1 MKQFKKKP
9 KKIKRSQK
17 IILKRPLWLMPLLIG
32 GFASGVYAD
41 GTDILG
47 LSWGEKSQ
55 KVCVHRPW
63 YALWSCDKWEEK
75 TQQFTGNQLITK
87 TWAGGNAANYYHSQN
102 NQDITA
108 NLKNDNGT
116 YFLSGLY
123 NYTGGEYNG
132 GNLDIELGSNATFNL
147 GANSGNSFT
156 SWYPNGHTNVT
167 FSAGT
172 INVNNSVEVGNRVGS
187 GAGTHTGT
195 ATLNLNANK
204 VTINSN
210 INAYKTSQV
219 NIGNANSAITINSVS
234 LSGDTCSSLA
244 KIGSGANCSS
254 SGPSY
259 SFKGTTSATNTTFSN
274 ASGSFTFEESANFSG
289 AKLNGG
295 AFTFNKGFNA
305 TNNTAFNSGSFTF
318 KGTSSFNNATFS
330 NASYTFDN
338 QATFQNSSFNGGTFT
353 FNNQSNPTNSAQH
366 PQILFEN
373 SSFNGG
379 IFTFNNQTNP
389 TNSAQHPQILFE
401 NSSFSGSTTTLKGSA
416 TFEQA
421 FNNSNHQL
429 TIQNASFDNAT
440 FNNTGK
446 ITIEKDASFNN
457 TSFNTPVD
465 TNNMSVTGSVTL
477 SGKNDLK
484 NGSTLDF
491 GSSKITLAQGATFN
505 LTSLGS
511 EKSVTIL
518 NSSGGITYNH
528 LLNHALNSLTNALKT
543 TESSSKPQSFAQG
556 LWDMI
561 TYNGVTGQLLSEN
574 AATPKNTDSS
584 PSAPTKDSPQVYQV
598 GYKIGDTIYKLQETF
613 SPNSIIIQALE
624 SGTYTPPP
632 TISGSQFDLSASNY
646 INANM
651 PWYDHKY
658 YIPKSQNFTESGTY
672 YLPSVQIWGSYTNS
686 FKQTFSTNGSNL
698 VIGYNATWTGN
709 SVSSSGTVSFGD
721 TSGSALNG
729 HCGPW
734 PYYQCIGTTNGAYSA
749 YHVYI
754 TANLRS
760 GNRIGTG
767 GAANLVFNGVDSI
780 NIANATIT
788 QHNAG
793 AYSSSMTFS
802 TQNMDSSQNLNGL
815 NANGKLSVYGATFT
829 NQAKDGKFIFNAG
842 QATFENTNFNG
853 GSYQFSGDSLNFSNN
868 NQFNSGSFEISA
880 KNASF
885 NNANFNNSASFNFNN
900 SNATTSFVGDFTN
913 ANSNLQIA
921 GNAVFGNS
929 TNSDGSQNT
938 ANFNNTGSVNIAGNA
953 TFDNMAFNGPTNTSV
968 KGQVTLNNITLKN
981 LNAPLSFGD
990 GMINFSA
997 HSVINIG
1004 EAITN
1009 GNPITLVS
1017 SSKEIE
1023 YNNAFSK
1030 NLWQLINYQGHGA
1043 SSEKLVSSAGNG
1055 IYDVVYSFNNQTY
1068 NFQEVFS
1075 PNSIS
1080 IRRLGVGMVFDYV
1093 DMEKSDHLYYQN
1105 ALGFMTYMPNSYNN
1119 NLGNLNNTIYYY
1131 DKSIDFY
1138 ASGKT
1143 LFTKAEFSQTL
1154 TGQNSAIVFG
1164 AKNIWTNASDAP
1176 QSNTII
1182 RFGDNKG
1189 AGSNDA
1195 SGHCWNLQCI
1205 GFITGHYE
1213 AQKIYITGSIE
1224 SGNRISS
1231 GGGASLNFNGL
1242 QGILLTN
1249 ATLYNRAAGTQSSS
1263 MNFISNSANI
1273 QAQNSYFIDDTAQ
1286 NKGNPNFS
1294 FNALNLDFSNSS
1306 FRGYVGQTQSVFK
1319 FNAVNAISFTNSS
1332 NLSSGL
1338 YQISAKSVLFDNSN
1352 LSVSVGTSS
1361 IKANA
1366 ISLSQNASIN
1376 ASNHSTLEL
1385 SGDLNLNDTS
1395 SLNLNQSAIN
1405 VSNNATIND
1414 YASLIASNGSHLN
1427 FNGAVNFNS
1436 ANITTS
1442 LSDSSIVFK
1451 GASSL
1456 GGQFNLS
1463 NNSFLDFQGSSA
1475 ITSNTAFNFY
1485 NNAFS
1490 QSPITF
1496 HQALDIKAPLSLGGN
1511 LLNPNNS
1518 SVLNL
1523 KNSQLVFSDQGSL
1536 NIANIDLL
1544 SDLNDNKNRV
1554 YNIIQADM
1562 NSNWYER
1569 ISFFGMRINDGIYD
1583 AKNQTYSFTNP
1594 LNNAL
1599 KITESFK
1606 DNQLS
1611 VTLSQ
1616 IPGIK
1621 NTLYNIG
1628 SEIFNYQKVYNNANG
1643 VYSYSDDAQGVFY
1656 LTSSVKGYYNPNQ
1669 SYQASGSNNTT
1680 KNNNLTSESSVISQ
1694 TYNAQGNPISALHV
1708 YNKGYNFN
1716 NIKALGQMALKLYPE
1731 IKKILGNDFSLSS
1744 LSNLKG
1750 DALNQLTKLITP
1762 SDWKNINELI
1772 DNANN
1777 SVVQNFNNGALIIG
1791 ATKIGQTNTNST
1803 VVFGGLGYQKPCD
1816 YTDIVCQ
1823 KFRGTYLGQLL
1834 ESSSADLGYIDTT
1847 FNAKEIYLTGT
1858 LGSGNAWGTG
1868 GSASVTFNSQTSLI
1882 LNQANIVSSQ
1892 TDGIFS
1898 MLGQEGIN
1906 KVFNQAGLANILG
1919 EVAMQ
1924 SINKAG
1930 GLGNLI
1936 VNTLGSG
1943 SVIGGY
1949 LTPEQKNQTLSQL
1962 LGQNNFD
1969 NLMNDSGLNTA
1980 IKDLIR
1986 QKLGFW
1992 TGLVGGL
1999 AGLGGIDLQNPEK
2012 LIGSMSI
2019 NDLLSKK
2026 GLFNQITGFISAND
2040 IGQVISVMLQDI
2052 VKPSEALQ
2060 NDVVALGK
2068 QMIGEFLGQ
2077 DMLNSLES
2085 LLQNQQIKSV
2095 LDKVLAAKGL
2105 GPIYE
2110 QGLGDLIPNLGKKGL
2125 FAPYGLSQVWQRGDF
2140 SFNAQGNVFVQ
2151 NSTFSNAN
2159 GGTLSFNAGNSLIFA
2174 GNNHIAFTNHSGTL
2188 NLLSNQVSNIN
2199 ITTLD
2204 ASNGLK
2210 INAANNN
2217 VSVSQGNLFINASCV
2232 QQSDPITTNT
2242 ANPCALSAQ
2251 SANGASSNNASNNA
2265 PIALNN
2271 NDESLMVTAND
2282 FNFSGNIYANGVVDF
2297 SKIKGSANIKNLY
2310 LYNNA
2315 QFQANNLTI
2324 SNQAVLEKNASFVT
2338 NNLNIQGA
2346 FNNNA
2351 TQKIGVLQN
2360 LVIASN
2366 ASLSTGIYGLE
2377 VGGALNN
2384 FGAIHFNLENIQTP
2398 APLIQAE
2405 GIINLNTTQTPFIN
2419 VNNSMANNT
2428 TYTLLKSSRYID
2440 YNINPNSLQS
2450 YLKLYTLININGNHI
2465 EEKNGV
2471 LTYLGQRVLLQDKG
2485 LLLSVALPNS
2495 NNASPNNIL
2504 SLSVLHNQVKMS
2516 YGDKVMDFTPPT
2528 LQDYIVGIQGQSAL
2542 NQIEAIGGNN
2552 AIKWLS
2558 TLMIKTKENPLFAPI
2573 YLENHSLNEILDAT
2587 KDLQNTASLISNPNF
2602 RDNAT
2607 NLLELASYTQQ
2618 TSRLTKLSD
2627 FRAREGE
2634 SNFSERLL
2642 ELKNKRFSD
2651 PNPSEIFV
2659 KYSQPNKHPNNLW
2672 VQGVGGASFIS
2683 GGNGTLYGL
2692 NVGYDRLVKNVIL
2705 GGYVAYGY
2713 SGFNGNIMRSL
2724 GNNVD
2729 VGMYARAFLKRNEF
2743 TLSANETY
2751 GGNASHINSS
2761 NSLLSVLNQRYN
2773 YNTWTTSVNGNY
2785 GYDFMF
2791 KQKSVVLKPQVGL
2804 SYHFIGLS
2812 GMKGKMQNPAYQQ
2825 FVMHSNPSNE
2835 SVLTLNMGLES
2846 RKYFGKNSY
2855 YFVTARLGRDLLI
2868 KAKGDNM
2875 VRFVGENTLLYRKG
2889 EIFNT
2894 FASVITGGE
2903 MHLWRLMYVNAGV
2916 GLKMGLQYQDLNIT
2930 GNVGMR
2936 VAF

>member
-1 MKQFKKKP
+1 MKKFKKKL
-9 KKIKRSQK
+9 KSIKRSQK
-17 IILKRPLWLMPLLIG
+17 IILKRPLWLMPLLIS
-32 GFASGVYAD
+32 GFASGAYANN
-41 GTDILG
+41 LWG
-47 LSWGEKSQ
+47 LLNPKVGGEYVHWVKGSQYCAWWEFAGCLKNVWGANHKG
-55 KVCVHRPW
+55 
-63 YALWSCDKWEEK
+63 YDA
-75 TQQFTGNQLITK
+75 
-87 TWAGGNAANYYHSQN
+87 GNAANYLSSQN
-102 NQDITA
+102 YQAISVGSGNET
-108 NLKNDNGT
+108 GT
-116 YFLSGLY
+116 YSLSGFT
-123 NYTGGEYNG
+123 NYVG
-132 GNLDIELGSNATFNL
+132 GNLTINL
-147 GANSGNSFT
+147 GNSVVLDLSGSNSFT
-156 SWYPNGHTNVT
+156 SYQGYNQGKDDVT
-167 FSAGT
+167 FTVGT
-172 INVNNSVEVGNRVGS
+172 INLNGTLEVGNRVGS

-204 VTINSN
+204 VNINSN
-210 INAYKTSQV
+210 ISAYKTSQV

-244 KIGSGANCSS
+244 KIGSGANCST

-259 SFKGTTSATNTTFSN
+259 SFKGTTNATNTTFSN
-274 ASGSFTFEESANFSG
+274 ASGSFTFEENATFSG
-289 AKLNGG
+289 AKWNGG
-295 AFTFNKGFNA
+295 TFTFNKGFSA

-353 FNNQSNPTNSAQH
+353 FNNQ
-366 PQILFEN
+366 
-373 SSFNGG
+373 
-379 IFTFNNQTNP
+379 TNP
-389 TNSAQHPQILFE
+389 TNSAQHPQIQ
-401 NSSFSGSTTTLKGSA
+401 NSSFSGNATTLKGSA

-429 TIQNASFDNAT
+429 TMQNASFNNAT

-446 ITIEKDASFNN
+446 ITINEGASFNN
-457 TSFNTPVD
+457 TTFNTSVD
-465 TNNMSVTGSVTL
+465 ANNMTISGGVTL

-484 NGSTLDF
+484 NDSTLDF
-491 GSSKITLAQGATFN
+491 GSAKVTLAQGTTFN
-505 LTSLGS
+505 LTSLGD
-511 EKSVTIL
+511 KNSVTIL
-518 NSSGGITYNH
+518 NSSGGITYNN
-528 LLNHALNSLTNALKT
+528 LLNHAINGLTNALKT
-543 TESSSKPQSFAQG
+543 NESSSLPQSFAQG
-556 LWDMI
+556 LWEMI
-561 TYNGVTGQLLSEN
+561 TYNGVTGQLLSES
-574 AATPKNTDSS
+574 AATSKPTDSS
-584 PSAPTKDSPQVYQV
+584 SSKSSSNSPQVYQV

-613 SPNSIIIQALE
+613 GPNSIIIQALE

-632 TISGSQFDLSASNY
+632 VISGSKFDLSASNY
-646 INANM
+646 INSDM

-686 FKQTFSTNGSNL
+686 FTQTFSASNSNL
-698 VIGYNATWTGN
+698 VIGYNATWTDHN
-709 SVSSSGTVSFGD
+709 VSSSNTVSFGD

-734 PYYQCIGTTNGAYSA
+734 PYYQCTGTTNGTYSA

-760 GNRIGTG
+760 GNRVGTG

-793 AYSSSMTFS
+793 IYSSSMTFS
-802 TQNMDSSQNLNGL
+802 TQSMDNSQNLSGL
-815 NANGKLSVYGATFT
+815 NANGKLLVYGTTFT

-900 SNATTSFVGDFTN
+900 SSATTSFVGDFTN

-921 GNAVFGNS
+921 GNAVFGNP
-929 TNSDGSQNT
+929 TNSDGSQNN
-938 ANFNNTGSVNIAGNA
+938 ANFNNTGSVNISGNA
-953 TFDNMAFNGPTNTSV
+953 TFDNVVFNSPTNTSV
-968 KGQVTLNNITLKN
+968 KGKVTLNNITLKN

-990 GMINFSA
+990 GTISFSA
-997 HSVINIG
+997 HSVINID
-1004 EAITN
+1004 ESITN

-1080 IRRLGVGMVFDYV
+1080 IRRLGVSMVFDYM
-1093 DMEKSDHLYYQN
+1093 DMEKSDRLYYQN

-1119 NLGNLNNTIYYY
+1119 NLGNANNTIYYY
-1131 DKSIDFY
+1131 DNSIDFY

-1143 LFTKAEFSQTL
+1143 LFTKAEFSQTF

-1164 AKNIWTNASDAP
+1164 AKNIWTSVSDAP
-1176 QSNTII
+1176 QSNVII

-1231 GGGASLNFNGL
+1231 GGGASLNFNAL

-1263 MNFISNSANI
+1263 MNFVSNSANI

-1306 FRGYVGQTQSVFK
+1306 FRGYVGKTQSVFK

-1338 YQISAKSVLFDNSN
+1338 YQMQAKSVLFDNSN

-1366 ISLSQNASIN
+1366 INLSQNASIN

-1385 SGDLNLNDTS
+1385 QGDLNVNDTS
-1395 SLNLNQSAIN
+1395 SLNLNQSTIN

-1442 LSDSSIVFK
+1442 LNHSSIMFK

-1463 NNSFLDFQGSSA
+1463 NNSSLDFQGSSS

-1485 NNAFS
+1485 DNAFS

-1496 HQALDIKAPLSLGGN
+1496 HQALNIKAPLSLGGN
-1511 LLNPNNS
+1511 LLNPNNN
-1518 SVLNL
+1518 SVLDL

-1544 SDLNDNKNRV
+1544 SDLNGNKNRV
-1554 YNIIQADM
+1554 YNIIQANM
-1562 NSNWYER
+1562 NDNWYER

-1680 KNNNLTSESSVISQ
+1680 KNNNISSESSIISQ
-1694 TYNAQGNPISALHV
+1694 TYNAQGNPISALHI

-1716 NIKALGQMALKLYPE
+1716 NIKALGQMVLKLYPE

-1744 LSNLKG
+1744 LSDLKG

-1777 SVVQNFNNGALIIG
+1777 SVVQNFNNGTLIIG
-1791 ATKIGQTNTNST
+1791 ATKIGQTDTNSA
-1803 VVFGGLGYQKPCD
+1803 VVFGGLGYQTPCD

-1834 ESSSADLGYIDTT
+1834 ESSSADLGYINTT

-1919 EVAMQ
+1919 EVAVQ

-1936 VNTLGSG
+1936 ADVLGSD

-2040 IGQVISVMLQDI
+2040 IGQVISVVLQDI
-2052 VKPSEALQ
+2052 VKPSNALK
-2060 NDVVALGK
+2060 NDVAALGK

-2077 DMLNSLES
+2077 DTLNSLES

-2125 FAPYGLSQVWQRGDF
+2125 FAPYGLSQVWQKGDF
-2140 SFNAQGNVFVQ
+2140 NFNAQGNVFVQ

-2159 GGTLSFNAGNSLIFA
+2159 GGALSFNAGNSLIFA
-2174 GNNHIAFTNHSGTL
+2174 GNNHIAFTNHFGTL
-2188 NLLSNQVSNIN
+2188 QLLSDQVSNIN

-2217 VSVSQGNLFINASCV
+2217 VSVSQGNLFVNASCA
-2232 QQSDPITTNT
+2232 QQSDPTTTNAT
-2242 ANPCALSAQ
+2242 NPCTLSAQ
-2251 SANGASSNNASNNA
+2251 SANGASSSNASNNA

-2297 SKIKGSANIKNLY
+2297 SKIKGSANVKNLY

-2351 TQKIGVLQN
+2351 TQKIEVLQN

-2384 FGAIHFNLENIQTP
+2384 FGAIHFNLENSQTP
-2398 APLIQAE
+2398 TPLIQVG
-2405 GIINLNTTQTPFIN
+2405 GIINLNTAQTPFTN

-2495 NNASPNNIL
+2495 NNASQNNIL
-2504 SLSVLHNQVKMS
+2504 SLSVLYNQVKMS
-2516 YGDKVMDFTPPT
+2516 YGDKAMDFTPPT
-2528 LQDYIVGIQGQSAL
+2528 LQDYIAGIQGQSAL
-2542 NQIEAIGGNN
+2542 NQIEAIGGNS

-2558 TLMIKTKENPLFAPI
+2558 TLMMDTKENPLFAPI
-2573 YLENHSLNEILDAT
+2573 YLENHSLNEILGVA

-2634 SNFSERLL
+2634 SDFSKRLL

-2651 PNPSEIFV
+2651 PNPGEVFV
-2659 KYSQPNKHPNNLW
+2659 KYSQLSKHPNNLW
-2672 VQGVGGASFIS
+2672 VQGIGGASFIS

-2713 SGFNGNIMRSL
+2713 SDFNGNIMHSL
-2724 GNNVD
+2724 ANNVD

-2751 GGNASHINSS
+2751 GGNASNINSS
-2761 NSLLSVLNQRYN
+2761 NPLLSVLNQRYS

-2812 GMKGKMQNPAYQQ
+2812 GMKGKMNDAAYKQ
-2825 FVMHSNPSNE
+2825 FLMHSNPSNE

-2846 RKYFGKNSY
+2846 RKYFGQNSY

-2868 KAKGDNM
+2868 KSKGGNT

-2889 EIFNT
+2889 EVFNT

-2916 GLKMGLQYQDLNIT
+2916 GLKMGLQYQDINIT

>member
-1 MKQFKKKP
+1 MKKFKKKP
-9 KKIKRSQK
+9 KKIARKQK
-17 IILKRPLWLMPLLIG
+17 TILKRPLWLAPLLIS

-55 KVCVHRPW
+55 RVCVHHPW
-63 YALWSCDKWEEK
+63 YAIWSCDKWEEK
-75 TQQFTGNQLITK
+75 TQQYTGNQLITK
-87 TWAGGNAANYYHSQN
+87 TWAGGNAANYYHTQN
-102 NQDITA
+102 NQNITA

-123 NYTGGEYNG
+123 NYTGGENNG

-147 GANSGNSFT
+147 GASSGNSFT

-187 GAGTHTGT
+187 GAGTHTGI

-210 INAYKTSQV
+210 ISAFKTSQV
-219 NIGNANSAITINSVS
+219 NVGNANSVITIGSVS

-244 KIGSGANCSS
+244 RVGVGANCSN

-259 SFKGTTSATNTTFSN
+259 SFKGTTNATNTTFSN
-274 ASGSFTFEESANFSG
+274 ASGSFTFEENATFSG
-289 AKLNGG
+289 AKWNGG
-295 AFTFNKGFNA
+295 AFTFNKEFNA
-305 TNNTAFNSGSFTF
+305 TNNTAFNSGSFNF
-318 KGTSSFNNATFS
+318 KGASSFNGALFS

-353 FNNQSNPTNSAQH
+353 FSNQNNQSAQH
-366 PQILFEN
+366 PQI
-373 SSFNGG
+373 
-379 IFTFNNQTNP
+379 Q
-389 TNSAQHPQILFE
+389 
-401 NSSFSGSTTTLKGSA
+401 NSSFSGNATTLKGSVI
-416 TFEQA
+416 FQQA

-429 TIQNASFDNAT
+429 TIQNASFNNAT
-440 FNNTGK
+440 FSNTGK
-446 ITIEKDASFNN
+446 ITINESASFNDTTFN
-457 TSFNTPVD
+457 TSVD
-465 TNNMSVTGSVTL
+465 TSNMSVTGSVTL
-477 SGKNDLK
+477 SGKNDLN

-491 GSSKITLAQGATFN
+491 GSSKITLTQGTTFN

-518 NSSGGITYNH
+518 NSSGGITYNN
-528 LLNHALNSLTNALKT
+528 LLNHALNSLTSALKT
-543 TESSSKPQSFAQG
+543 NENSSNPQSFAQG

-561 TYNGVTGQLLSEN
+561 TYNGVTGQLLNEN
-574 AATPKNTDSS
+574 ATTSKPTDSS
-584 PSAPTKDSPQVYQV
+584 PSKSSTNSTQVYQV

-613 SPNSIIIQALE
+613 GPNSIIIQALE

-632 TISGSQFDLSASNY
+632 VISGSKFDLSASNY
-646 INANM
+646 INADM

-686 FKQTFSTNGSNL
+686 FKQTFSASNSNL
-698 VIGYNATWTGN
+698 VIGYNSTWTDHN
-709 SVSSSGTVSFGD
+709 VSSSDTVSFGD

-734 PYYQCIGTTNGAYSA
+734 PYYQCTGTTNGTYSA

-767 GAANLVFNGVDSI
+767 GAANLIFNGVDSI

-788 QHNAG
+788 QYNAG
-793 AYSSSMTFS
+793 IYSSSMTFS
-802 TQNMDSSQNLNGL
+802 TQSMDNSQNLNGL
-815 NANGKLSVYGATFT
+815 NSNGTLSVYGTTFT
-829 NQAKDGKFIFNAG
+829 NLAKDGKFIFNAG

-929 TNSDGSQNT
+929 TNSDGFQNT
-938 ANFNNTGSVNIAGNA
+938 ANFNNTGSVNISGNA
-953 TFDNMAFNGPTNTSV
+953 TFDNVVFNGPTNMSV

-990 GMINFSA
+990 GTITFNA
-997 HSVINIG
+997 HSVINID
-1004 EAITN
+1004 ESITN

-1043 SSEKLVSSAGNG
+1043 SSEKLVSSVGNG
-1055 IYDVVYSFNNQTY
+1055 VYDVVYSFNNQTY

-1080 IRRLGVGMVFDYV
+1080 IRRLGVSMVFDYV

-1119 NLGNLNNTIYYY
+1119 NLGNANNTIYYY
-1131 DKSIDFY
+1131 DNSIDFY

-1143 LFTKAEFSQTL
+1143 LFTKAEFSQTF

-1263 MNFISNSANI
+1263 MNFISNDANI

-1306 FRGYVGQTQSVFK
+1306 FRGYVGTTQSVFK
-1319 FNAVNAISFTNSS
+1319 FNAKNAISFTNST

-1338 YQISAKSVLFDNSN
+1338 YQISANSVLFDNSN

-1361 IKANA
+1361 IKASA
-1366 ISLSQNASIN
+1366 INLSQNASIN

-1385 SGDLNLNDTS
+1385 QGDLNVNDTS
-1395 SLNLNQSAIN
+1395 SLNLNQSTIN
-1405 VSNNATIND
+1405 ISNNATIND

-1427 FNGAVNFNS
+1427 FNGVVNFNS

-1451 GASSL
+1451 GAISL

-1463 NNSFLDFQGSSA
+1463 NNSSLDFQGSSA

-1485 NNAFS
+1485 DNAFS

-1518 SVLNL
+1518 SVLDL
-1523 KNSQLVFSDQGSL
+1523 KNSQLVFGDQGSL

-1628 SEIFNYQKVYNNANG
+1628 SEVFNYQKVYNNSNG
-1643 VYSYSDDAQGVFY
+1643 VYSYSDGAEGVFY
-1656 LTSSVKGYYNPNQ
+1656 LTSSVKGYYSPNQ

-1680 KNNNLTSESSVISQ
+1680 KNNNLSSESSVISQ
-1694 TYNAQGNPISALHV
+1694 TYNAQGNPISALHI

-1716 NIKALGQMALKLYPE
+1716 NIKALGQMVLKLYPE

-1744 LSNLKG
+1744 LSGLKG

-1762 SDWKNINELI
+1762 NDWKNINELI

-1777 SVVQNFNNGALIIG
+1777 SVVQNFNNGTLIIG
-1791 ATKIGQTNTNST
+1791 ATKIGQTDTNSA
-1803 VVFGGLGYQKPCD
+1803 VVFGGLGYQTPCD

-1898 MLGQEGIN
+1898 MLGQEGID

-1919 EVAMQ
+1919 EVAVQ

-1936 VNTLGSG
+1936 ADMLGSG

-1969 NLMNDSGLNTA
+1969 NLMNDSGLNAA

-2026 GLFNQITGFISAND
+2026 GLLNQITGFISAND
-2040 IGQVISVMLQDI
+2040 IGQVISVVLQDI
-2052 VKPSEALQ
+2052 VKPSNALQ

-2077 DMLNSLES
+2077 DTLNSLES

-2125 FAPYGLSQVWQRGDF
+2125 FAPYGLSQVWQKGDF

-2174 GNNHIAFTNHSGTL
+2174 GNNHIAFTNHFGTL
-2188 NLLSNQVSNIN
+2188 QLLSNQVSNIN

-2210 INAANNN
+2210 INAGSNNI
-2217 VSVSQGNLFINASCV
+2217 SVSQGNLFINASCT
-2232 QQSDPITTNT
+2232 QQSDPT
-2242 ANPCALSAQ
+2242 AANATNPCVLSAQ

-2338 NNLNIQGA
+2338 NNLNIQGV

-2351 TQKIGVLQN
+2351 TQKIEVLQN

-2384 FGAIHFNLENIQTP
+2384 LGTINFNLENSQTP
-2398 APLIQAE
+2398 VNPLIQA
-2405 GIINLNTTQTPFIN
+2405 GGVINLNATQTPFIN
-2419 VNNSMANNT
+2419 VSVANGG
-2428 TYTLLKSSRYID
+2428 TYTLLKSSRYIN
-2440 YNINPNSLQS
+2440 YNINPDSLQS

-2495 NNASPNNIL
+2495 NNASQNHIL
-2504 SLSVLHNQVKMS
+2504 SLSVLYDQIKMS
-2516 YGDKVMDFTPPT
+2516 YGDKAMDFTPPT
-2528 LQDYIVGIQGQSAL
+2528 LQDYITGIQGQSAL

-2558 TLMIKTKENPLFAPI
+2558 TLMMETKENPLFAPI
-2573 YLENHSLNEILDAT
+2573 YLKNHSLNEILGVA
-2587 KDLQNTASLISNPNF
+2587 KDLLNTASLISNPNF

-2634 SNFSERLL
+2634 SDFSNRLL

-2651 PNPSEIFV
+2651 PNPGEVFV
-2659 KYSQPNKHPNNLW
+2659 KHSQPSKHQNNLW

-2713 SGFNGNIMRSL
+2713 SDFNGNIMHSL
-2724 GNNVD
+2724 ANNVD

-2751 GGNASHINSS
+2751 GGNATSINSS

-2812 GMKGKMQNPAYQQ
+2812 GMKGKMNDAAYKQ
-2825 FVMHSNPSNE
+2825 FLMHSNPSNE

-2868 KAKGDNM
+2868 KSKGGNT

-2889 EIFNT
+2889 EVFNT

-2903 MHLWRLMYVNAGV
+2903 MHLWRLVYVNAGV
-2916 GLKMGLQYQDLNIT
+2916 GLKMGLQYQDINIT

>member
-1 MKQFKKKP
+1 MKKFKKKP
-9 KKIKRSQK
+9 KKITRKQK
-17 IILKRPLWLMPLLIG
+17 TILKRPLWLAPLLIS

-47 LSWGEKSQ
+47 LSWGKSQ
-55 KVCVHRPW
+55 RVCVHHPW

-75 TQQFTGNQLITK
+75 TQQYTGNQLITK
-87 TWAGGNAANYYHSQN
+87 TWAGGNAANYYHTQN

-132 GNLDIELGSNATFNL
+132 GNLNIELGSNATFNL

-204 VTINSN
+204 VNINSN

-219 NIGNANSAITINSVS
+219 NIGNANSAITIGSVS
-234 LSGDTCSSLA
+234 LNGDTCSSLA
-244 KIGSGANCSS
+244 KVGSGANCST

-274 ASGSFTFEESANFSG
+274 ASGSFTFEENATFSG
-289 AKLNGG
+289 AKWNGG
-295 AFTFNKGFNA
+295 AFTFNKGFSA

-318 KGTSSFNNATFS
+318 KGTSSFNGANFNNAT
-330 NASYTFDN
+330 YTFDN

-353 FNNQSNPTNSAQH
+353 FNNQ
-366 PQILFEN
+366 
-373 SSFNGG
+373 
-379 IFTFNNQTNP
+379 TNP
-389 TNSAQHPQILFE
+389 TNSAQHLQILFE
-401 NSSFSGSTTTLKGSA
+401 NSSFSGSATTLKGSA

-429 TIQNASFDNAT
+429 TIQNASFNNAT

-457 TSFNTPVD
+457 TTFNTSIN
-465 TNNMSVTGSVTL
+465 TNNMSVTGGVTL

-491 GSSKITLAQGATFN
+491 GSSKITLTQGATFN

-528 LLNHALNSLTNALKT
+528 LLNHAINSLTNALKT
-543 TESSSKPQSFAQG
+543 NESSSKPQSFAQG

-574 AATPKNTDSS
+574 AATSKNTDSS
-584 PSAPTKDSPQVYQV
+584 PHKSSTNSTQVYQV

-613 SPNSIIIQALE
+613 GPNSIIIQALE

-646 INANM
+646 INSNM

-686 FKQTFSTNGSNL
+686 FKQTFSASGSNL

-709 SVSSSGTVSFGD
+709 SVSSSDTVSFGD
-721 TSGSALNG
+721 TSGNALNG

-734 PYYQCIGTTNGAYSA
+734 PYYQCTGTTNGTYSA

-793 AYSSSMTFS
+793 IYSSSMTFS
-802 TQNMDSSQNLNGL
+802 TQSMDNSQNLNGL

-900 SNATTSFVGDFTN
+900 SSATTSFVGDFTN

-938 ANFNNTGSVNIAGNA
+938 ANFNNTGSVNISGNA
-953 TFDNMAFNGPTNTSV
+953 TFDNVAFNGPTNTSV
-968 KGQVTLNNITLKN
+968 KGKVTLNNITLQN

-990 GMINFSA
+990 GMIAFNA

-1055 IYDVVYSFNNQTY
+1055 VYDVVYSFNNQTY

-1119 NLGNLNNTIYYY
+1119 NLGNPNNTIYYY
-1131 DKSIDFY
+1131 DNSIDFY

-1143 LFTKAEFSQTL
+1143 LFTKAEFSQTF

-1164 AKNIWTNASDAP
+1164 AKSIWTNASDAP

-1205 GFITGHYE
+1205 GFIIGHYE

-1263 MNFISNSANI
+1263 MNFVSNSANI

-1306 FRGYVGQTQSVFK
+1306 FRGYVGTTQSVFK
-1319 FNAVNAISFTNSS
+1319 FNAVNAISFTNST

-1366 ISLSQNASIN
+1366 INLSQNASIN

-1385 SGDLNLNDTS
+1385 QGDLNLNDTS

-1442 LSDSSIVFK
+1442 LSNSSIVFK

-1463 NNSFLDFQGSSA
+1463 NNSSLDFQGSSA

-1485 NNAFS
+1485 DNAFS

-1496 HQALDIKAPLSLGGN
+1496 HQALDVKAPLSLGGN
-1511 LLNPNNS
+1511 LLNPNNN

-1523 KNSQLVFSDQGSL
+1523 KNSELIFSDQGSL

-1544 SDLNDNKNRV
+1544 SNLNDNKNRV
-1554 YNIIQADM
+1554 YKIIQADM

-1583 AKNQTYSFTNP
+1583 AKNQTYGFTNP

-1669 SYQASGSNNTT
+1669 SYQANGSNNTT
-1680 KNNNLTSESSVISQ
+1680 KNNNLSSESSVISQ
-1694 TYNAQGNPISALHV
+1694 TYNAQGNPISALHI

-1744 LSNLKG
+1744 LSNLNSN
-1750 DALNQLTKLITP
+1750 ALNQLTKLITP

-1791 ATKIGQTNTNST
+1791 ATKIGQTDTNSA
-1803 VVFGGLGYQKPCD
+1803 VVFGGLGYQTPCD

-1919 EVAMQ
+1919 EVAVQ

-1936 VNTLGSG
+1936 VNTLGSN

-2052 VKPSEALQ
+2052 VKPSEALK

-2077 DMLNSLES
+2077 DTLNSLES

-2125 FAPYGLSQVWQRGDF
+2125 FAPYGLSQMWQKGDF

-2174 GNNHIAFTNHSGTL
+2174 GNNHIAFTNHFGTL
-2188 NLLSNQVSNIN
+2188 NLLSNQVSNIS

-2210 INAANNN
+2210 INAGSNN
-2217 VSVSQGNLFINASCV
+2217 VSVSQGDLFINASCA
-2232 QQSDPITTNT
+2232 QQSDPT
-2242 ANPCALSAQ
+2242 AANATNPCALSAQ
-2251 SANGASSNNASNNA
+2251 SANGTSSSNASNNA

-2271 NDESLMVTAND
+2271 NDESLIITAND

-2297 SKIKGSANIKNLY
+2297 SKIKGSANVKNLY

-2351 TQKIGVLQN
+2351 TQKIEVLQN

-2366 ASLSTGIYGLE
+2366 ASLSTGIYGLG

-2384 FGAIHFNLENIQTP
+2384 LGTIHFNLENIQTP
-2398 APLIQAE
+2398 VNPLIQAE
-2405 GIINLNTTQTPFIN
+2405 GIINLNTAQTPFIN
-2419 VNNSMANNT
+2419 VSVANGG

-2450 YLKLYTLININGNHI
+2450 YLNLYTLININGNHI

-2495 NNASPNNIL
+2495 NSASQNNIL
-2504 SLSVLHNQVKMS
+2504 SLSVLHDQIKMS
-2516 YGDKVMDFTPPT
+2516 YGNKIMDFTPPT
-2528 LQDYIVGIQGQSAL
+2528 LQDYIAGIQGQSAL

-2558 TLMIKTKENPLFAPI
+2558 TLMIETKENPLFAPI

-2634 SNFSERLL
+2634 SDFSNRLL

-2651 PNPSEIFV
+2651 PNPSEVFV
-2659 KYSQPNKHPNNLW
+2659 KHSQLSKHPNNLW

-2713 SGFNGNIMRSL
+2713 SDFNGNIMHSF

-2751 GGNASHINSS
+2751 GGNATSINSS

-2812 GMKGKMQNPAYQQ
+2812 GMKGKMNDAAYKQ
-2825 FVMHSNPSNE
+2825 FLMHSNPSNE

-2846 RKYFGKNSY
+2846 RKYFGQNSY

-2868 KAKGDNM
+2868 KSKGGNT

-2889 EIFNT
+2889 EVFNT

-2916 GLKMGLQYQDLNIT
+2916 GLKMGLQYQDINIT

>member
-1 MKQFKKKP
+1 MKKFKKKP
-9 KKIKRSQK
+9 KSIKRSHQK
-17 IILKRPLWLMPLLIG
+17 TILKRPLWLAPLLIG

-55 KVCVHRPW
+55 KVCVHHPW

-123 NYTGGEYNG
+123 NYTGGENNG
-132 GNLDIELGSNATFNL
+132 GNLNIELGSNATFDL
-147 GANSGNSFT
+147 GAHSGNSFT

-204 VTINSN
+204 VNINSN
-210 INAYKTSQV
+210 ISAFKTSQV
-219 NIGNANSAITINSVS
+219 NIGNANSVITIGSVS

-244 KIGSGANCSS
+244 SVGVGANCST

-259 SFKGTTSATNTTFSN
+259 SFKGTTNATNTAFSN
-274 ASGSFTFEESANFSG
+274 ASGSFTFEENAAFSG

-295 AFTFNKGFNA
+295 AFTFNKEFST
-305 TNNTAFNSGSFTF
+305 TNNTAFNSGSFNF
-318 KGTSSFNNATFS
+318 KGASSFNGATFN
-330 NASYTFDN
+330 NASYTFNN
-338 QATFQNSSFNGGTFT
+338 QTTFQNSSFNGGTFT
-353 FNNQSNPTNSAQH
+353 FNNQ
-366 PQILFEN
+366 
-373 SSFNGG
+373 
-379 IFTFNNQTNP
+379 NNQ
-389 TNSAQHPQILFE
+389 SAQHPQILFE
-401 NSSFSGSTTTLKGSA
+401 NSSFSGNATTLKG
-416 TFEQA
+416 FVNFQQA

-429 TIQNASFDNAT
+429 TMQNASFNNAN

-446 ITIEKDASFNN
+446 ITINESASFNDTTFN
-457 TSFNTPVD
+457 TSVD
-465 TNNMSVTGSVTL
+465 TSNMTITGSVTL

-491 GSSKITLAQGATFN
+491 GSSKVTLTQGTTFN
-505 LTSLGS
+505 LTSLGD
-511 EKSVTIL
+511 KNSVTIL
-518 NSSGGITYNH
+518 NSSGGITYNN

-543 TESSSKPQSFAQG
+543 NENSSDPQSFTQG

-561 TYNGVTGQLLSEN
+561 TYNGVTGQLLNEN
-574 AATPKNTDSS
+574 ATTSKPTDSS
-584 PSAPTKDSPQVYQV
+584 PSKSSTNSAQVYQV

-613 SPNSIIIQALE
+613 SHNSIIIQALE

-632 TISGSQFDLSASNY
+632 VINGSKFDLSASNY
-646 INANM
+646 INADM
-651 PWYDHKY
+651 PWYDHKS

-672 YLPSVQIWGSYTNS
+672 YLSSVQIWGSYTNS
-686 FKQTFSTNGSNL
+686 FKQTFSASNSNL
-698 VIGYNATWTGN
+698 VIGYNSTWTDHN
-709 SVSSSGTVSFGD
+709 VSSSGTVSFGD
-721 TSGSALNG
+721 TSGSTLNG

-734 PYYQCIGTTNGAYSA
+734 PYYQCTGTTNGTYSA

-767 GAANLVFNGVDSI
+767 GAANLVFNGVDGV

-793 AYSSSMTFS
+793 IYSSSMTFS
-802 TQNMDSSQNLNGL
+802 TQGMDNSHNVNGL
-815 NANGKLSVYGATFT
+815 NPNGTLLVYGTTFT
-829 NQAKDGKFIFNAG
+829 NHAKDGKFIFNAG
-842 QATFENTNFNG
+842 KATFENTNFNG

-885 NNANFNNSASFNFNN
+885 NNANFNNSTSFNFNN

-913 ANSNLQIA
+913 AHSNLQIA
-921 GNAVFGNS
+921 GSAVFGNS
-929 TNSDGSQNT
+929 ANGSQNN
-938 ANFNNTGSVNIAGNA
+938 ANFSNTGSVNISGNA
-953 TFDNMAFNGPTNTSV
+953 TFDNVVFNGPTNMSV

-981 LNAPLSFGD
+981 LNTPLSFGD
-990 GMINFSA
+990 GTITFNA
-997 HSVINIG
+997 HSVINIA

-1023 YNNAFSK
+1023 YNNAK

-1055 IYDVVYSFNNQTY
+1055 VYDVVYSFNNQTY
-1068 NFQEVFS
+1068 NFQEIFS

-1080 IRRLGVGMVFDYV
+1080 IRRLGVGMVFDYM
-1093 DMEKSDHLYYQN
+1093 DMEKSDHLYYKN

-1119 NLGNLNNTIYYY
+1119 NLGNSNNTIYYY

-1143 LFTKAEFSQTL
+1143 LFTKAEFSQTF

-1164 AKNIWTNASDAP
+1164 AKSIWTNASDAP
-1176 QSNTII
+1176 QSNAII

-1231 GGGASLNFNGL
+1231 GGGASLNFNAL

-1249 ATLYNRAAGTQSSS
+1249 ATLYNRTAGTQSSS
-1263 MNFISNSANI
+1263 MNFVSNSANI

-1286 NKGNPNFS
+1286 NGGNPNFS

-1306 FRGYVGQTQSVFK
+1306 FRGYVGKTQSVFK
-1319 FNAVNAISFTNSS
+1319 FNAKNAISFTNST

-1338 YQISAKSVLFDNSN
+1338 YQMQAKSVSFDNSN

-1366 ISLSQNASIN
+1366 INLSQNASIN

-1385 SGDLNLNDTS
+1385 QGDLNVNDTS

-1414 YASLIASNGSHLN
+1414 YASLIVNDGSRLN
-1427 FNGAVNFNS
+1427 FNGTTNFNS
-1436 ANITTS
+1436 ENITTS
-1442 LSDSSIVFK
+1442 LNHSSIVFK
-1451 GASSL
+1451 GAISL

-1463 NNSFLDFQGSSA
+1463 NNSSLDFQGSSA

-1485 NNAFS
+1485 DNAFS

-1496 HQALDIKAPLSLGGN
+1496 HQTLDIKAPLSLGGN

-1554 YNIIQADM
+1554 YNIIQAGM
-1562 NSNWYER
+1562 NHNWYER
-1569 ISFFGMRINDGIYD
+1569 INFFGMRINDGVYD
-1583 AKNQTYSFTNP
+1583 AINQTYSFTNP
-1594 LNNAL
+1594 LNNSL

-1628 SEIFNYQKVYNNANG
+1628 SEVFNYQKVYNNANG
-1643 VYSYSDDAQGVFY
+1643 VYSYSDDAEGVFY
-1656 LTSSVKGYYNPNQ
+1656 LASNVKGYYNPNQ

-1680 KNNNLTSESSVISQ
+1680 KNNNLTSDSSIISQ

-1744 LSNLKG
+1744 LSDLNSN
-1750 DALNQLTKLITP
+1750 ALNQLTKLITP
-1762 SDWKNINELI
+1762 NDWKNINELI

-1777 SVVQNFNNGALIIG
+1777 SVVQNFNNGTLIVG
-1791 ATKIGQTNTNST
+1791 ATKIGQTNTNSA

-1868 GSASVTFNSQTSLI
+1868 GSASVTFNSQTSLV

-1936 VNTLGSG
+1936 ADTLGSD
-1943 SVIGGY
+1943 SVIGGH

-1969 NLMNDSGLNTA
+1969 NLMNDSGLNAA

-2077 DMLNSLES
+2077 DTLNSLES

-2105 GPIYE
+2105 GSIYE
-2110 QGLGDLIPNLGKKGL
+2110 QGLGDLMPNLGKKGL
-2125 FAPYGLSQVWQRGDF
+2125 FAPYGLSQVWQKGDF
-2140 SFNAQGNVFVQ
+2140 NFNAQGNVFVQ

-2159 GGTLSFNAGNSLIFA
+2159 GGALSFNAGDTLIFA
-2174 GNNHIAFTNHSGTL
+2174 GNNRISFTNHAGVL
-2188 NLLSNQVSNIN
+2188 QLLSNQVSNIN
-2199 ITTLD
+2199 ITTLN

-2217 VSVSQGNLFINASCV
+2217 VSVSQGNLFINASCAG
-2232 QQSDPITTNT
+2232 QSDPTAANI

-2251 SANGASSNNASNNA
+2251 SANGTSSSNASNNA
-2265 PIALNN
+2265 QIALSN

-2297 SKIKGSANIKNLY
+2297 SKIKDSANIKNLY

-2324 SNQAVLEKNASFVT
+2324 SNQAVLEKNASFT
-2338 NNLNIQGA
+2338 ANNLNIQGA

-2351 TQKIGVLQN
+2351 MRKIEVLQN
-2360 LVIASN
+2360 LTIASN

-2377 VGGALNN
+2377 VGGVLNH

-2398 APLIQAE
+2398 TPLIQAE

-2419 VNNSMANNT
+2419 INNSMANNT

-2450 YLKLYTLININGNHI
+2450 YLNLYTLININGNHI
-2465 EEKNGV
+2465 EEKNGA

-2485 LLLSVALPNS
+2485 LLLSVALPDSNS
-2495 NNASPNNIL
+2495 AHQNNIL
-2504 SLSVLHNQVKMS
+2504 SLSVLYNQIKMS

-2542 NQIEAIGGNN
+2542 NQIEAVGGNN

-2558 TLMIKTKENPLFAPI
+2558 TLMMETKENPLFAPI
-2573 YLENHSLNEILDAT
+2573 YLENHSLHEILGVA
-2587 KDLQNTASLISNPNF
+2587 KDLLNTASLISNPNF

-2634 SNFSERLL
+2634 SDFSRRLL

-2672 VQGVGGASFIS
+2672 VQGIGGASFIS

-2713 SGFNGNIMRSL
+2713 SGFNGNIMHSL
-2724 GNNVD
+2724 ANNVD

-2751 GGNASHINSS
+2751 GGNASNINSS
-2761 NSLLSVLNQRYN
+2761 NSLLSVLNQRYS

-2812 GMKGKMQNPAYQQ
+2812 GMKGKMNDAAYKQ
-2825 FVMHSNPSNE
+2825 FLMHSNPSNE

-2868 KAKGDNM
+2868 NSKGDNM

-2889 EIFNT
+2889 EVFNT

-2916 GLKMGLQYQDLNIT
+2916 GLNMGLQYQDINIT

-2936 VAF
+2936 VVF

>member
-1 MKQFKKKP
+1 MKKFKKKP
-9 KKIKRSQK
+9 KKITRKQK
-17 IILKRPLWLMPLLIG
+17 TILKRPLWLAPLLIS
-32 GFASGVYAD
+32 GFASGVYANNNLWD
-41 GTDILG
+41 L
-47 LSWGEKSQ
+47 LNQ
-55 KVCVHRPW
+55 KVGGEYVHW
-63 YALWSCDKWEEK
+63 VKGSQYCAWWE
-75 TQQFTGNQLITK
+75 F
-87 TWAGGNAANYYHSQN
+87 AGCLKNVWGANHKGYDAGNAANYLSSQN
-102 NQDITA
+102 YQAISVGNGNET
-108 NLKNDNGT
+108 GT
-116 YFLSGLY
+116 YSLSGFT
-123 NYTGGEYNG
+123 NYVG
-132 GNLDIELGSNATFNL
+132 GNLTIDLG
-147 GANSGNSFT
+147 NSVVLDLSGSNSFT
-156 SWYPNGHTNVT
+156 SYQGYNQGKDDVT
-167 FSAGT
+167 FTVGA
-172 INVNNSVEVGNRVGS
+172 INLNGALEVGNRVGS

-204 VTINSN
+204 VNINSN
-210 INAYKTSQV
+210 ISAYKTSQV
-219 NIGNANSAITINSVS
+219 NVGNANSVITIGSVS
-234 LSGDTCSSLA
+234 LSGEVCSSLA
-244 KIGSGANCSS
+244 RVGVGANCST

-259 SFKGTTSATNTTFSN
+259 SFKGTTSATNTAFSN
-274 ASGSFTFEESANFSG
+274 ANGSFTFEENATFSG
-289 AKLNGG
+289 VKWNGG
-295 AFTFNKGFNA
+295 TYTFNKGFSA
-305 TNNTAFNSGSFTF
+305 TNNTAFNSGSFNF
-318 KGTSSFNNATFS
+318 KGASFFNGASFS
-330 NASYTFDN
+330 NASYTFND

-353 FNNQSNPTNSAQH
+353 FD
-366 PQILFEN
+366 
-373 SSFNGG
+373 
-379 IFTFNNQTNP
+379 NQTNP
-389 TNSAQHPQILFE
+389 TNNAQHPQIQ
-401 NSSFSGSTTTLKGSA
+401 NSSFSGNAITLKG
-416 TFEQA
+416 FVNFQQA

-429 TIQNASFDNAT
+429 TIQNASFNNAT

-446 ITIEKDASFNN
+446 ITINESASFNN
-457 TSFNTPVD
+457 TTFNTSIN
-465 TNNMSVTGSVTL
+465 TNNMAITGSVTL

-491 GSSKITLAQGATFN
+491 GSSKITLTQGTTFN
-505 LTSLGS
+505 LTSLGD
-511 EKSVTIL
+511 KNSVTIL
-518 NSSGGITYNH
+518 NSSGGITYNN
-528 LLNHALNSLTNALKT
+528 LLNHAINSLTNALKT
-543 TESSSKPQSFAQG
+543 NESSSKPQSFAQG

-561 TYNGVTGQLLSEN
+561 TYNGVTGKLLNEN
-574 AATPKNTDSS
+574 ATTSKPADSS
-584 PSAPTKDSPQVYQV
+584 PSKSSSNPTQVYQV

-632 TISGSQFDLSASNY
+632 VISGSKFDLSASNY
-646 INANM
+646 INADM
-651 PWYDHKY
+651 PWYNHKY

-686 FKQTFSTNGSNL
+686 FKQTFSASGSNL

-709 SVSSSGTVSFGD
+709 SVSSSDTVSFGD

-734 PYYQCIGTTNGAYSA
+734 PYYQCTGTTNGTYSA

-793 AYSSSMTFS
+793 IYSSSMTFS
-802 TQNMDSSQNLNGL
+802 TQNMDNSQNLSGL
-815 NANGKLSVYGATFT
+815 NSNGKLSVYGTTFT

-885 NNANFNNSASFNFNN
+885 NNASFNNSASFNFNN
-900 SNATTSFVGDFTN
+900 SNATTSFIGDFTN

-929 TNSDGSQNT
+929 TNSVGSQNT
-938 ANFNNTGSVNIAGNA
+938 ANFNNTGSVNISGNA
-953 TFDNMAFNGPTNTSV
+953 TFDNVVFNGPTNTSV

-990 GMINFSA
+990 GTITFNA

-1043 SSEKLVSSAGNG
+1043 SSEKLVSSVGNG
-1055 IYDVVYSFNNQTY
+1055 VYDVVYSFNNQTY
-1068 NFQEVFS
+1068 NFQEIFS

-1080 IRRLGVGMVFDYV
+1080 IRRLGVGMVFDYM
-1093 DMEKSDHLYYQN
+1093 DMEKSDHLYYKDVV
-1105 ALGFMTYMPNSYNN
+1105 GFMTYMPNSYNN
-1119 NLGNLNNTIYYY
+1119 NLGNSNNTIYYY

-1143 LFTKAEFSQTL
+1143 LFTKAEFSQTF

-1164 AKNIWTNASDAP
+1164 AKSIWTSASDAP
-1176 QSNTII
+1176 QSNAII

-1205 GFITGHYE
+1205 GFITGYYE

-1231 GGGASLNFNGL
+1231 GGGTSLNFNGL

-1263 MNFISNSANI
+1263 MNFTSNSTNI

-1286 NKGNPNFS
+1286 NGGNPNFS

-1319 FNAVNAISFTNSS
+1319 FNAKNAISFTNST

-1338 YQISAKSVLFDNSN
+1338 YQISANSVSFDNSN
-1352 LSVSVGTSS
+1352 LSVSVGASS

-1366 ISLSQNASIN
+1366 INLSQNASIN

-1385 SGDLNLNDTS
+1385 QGDLNLNDTS
-1395 SLNLNQSAIN
+1395 SLNLNQSTIN

-1414 YASLIASNGSHLN
+1414 YASLIASNNAHIN
-1427 FNGAVNFNS
+1427 FNGTTNFNS

-1442 LSDSSIVFK
+1442 LNNSSIVFK
-1451 GASSL
+1451 GSVSL

-1463 NNSFLDFQGSSA
+1463 NNSSLDFQGSSA

-1485 NNAFS
+1485 DNAFS

-1562 NSNWYER
+1562 NSNKNRVYNIIQADMNSNWYER

-1583 AKNQTYSFTNP
+1583 ATNQTYSFTNP

-1669 SYQASGSNNTT
+1669 SYQANGSNNTT
-1680 KNNNLTSESSVISQ
+1680 KNNNLSSESSVISQ
-1694 TYNAQGNPISALHV
+1694 TYNAQGNPISALHI

-1744 LSNLKG
+1744 LSGLKG
-1750 DALNQLTKLITP
+1750 DALKQLTKLITP
-1762 SDWKNINELI
+1762 DDWKNINELI

-1791 ATKIGQTNTNST
+1791 ATKIGQTDTNST

-1919 EVAMQ
+1919 EVAVQ

-1936 VNTLGSG
+1936 VNMLGSG

-2052 VKPSEALQ
+2052 VKPSSTLQ

-2077 DMLNSLES
+2077 DTLNSLES

-2110 QGLGDLIPNLGKKGL
+2110 QGLGDLMPNLGKKGL
-2125 FAPYGLSQVWQRGDF
+2125 FAPYGLSQVWQKGDF

-2174 GNNHIAFTNHSGTL
+2174 GNNHISFTNHAGL
-2188 NLLSNQVSNIN
+2188 LQLLSDQVSNIN
-2199 ITTLD
+2199 ITTLN

-2217 VSVSQGNLFINASCV
+2217 VSVSQGNLFINASCA
-2232 QQSDPITTNT
+2232 QQSDPTTANI
-2242 ANPCALSAQ
+2242 ANPCTLNAQ
-2251 SANGASSNNASNNA
+2251 SANGASSSNASNNVQ
-2265 PIALNN
+2265 IALSN

-2282 FNFSGNIYANGVVDF
+2282 FNFAGNIYANGVVDF
-2297 SKIKGSANIKNLY
+2297 SKIKGSANVKNLY

-2315 QFQANNLTI
+2315 QFQANNLII
-2324 SNQAVLEKNASFVT
+2324 SNQAVLEKNASFMA

-2351 TQKIGVLQN
+2351 TQKIEVLQN

-2366 ASLSTGIYGLE
+2366 ASLSTGIYGLG
-2377 VGGALNN
+2377 VGGVLNH
-2384 FGAIHFNLENIQTP
+2384 FGTINFNLENSQTP
-2398 APLIQAE
+2398 AMPLIQT
-2405 GIINLNTTQTPFIN
+2405 GGVINLNTTQTPFIN

-2450 YLKLYTLININGNHI
+2450 YLNLYTLININGNHI

-2485 LLLSVALPNS
+2485 LLLSVALPDS
-2495 NNASPNNIL
+2495 NNAHQNNIL
-2504 SLSVLHNQVKMS
+2504 SLSVLHDQIKMS
-2516 YGDKVMDFTPPT
+2516 YGDKAMDFTPPT
-2528 LQDYIVGIQGQSAL
+2528 LQDYIAGIQGQSAL

-2558 TLMIKTKENPLFAPI
+2558 TLMMDTKENPLFAPI
-2573 YLENHSLNEILDAT
+2573 YLENHSLNEILGVT

-2607 NLLELASYTQQ
+2607 NLLELVSYTQQ

-2627 FRAREGE
+2627 FRTREGE
-2634 SNFSERLL
+2634 SDFSERLS

-2651 PNPSEIFV
+2651 PNPGEVFV
-2659 KYSQPNKHPNNLW
+2659 KYSQLSKHPNNLW

-2713 SGFNGNIMRSL
+2713 SDFNGNIMHSL

-2751 GGNASHINSS
+2751 GGNANNINSS
-2761 NSLLSVLNQRYN
+2761 NPLLSVLNQRYS

-2812 GMKGKMQNPAYQQ
+2812 GMKGNDAAYKQ
-2825 FVMHSNPSNE
+2825 FLMHSNPSNE

-2846 RKYFGKNSY
+2846 RKYFGQNSY

-2868 KAKGDNM
+2868 KSKGGNT

-2889 EIFNT
+2889 EVFNT

-2903 MHLWRLMYVNAGV
+2903 MHLWRLMYVSAGV
-2916 GLKMGLQYQDLNIT
+2916 GLKMGLQYQDINIT

>member
-1 MKQFKKKP
+1 MKKFKKKP
-9 KKIKRSQK
+9 KSIKRSHQK
-17 IILKRPLWLMPLLIG
+17 TILKRPLWLVPLLIG
-32 GFASGVYAD
+32 GFASGVYANNLWD
-41 GTDILG
+41 LLNPKVGGEYVHWVKGSQYCAWWEFAGCLKNV
-47 LSWGEKSQ
+47 WGANHKG
-55 KVCVHRPW
+55 
-63 YALWSCDKWEEK
+63 YDA
-75 TQQFTGNQLITK
+75 
-87 TWAGGNAANYYHSQN
+87 GNAANYLSSQN
-102 NQDITA
+102 YQAISVGSGNET
-108 NLKNDNGT
+108 GT
-116 YFLSGLY
+116 YSLSGFT
-123 NYTGGEYNG
+123 NYVG
-132 GNLDIELGSNATFNL
+132 GNLTINL
-147 GANSGNSFT
+147 GNSVVLDLSGSNSFT
-156 SWYPNGHTNVT
+156 SYQGYNQGKDDVSFNVGAINLNG
-167 FSAGT
+167 AL
-172 INVNNSVEVGNRVGS
+172 EVGNRVGS

-204 VTINSN
+204 VNINSN
-210 INAYKTSQV
+210 ISAYKTSQV
-219 NIGNANSAITINSVS
+219 NIGNANSAITIGSVS

-244 KIGSGANCSS
+244 SVGVGANCST

-259 SFKGTTSATNTTFSN
+259 SFKGTTSATNTAFSN
-274 ASGSFTFEESANFSG
+274 ASGSFTFEENATFSG

-295 AFTFNKGFNA
+295 AFTFNKELNA
-305 TNNTAFNSGSFTF
+305 TNNTAFNSGSFNF
-318 KGTSSFNNATFS
+318 KDASSFNGATFS
-330 NASYTFDN
+330 NASYTFNN
-338 QATFQNSSFNGGTFT
+338 QVTFQNSSFNGGTFT
-353 FNNQSNPTNSAQH
+353 FNDQTNQTNSAQH
-366 PQILFEN
+366 PQI
-373 SSFNGG
+373 
-379 IFTFNNQTNP
+379 Q
-389 TNSAQHPQILFE
+389 
-401 NSSFSGSTTTLKGSA
+401 NSSFSGNATTFKG
-416 TFEQA
+416 FVHFQQA

-429 TIQNASFDNAT
+429 IMQNASFNNAN
-440 FNNTGK
+440 FSNTGK
-446 ITIEKDASFNN
+446 ITIEKEVSFNN
-457 TSFNTPVD
+457 TTFNTSIN
-465 TNNMSVTGSVTL
+465 TNNMTITGSVTL

-484 NGSTLDF
+484 NGSTFDF
-491 GSSKITLAQGATFN
+491 GISKVTLTQGTTFN

-518 NSSGGITYNH
+518 NSSGGITYNN

-543 TESSSKPQSFAQG
+543 NESSSRPQSFAQG

-561 TYNGVTGQLLSEN
+561 TYNGVTGQLLSAN
-574 AATPKNTDSS
+574 IATSKPADSS
-584 PSAPTKDSPQVYQV
+584 LSKSFTNPTQVYQV
-598 GYKIGDTIYKLQETF
+598 GYKIGDIIYKLQETF
-613 SPNSIIIQALE
+613 SYNSIIIQDLE

-632 TISGSQFDLSASNY
+632 IISGSKFDLSASNY
-646 INANM
+646 INSDM

-686 FKQTFSTNGSNL
+686 FKQTFSASGSNL
-698 VIGYNATWTGN
+698 VIGYNSTWTN
-709 SVSSSGTVSFGD
+709 RNVSSSDTVSFGD

-734 PYYQCIGTTNGAYSA
+734 PYYQCTGTTNGTYSA

-767 GAANLVFNGVDSI
+767 GAANLVFNGVDSV

-793 AYSSSMTFS
+793 IYSSSMTFS
-802 TQNMDSSQNLNGL
+802 TQSMDNSQNLNGL
-815 NANGKLSVYGATFT
+815 NPNGTLSVYDTTFT

-842 QATFENTNFNG
+842 QAVFENTNFNG
-853 GSYQFSGDSLNFSNN
+853 WSYQFSGDSLNFSNN

-900 SNATTSFVGDFTN
+900 SSATTSFVGDFTN

-921 GNAVFGNS
+921 GSAVFGNS
-929 TNSDGSQNT
+929 ANGSQNN
-938 ANFNNTGSVNIAGNA
+938 ANFNNTGSVNISGNA
-953 TFDNMAFNGPTNTSV
+953 TFDNVVFNSPTNMSV
-968 KGQVTLNNITLKN
+968 KGQVILNNITLKN

-990 GMINFSA
+990 GTITFNA
-997 HSVINIG
+997 HSVINIA

-1030 NLWQLINYQGHGA
+1030 NLWQLINYQGHEA

-1055 IYDVVYSFNNQTY
+1055 VYDVVYSFNNQTY
-1068 NFQEVFS
+1068 NFQEIFS
-1075 PNSIS
+1075 QNSIS
-1080 IRRLGVGMVFDYV
+1080 IRRLGVGMVFDYM
-1093 DMEKSDHLYYQN
+1093 DMEKSDHLYYKDV
-1105 ALGFMTYMPNSYNN
+1105 AGFMTYMPNSYNN
-1119 NLGNLNNTIYYY
+1119 NLGNPNNTIYYY
-1131 DKSIDFY
+1131 DNSIDFY

-1143 LFTKAEFSQTL
+1143 LFAKAEFSQTF

-1249 ATLYNRAAGTQSSS
+1249 ATLYNRTAGTQSSS
-1263 MNFISNSANI
+1263 MNFTSNSANI

-1286 NKGNPNFS
+1286 NGGNPNFS

-1319 FNAVNAISFTNSS
+1319 FNAANAINFTNST

-1338 YQISAKSVLFDNSN
+1338 YQMQAKSVLFDNSN

-1366 ISLSQNASIN
+1366 INLSQNASIN
-1376 ASNHSTLEL
+1376 ASNHSTLEFQ
-1385 SGDLNLNDTS
+1385 GDLNLNDTS

-1414 YASLIASNGSHLN
+1414 YASLIVNDGSRLN
-1427 FNGAVNFNS
+1427 FNGTTNFNS

-1442 LSDSSIVFK
+1442 LNDSSIVFK
-1451 GASSL
+1451 GAISL

-1463 NNSFLDFQGSSA
+1463 NNSSLDFQGSSA

-1485 NNAFS
+1485 DNAFS

-1554 YNIIQADM
+1554 YNIIQAGM
-1562 NSNWYER
+1562 NNNWYER
-1569 ISFFGMRINDGIYD
+1569 INFFGLRINDGIYD
-1583 AKNQTYSFTNP
+1583 ATNQTYSFTNP

-1628 SEIFNYQKVYNNANG
+1628 SEVFNYQKVYNNANG
-1643 VYSYSDDAQGVFY
+1643 VYFYSDDAEGVFY
-1656 LTSSVKGYYNPNQ
+1656 LTSNVKGYYNPNQ
-1669 SYQASGSNNTT
+1669 SYQANGSNNTT

-1744 LSNLKG
+1744 LNALNSN
-1750 DALNQLTKLITP
+1750 ALNQLTKLITP
-1762 SDWKNINELI
+1762 NDWKNINELI

-1791 ATKIGQTNTNST
+1791 ATKIGQTDTNSA
-1803 VVFGGLGYQKPCD
+1803 VVFGGLGYQTPCD

-1919 EVAMQ
+1919 EVAVQ

-2026 GLFNQITGFISAND
+2026 GLFNQITSFISAND

-2052 VKPSEALQ
+2052 VKPSNALQ

-2077 DMLNSLES
+2077 DTLNSLES

-2110 QGLGDLIPNLGKKGL
+2110 QGLGDLIPSLGKKGL
-2125 FAPYGLSQVWQRGDF
+2125 FAPYGLSQVWQKGDF

-2159 GGTLSFNAGNSLIFA
+2159 GGALSFNAGNSLIFA
-2174 GNNHIAFTNHSGTL
+2174 GNNHISFTNHAGTL
-2188 NLLSNQVSNIN
+2188 QLLSDQVSNIN
-2199 ITTLD
+2199 ITTLN

-2217 VSVSQGNLFINASCV
+2217 VSVSQGDLFVNASCT
-2232 QQSDPITTNT
+2232 QQSDPT
-2242 ANPCALSAQ
+2242 AANAKNPCTLSAQ
-2251 SANGASSNNASNNA
+2251 SANGASSSNASNNVQ
-2265 PIALNN
+2265 IALNN

-2297 SKIKGSANIKNLY
+2297 SKVKGSANIKNLY

-2324 SNQAVLEKNASFVT
+2324 SNQAVLEKNASFMA

-2351 TQKIGVLQN
+2351 THKIEVLQN
-2360 LVIASN
+2360 LTIASN

-2398 APLIQAE
+2398 TPLIQAE
-2405 GIINLNTTQTPFIN
+2405 GIINLNTTQTPFMN

-2495 NNASPNNIL
+2495 NNAPQNNIL
-2504 SLSVLHNQVKMS
+2504 SLSVLYNQVKMS

-2542 NQIEAIGGNN
+2542 NQIEAVGGNN

-2558 TLMIKTKENPLFAPI
+2558 TLMMETKENPLFAPI
-2573 YLENHSLNEILDAT
+2573 YLENHSLNEILGLA
-2587 KDLQNTASLISNPNF
+2587 KDLLNTANLISNPNF
-2602 RDNAT
+2602 RNNAT

-2627 FRAREGE
+2627 FRSREGE
-2634 SNFSERLL
+2634 SDFSKHLL

-2651 PNPSEIFV
+2651 PNPGEVFV

-2672 VQGVGGASFIS
+2672 VQGIGGASFIS

-2713 SGFNGNIMRSL
+2713 SGFNGNIMHSL
-2724 GNNVD
+2724 ANNLD
-2729 VGMYARAFLKRNEF
+2729 VGMYVRAFLKRNEF

-2751 GGNASHINSS
+2751 GGNASNINSS
-2761 NSLLSVLNQRYN
+2761 NSLLSVLNQRYS

-2804 SYHFIGLS
+2804 SYYFIGLS
-2812 GMKGKMQNPAYQQ
+2812 GMKGKMNDAAYER

-2868 KAKGDNM
+2868 KSKGDNM
-2875 VRFVGENTLLYRKG
+2875 VRFMGENTLLYRKG
-2889 EIFNT
+2889 EVFNT

-2916 GLKMGLQYQDLNIT
+2916 GLKMGLQYQDINIT

>member
-55 KVCVHRPW
+55 KVCVHHPW

-87 TWAGGNAANYYHSQN
+87 TWAGGNAANYYHTQN

-132 GNLDIELGSNATFNL
+132 GNLNIELGSNATFNL

-234 LSGDTCSSLA
+234 LSGDTCSSSVSVG
-244 KIGSGANCSS
+244 IGANCST

-259 SFKGTTSATNTTFSN
+259 SFKGTTNATNTTFSN
-274 ASGSFTFEESANFSG
+274 ASGSFTFEENATFSG
-289 AKLNGG
+289 AKWNGG
-295 AFTFNKGFNA
+295 AFTFNKEFKA
-305 TNNTAFNSGSFTF
+305 TNNTAFNSGSFNF
-318 KGTSSFNNATFS
+318 KGASSFNGASFS
-330 NASYTFDN
+330 NATYTFND
-338 QATFQNSSFNGGTFT
+338 QATFQNSSFNGGAFT
-353 FNNQSNPTNSAQH
+353 FS
-366 PQILFEN
+366 
-373 SSFNGG
+373 
-379 IFTFNNQTNP
+379 NQTNP
-389 TNSAQHPQILFE
+389 TNNAQHPQIQ
-401 NSSFSGSTTTLKGSA
+401 NSSFSGNATTLKGSVN
-416 TFEQA
+416 FQQA

-429 TIQNASFDNAT
+429 TIQNASFDNAN

-446 ITIEKDASFNN
+446 ITINEGASFNSTTFN
-457 TSFNTPVD
+457 TSIN
-465 TNNMSVTGSVTL
+465 TNNMSVTGGVTL
-477 SGKNDLK
+477 GGKNDLN

-491 GSSKITLAQGATFN
+491 GSSKITLTQGTTFN

-528 LLNHALNSLTNALKT
+528 LLNHALNSLTSALKT
-543 TESSSKPQSFAQG
+543 NENSSDPQSFAQG

-574 AATPKNTDSS
+574 ATIPKPTNSS

-598 GYKIGDTIYKLQETF
+598 GYKIGDKIYKLQETF

-632 TISGSQFDLSASNY
+632 VISGSKFDLSASNY
-646 INANM
+646 IDSNM
-651 PWYDHKY
+651 PWYDHKS

-686 FKQTFSTNGSNL
+686 FKQTFSANGSNL

-709 SVSSSGTVSFGD
+709 SVSSSDTVSFGD

-734 PYYQCIGTTNGAYSA
+734 PYYQCTGTTDGAYSA

-767 GAANLVFNGVDSI
+767 GAANLIFNGVDSV

-788 QHNAG
+788 QYNAG

-802 TQNMDSSQNLNGL
+802 TQSMDNSQNLNGL

-829 NQAKDGKFIFNAG
+829 NQAKEGKFIFNAG
-842 QATFENTNFNG
+842 QVTFENTNFNG

-868 NQFNSGSFEISA
+868 NQFNSGSFEIGA

-900 SNATTSFVGDFTN
+900 SSATTSFVGDFTN

-953 TFDNMAFNGPTNTSV
+953 TFDNVAFNGPTNTSV

-990 GMINFSA
+990 GTITFNA

-1055 IYDVVYSFNNQTY
+1055 VYDVVYSFNNQTY

-1093 DMEKSDHLYYQN
+1093 DMEKSDRLYYQN

-1119 NLGNLNNTIYYY
+1119 NLGNPNNTIYYY
-1131 DKSIDFY
+1131 DNSIDFY

-1143 LFTKAEFSQTL
+1143 LFTKAEFSQTF

-1164 AKNIWTNASDAP
+1164 AKNIWTSVSDAP
-1176 QSNTII
+1176 QSNVII

-1213 AQKIYITGSIE
+1213 AQKIYITASIE

-1263 MNFISNSANI
+1263 MNFVSNSANI

-1306 FRGYVGQTQSVFK
+1306 FRGYVGQTQSVFQ

-1338 YQISAKSVLFDNSN
+1338 YQMQAKSVLFDNSN

-1366 ISLSQNASIN
+1366 INLSQNASIN

-1442 LSDSSIVFK
+1442 LNNSSIVFK

-1463 NNSFLDFQGSSA
+1463 NNSSLDFQGSSA

-1485 NNAFS
+1485 DNAFS

-1544 SDLNDNKNRV
+1544 SDLNGNKNRV

-1569 ISFFGMRINDGIYD
+1569 INFFGMRINDGIYD

-1680 KNNNLTSESSVISQ
+1680 KNNNLSSESSVISQ
-1694 TYNAQGNPISALHV
+1694 TYNAQGNPISALHI

-1716 NIKALGQMALKLYPE
+1716 NIKALGQMALKLYPK

-1744 LSNLKG
+1744 LNDLNSN
-1750 DALNQLTKLITP
+1750 ALNQLTKLITP

-1777 SVVQNFNNGALIIG
+1777 SVVQNFNNGDLIIG
-1791 ATKIGQTNTNST
+1791 ATKIGQTNTNSA
-1803 VVFGGLGYQKPCD
+1803 VVFGGLGYQTPCD

-1936 VNTLGSG
+1936 VNTLGSN

-2077 DMLNSLES
+2077 DTLNSLES

-2110 QGLGDLIPNLGKKGL
+2110 QGLGDLIPNLGKKGI
-2125 FAPYGLSQVWQRGDF
+2125 FAPYGLSQVWQKGDF

-2188 NLLSNQVSNIN
+2188 NLLSDQVSNIN
-2199 ITTLD
+2199 ITTLN

-2210 INAANNN
+2210 INATNNN
-2217 VSVSQGNLFINASCV
+2217 VSVSQGNLFINASCA
-2232 QQSDPITTNT
+2232 QQSDPTVASAT
-2242 ANPCALSAQ
+2242 NPCTLSAQ
-2251 SANGASSNNASNNA
+2251 NANGASSNNASNNA

-2271 NDESLMVTAND
+2271 NDESLVVTAND
-2282 FNFSGNIYANGVVDF
+2282 FNFSGNVYANGVVDL
-2297 SKIKGSANIKNLY
+2297 SKIKGSANVKNLY

-2338 NNLNIQGA
+2338 NNLNIQGV

-2351 TQKIGVLQN
+2351 TQKIEVLQN

-2384 FGAIHFNLENIQTP
+2384 FGAIHFNLENSQTP
-2398 APLIQAE
+2398 TNPLIQAE

-2428 TYTLLKSSRYID
+2428 TYTLLKSSRYIN
-2440 YNINPNSLQS
+2440 YNINPDSLQS

-2504 SLSVLHNQVKMS
+2504 SLSVLYNQIKMS
-2516 YGDKVMDFTPPT
+2516 YGNKVMDFTPPT

-2542 NQIEAIGGNN
+2542 NQIEAIGGNS

-2634 SNFSERLL
+2634 SNFSGHLL

-2651 PNPSEIFV
+2651 PNPSEVFV
-2659 KYSQPNKHPNNLW
+2659 KYSQPSKHPNNLW

-2692 NVGYDRLVKNVIL
+2692 NVGYDRLVRNMIL

-2713 SGFNGNIMRSL
+2713 SDFNGNIMRSL

-2751 GGNASHINSS
+2751 GGNATSINSS

-2868 KAKGDNM
+2868 KSKGDNV

>member
-9 KKIKRSQK
+9 KKIKRSHQNQK
-17 IILKRPLWLMPLLIG
+17 TILKRPLWLMPLLIG

-55 KVCVHRPW
+55 KVCVHHPW

-87 TWAGGNAANYYHSQN
+87 TWAGGNAANYYHTQN

-132 GNLDIELGSNATFNL
+132 GNLNIELGSNATFNL
-147 GANSGNSFT
+147 GASSGNSFT
-156 SWYPNGHTNVT
+156 SWYPNGHTNIT

-204 VTINSN
+204 VNVNSN
-210 INAYKTSQV
+210 ISAYKTSQV

-234 LSGDTCSSLA
+234 LSGDTCSSSVSV
-244 KIGSGANCSS
+244 GVGANCSTA
-254 SGPSY
+254 GPSY
-259 SFKGTTSATNTTFSN
+259 SFKGTTNATNTTFSN
-274 ASGSFTFEESANFSG
+274 ASGSFTFEENATFG
-289 AKLNGG
+289 GVKWNGG

-318 KGTSSFNNATFS
+318 KDTSSFNNATFN
-330 NASYTFDN
+330 NATYTFNN

-353 FNNQSNPTNSAQH
+353 FNNQ
-366 PQILFEN
+366 
-373 SSFNGG
+373 
-379 IFTFNNQTNP
+379 TNP
-389 TNSAQHPQILFE
+389 TNSTQHPQILFE
-401 NSSFSGSTTTLKGSA
+401 NSSFSGSATTLKGSA

-421 FNNSNHQL
+421 FNNSNQQL

-446 ITIEKDASFNN
+446 ITINESASFNN

-465 TNNMSVTGSVTL
+465 TNNMTINGGVTL
-477 SGKNDLK
+477 SGKNDLN

-491 GSSKITLAQGATFN
+491 GSAKVTLAQGATFN

-543 TESSSKPQSFAQG
+543 TESPSKPQSFAQG

-561 TYNGVTGQLLSEN
+561 TYDGVTGQLLNES
-574 AATPKNTDSS
+574 AATSKNTDSS
-584 PSAPTKDSPQVYQV
+584 PPKSSTNSTQVYQV

-613 SPNSIIIQALE
+613 GPNSIIIQALE

-632 TISGSQFDLSASNY
+632 VINGSKFDLSVSNY
-646 INANM
+646 INADM

-686 FKQTFSTNGSNL
+686 FKQTFSANGSNL

-734 PYYQCIGTTNGAYSA
+734 PYYQCTGTTNGAYSA

-793 AYSSSMTFS
+793 IYSSSMTFS
-802 TQNMDSSQNLNGL
+802 TQNIDSSQNLNGL

-868 NQFNSGSFEISA
+868 NQFNSGSFEIGA

-900 SNATTSFVGDFTN
+900 SSATTSFVGDFTN

-921 GNAVFGNS
+921 GNAVFENS
-929 TNSDGSQNT
+929 TNDSQNT

-953 TFDNMAFNGPTNTSV
+953 TFDNMVFNSPTNTSV
-968 KGQVTLNNITLKN
+968 KGKVTLNNITLKN

-990 GMINFSA
+990 GTISFSA

-1017 SSKEIE
+1017 SSKTIE

-1080 IRRLGVGMVFDYV
+1080 IRRLGVGMVFDYM
-1093 DMEKSDHLYYQN
+1093 DMEKSDRLYYQN

-1119 NLGNLNNTIYYY
+1119 NLGNPNNTIYYY
-1131 DKSIDFY
+1131 DNSIDFY

-1143 LFTKAEFSQTL
+1143 LFTKAEFSQTF

-1176 QSNTII
+1176 QSNVII

-1231 GGGASLNFNGL
+1231 GGGANLNFNGL

-1263 MNFISNSANI
+1263 MNFVSNSANI

-1306 FRGYVGQTQSVFK
+1306 FRGYVGQTQSVFQ

-1338 YQISAKSVLFDNSN
+1338 YQMQAKSVLFDNSN

-1366 ISLSQNASIN
+1366 INLSQNASIN
-1376 ASNHSTLEL
+1376 ASNHSTLDL
-1385 SGDLNLNDTS
+1385 QGDLNLNDTS

-1442 LSDSSIVFK
+1442 LNNSSIVFK
-1451 GASSL
+1451 GAVSL

-1463 NNSFLDFQGSSA
+1463 NNSSLDFQGSSA

-1485 NNAFS
+1485 DNAFS

-1496 HQALDIKAPLSLGGN
+1496 HQALNIKAPLSLGGN

-1562 NSNWYER
+1562 NGNWYER
-1569 ISFFGMRINDGIYD
+1569 INFFGMRINDGIYD

-1680 KNNNLTSESSVISQ
+1680 KNNNLSSESSVISQ

-1708 YNKGYNFN
+1708 YNKGYNFS

-1777 SVVQNFNNGALIIG
+1777 SVVQNFNNGALIVG
-1791 ATKIGQTNTNST
+1791 ATKIGQTNTNSA
-1803 VVFGGLGYQKPCD
+1803 VVFGGLGYQTPCD

-1936 VNTLGSG
+1936 VNTLGSN

-2012 LIGSMSI
+2012 LIGNMSI

-2077 DMLNSLES
+2077 DTLNSLES

-2125 FAPYGLSQVWQRGDF
+2125 FAPYGLSQVWQKGDF

-2188 NLLSNQVSNIN
+2188 QLLSNQVSNIN

-2210 INAANNN
+2210 INAASNNI
-2217 VSVSQGNLFINASCV
+2217 SVSQGNLFINASCA
-2232 QQSDPITTNT
+2232 QQSTPT
-2242 ANPCALSAQ
+2242 AANATNPCALSAQ
-2251 SANGASSNNASNNA
+2251 SANGASSSNASNNA
-2265 PIALNN
+2265 LIALNN
-2271 NDESLMVTAND
+2271 NDESLVVTAND

-2297 SKIKGSANIKNLY
+2297 SKIKGSANVKNLY

-2338 NNLNIQGA
+2338 NNLNIQGV

-2351 TQKIGVLQN
+2351 TQKIEVLQN

-2398 APLIQAE
+2398 APLIQVG
-2405 GIINLNTTQTPFIN
+2405 GIINLNTTQTPFMN
-2419 VNNSMANNT
+2419 VSVANGG
-2428 TYTLLKSSRYID
+2428 TYTLLKSSRYIN
-2440 YNINPNSLQS
+2440 YNINPDSLQS

-2504 SLSVLHNQVKMS
+2504 SLSVLYNQVKMS
-2516 YGDKVMDFTPPT
+2516 YGDKAMDFTPPT

-2607 NLLELASYTQQ
+2607 NLLELAGYTQQ

-2651 PNPSEIFV
+2651 PNPSEVFV
-2659 KYSQPNKHPNNLW
+2659 KYSQPNKHQNNLW

-2692 NVGYDRLVKNVIL
+2692 NVGYDRLVKSVIF

-2751 GGNASHINSS
+2751 GGNATSINSS

-2812 GMKGKMQNPAYQQ
+2812 GMKGKIQNPAYQQ

-2868 KAKGDNM
+2868 KAKGDNV

>member
-1 MKQFKKKP
+1 MKKFKKKP
-9 KKIKRSQK
+9 KNIKRSHQK
-17 IILKRPLWLMPLLIG
+17 TILKRPLWLAPLLIS
-32 GFASGVYAD
+32 GFASGVHANNLWDLLNSKVGGEYVHWVKGSQYCAWWEFA
-41 GTDILG
+41 GCLKNV
-47 LSWGEKSQ
+47 WGANHKG
-55 KVCVHRPW
+55 
-63 YALWSCDKWEEK
+63 YDA
-75 TQQFTGNQLITK
+75 
-87 TWAGGNAANYYHSQN
+87 GNAANYLSSQN
-102 NQDITA
+102 YQAISVGSGNET
-108 NLKNDNGT
+108 GT
-116 YFLSGLY
+116 YSLSGFT
-123 NYTGGEYNG
+123 NYVG
-132 GNLDIELGSNATFNL
+132 GNLTINL
-147 GANSGNSFT
+147 GNSVVLDLSGSNSFT
-156 SWYPNGHTNVT
+156 SYQGYHQGKDDVSFNVGAINLNGTL
-167 FSAGT
+167 
-172 INVNNSVEVGNRVGS
+172 EVGNRVGS

-204 VTINSN
+204 VNINSN
-210 INAYKTSQV
+210 ISAFKTSQV
-219 NIGNANSAITINSVS
+219 NIGNANSVITIGSVS

-244 KIGSGANCSS
+244 SVGVGANCST

-259 SFKGTTSATNTTFSN
+259 SFKGTTNATNTAFSN
-274 ASGSFTFEESANFSG
+274 ASGSFTFEENATFSG

-295 AFTFNKGFNA
+295 AFIFNKDFSA
-305 TNNTAFNSGSFTF
+305 TNNTAFNSGNFNF
-318 KGTSSFNNATFS
+318 KGASSFNGATFS
-330 NASYTFDN
+330 DASYTFNN

-353 FNNQSNPTNSAQH
+353 FNDQNNQSAQH
-366 PQILFEN
+366 PQI
-373 SSFNGG
+373 
-379 IFTFNNQTNP
+379 Q
-389 TNSAQHPQILFE
+389 
-401 NSSFSGSTTTLKGSA
+401 NSSFSGNATTLKG
-416 TFEQA
+416 FVDFQQA

-429 TIQNASFDNAT
+429 MVQNASFNNAN
-440 FNNTGK
+440 FSNTGK
-446 ITIEKDASFNN
+446 ITIEKEVSFNN
-457 TSFNTPVD
+457 TTFSTSIN
-465 TNNMSVTGSVTL
+465 TNNMTITGSVTL

-491 GSSKITLAQGATFN
+491 GSSKITLTQGTTFN
-505 LTSLGS
+505 LTSLGD
-511 EKSVTIL
+511 KNSVTIL
-518 NSSGGITYNH
+518 NSSGGITYNN

-543 TESSSKPQSFAQG
+543 NESSSDPQSFAQG

-561 TYNGVTGQLLSEN
+561 TYNGVTGQLLNEN
-574 AATPKNTDSS
+574 AATSKPADSS
-584 PSAPTKDSPQVYQV
+584 PSKSSTNSAQVYQV
-598 GYKIGDTIYKLQETF
+598 GYKIGDIIYKLQETF
-613 SPNSIIIQALE
+613 SHNSIIIQALE

-632 TISGSQFDLSASNY
+632 IISGSKFDLSASNY
-646 INANM
+646 INSDM
-651 PWYDHKY
+651 PWYDHKS

-686 FKQTFSTNGSNL
+686 FKQTFSASGSNL
-698 VIGYNATWTGN
+698 VIGYNSTWTDHN
-709 SVSSSGTVSFGD
+709 VSSSDTVSFGD

-729 HCGPW
+729 YCGPW
-734 PYYQCIGTTNGAYSA
+734 PYYQCTGTTNGVYSA

-767 GAANLVFNGVDSI
+767 GAANLVFNGVDSV

-793 AYSSSMTFS
+793 IYSSSMTFS
-802 TQNMDSSQNLNGL
+802 TQSMDNSQNLNDL
-815 NANGKLSVYGATFT
+815 NANGTLSVYGATFT

-842 QATFENTNFNG
+842 KAVFENTNFNG

-880 KNASF
+880 KSASF

-900 SNATTSFVGDFTN
+900 SNTNTSFVGDFTN

-921 GNAVFGNS
+921 GSAVFGNS
-929 TNSDGSQNT
+929 NNGSQNN
-938 ANFNNTGSVNIAGNA
+938 ANFNNTGSVNISGNA
-953 TFDNMAFNGPTNTSV
+953 TFDNVVFNSPTNMSV

-990 GMINFSA
+990 GTITFNA
-997 HSVINIG
+997 HSVINIA

-1043 SSEKLVSSAGNG
+1043 SSEKLVSSVGNG
-1055 IYDVVYSFNNQTY
+1055 VYDVVYSFNNQTY
-1068 NFQEVFS
+1068 NFQEIFS

-1080 IRRLGVGMVFDYV
+1080 IRRLGVGMVFDYM

-1105 ALGFMTYMPNSYNN
+1105 TFGFMTYMPNSYNN
-1119 NLGNLNNTIYYY
+1119 NLGNSNNTIYYY
-1131 DKSIDFY
+1131 DKNIDFY

-1143 LFTKAEFSQTL
+1143 LFTKAEFSQTF

-1164 AKNIWTNASDAP
+1164 AKSIWTNASDAP

-1263 MNFISNSANI
+1263 MNFTSNSANI
-1273 QAQNSYFIDDTAQ
+1273 QTQNSYFIDDSAQ
-1286 NKGNPNFS
+1286 NGGNPNFS
-1294 FNALNLDFSNSS
+1294 FNALNLDLSNSS
-1306 FRGYVGQTQSVFK
+1306 FRGYVGQTQSIFK
-1319 FNAVNAISFTNSS
+1319 FNAANAISFTNST

-1338 YQISAKSVLFDNSN
+1338 YQMQAKSVSFDNSN

-1366 ISLSQNASIN
+1366 INLSQNASIN
-1376 ASNHSTLEL
+1376 ASNHSALDL
-1385 SGDLNLNDTS
+1385 QGDLNLNDTS
-1395 SLNLNQSAIN
+1395 SLNLNQSTIN

-1414 YASLIASNGSHLN
+1414 YASLIVNDGSRLN
-1427 FNGAVNFNS
+1427 FNGTTNFNS

-1442 LSDSSIVFK
+1442 LNHSSIVFK
-1451 GASSL
+1451 GAISL

-1463 NNSFLDFQGSSA
+1463 NNSSLDFQGSST
-1475 ITSNTAFNFY
+1475 IISNTAFNFY
-1485 NNAFS
+1485 DNAFS

-1523 KNSQLVFSDQGSL
+1523 KNSQLIFSDQGSL

-1554 YNIIQADM
+1554 YNIIQAGM
-1562 NSNWYER
+1562 NNNWYER
-1569 ISFFGMRINDGIYD
+1569 INFFGMRINDGVYD
-1583 AKNQTYSFTNP
+1583 AINQTYSFTNP

-1628 SEIFNYQKVYNNANG
+1628 SEVFNYQKVYNNANG
-1643 VYSYSDDAQGVFY
+1643 VYSYSDDAEGVFY
-1656 LTSSVKGYYNPNQ
+1656 LTSNVKGYYNPNQ

-1680 KNNNLTSESSVISQ
+1680 KNNNLISGASVISQ
-1694 TYNAQGNPISALHV
+1694 TYSAQGNPISALHV

-1744 LSNLKG
+1744 LSDLNPN
-1750 DALNQLTKLITP
+1750 ALNQLTKLITP
-1762 SDWKNINELI
+1762 NDWKNINELI

-1777 SVVQNFNNGALIIG
+1777 SVVQNFNNGTLIVG
-1791 ATKIGQTNTNST
+1791 ATKIGQTNTNSA

-1868 GSASVTFNSQTSLI
+1868 GSASVTFNSQTSLV

-1936 VNTLGSG
+1936 ADTLGSN

-2040 IGQVISVMLQDI
+2040 IGQVISVILQDI
-2052 VKPSEALQ
+2052 VKPSSALK
-2060 NDVVALGK
+2060 NDVAALGK

-2077 DMLNSLES
+2077 DTLNSLES

-2105 GPIYE
+2105 GSIYE
-2110 QGLGDLIPNLGKKGL
+2110 QGLGDLMPNLGKKGL
-2125 FAPYGLSQVWQRGDF
+2125 FAPYGLSQVWQKGDF

-2159 GGTLSFNAGNSLIFA
+2159 GGTLSFNAGDTLIFA
-2174 GNNHIAFTNHSGTL
+2174 GNNRISFTNHAGTL

-2199 ITTLD
+2199 ITTLN

-2210 INAANNN
+2210 INASNNN

-2232 QQSDPITTNT
+2232 GQNDPTTANI
-2242 ANPCALSAQ
+2242 ANPCTLSTQ
-2251 SANGASSNNASNNA
+2251 SVNGASSNNASNNA
-2265 PIALNN
+2265 QIALNN

-2297 SKIKGSANIKNLY
+2297 SKIKGSANVKNLY

-2324 SNQAVLEKNASFVT
+2324 SNQAVLEKNASFIA

-2351 TQKIGVLQN
+2351 TRKIEVLQN
-2360 LVIASN
+2360 LTITSN

-2398 APLIQAE
+2398 TPLIQAR
-2405 GIINLNTTQTPFIN
+2405 GIINLNTTQTPFMN

-2450 YLKLYTLININGNHI
+2450 YLNLYTLININGNHI

-2495 NNASPNNIL
+2495 NNAHQNNIL
-2504 SLSVLHNQVKMS
+2504 SLSVLYNQIKMS

-2542 NQIEAIGGNN
+2542 NQIEAVGGNN

-2558 TLMIKTKENPLFAPI
+2558 TLMMETKENPLFAPI
-2573 YLENHSLNEILDAT
+2573 YLKNHSLNEILGVA
-2587 KDLQNTASLISNPNF
+2587 KDLLNTASLISNPNF
-2602 RDNAT
+2602 RNNAT

-2627 FRAREGE
+2627 FRSREGE
-2634 SNFSERLL
+2634 SDFSKHLL

-2651 PNPSEIFV
+2651 PNPGEVFV

-2672 VQGVGGASFIS
+2672 VQGIGGASFIS

-2713 SGFNGNIMRSL
+2713 SGFNGNIMHSL
-2724 GNNVD
+2724 ANNVD

-2751 GGNASHINSS
+2751 EGNASNINSS

-2804 SYHFIGLS
+2804 SYYFIGLS
-2812 GMKGKMQNPAYQQ
+2812 GMKGKMNDAAYKQ
-2825 FVMHSNPSNE
+2825 FLMHSNLSNE

-2868 KAKGDNM
+2868 KSKGNNV

-2889 EIFNT
+2889 EVFNT

-2903 MHLWRLMYVNAGV
+2903 MHLWRLVYVNAGV
-2916 GLKMGLQYQDLNIT
+2916 GLKMGLQYQDINIT

>member
-1 MKQFKKKP
+1 MKKFKKKP
-9 KKIKRSQK
+9 KSIKRSHQK
-17 IILKRPLWLMPLLIG
+17 TILKRPLWLAPLLIG

-87 TWAGGNAANYYHSQN
+87 TWAGGNAANYYHTQN
-102 NQDITA
+102 NQNITA

-123 NYTGGEYNG
+123 NYTGGEHNG

-147 GANSGNSFT
+147 GASSGNSFT

-187 GAGTHTGT
+187 GAGTHTGI

-204 VTINSN
+204 VNINSN
-210 INAYKTSQV
+210 ISAYKTSQV
-219 NIGNANSAITINSVS
+219 NVGNANSVITIGSVS

-244 KIGSGANCSS
+244 SVGVGANCST

-259 SFKGTTSATNTTFSN
+259 SFKGTTNATNTAFSN
-274 ASGSFTFEESANFSG
+274 ANGSFTFEENATFSG
-289 AKLNGG
+289 AKWNGG
-295 AFTFNKGFNA
+295 VFTFNKEFNA
-305 TNNTAFNSGSFTF
+305 TNNTAFNSGSFNF
-318 KGTSSFNNATFS
+318 KGVSSFNGASFS
-330 NASYTFDN
+330 NASYTFND

-353 FNNQSNPTNSAQH
+353 FNNQTNQSAQH
-366 PQILFEN
+366 PQI
-373 SSFNGG
+373 
-379 IFTFNNQTNP
+379 Q
-389 TNSAQHPQILFE
+389 
-401 NSSFSGSTTTLKGSA
+401 NSSFSGNATTLKG
-416 TFEQA
+416 FVNFQQA

-429 TIQNASFDNAT
+429 TMQNASFNNAN
-440 FNNTGK
+440 FSNTGK
-446 ITIEKDASFNN
+446 ITIEKEASFNN
-457 TSFNTPVD
+457 TTFNTSIN
-465 TNNMSVTGSVTL
+465 TNNMTITGSVTL

-491 GSSKITLAQGATFN
+491 GSSQVTLAQGTTFN
-505 LTSLGS
+505 LTSLGD
-511 EKSVTIL
+511 KNSVTIL
-518 NSSGGITYNH
+518 NSSGGITYNS
-528 LLNHALNSLTNALKT
+528 LLNHALNSLTSALKT
-543 TESSSKPQSFAQG
+543 NESSSDPQSFTQG

-561 TYNGVTGQLLSEN
+561 TYNGVTGQLLNEN
-574 AATPKNTDSS
+574 AATSKPTDSS
-584 PSAPTKDSPQVYQV
+584 PSKSSTNSTQVYQV
-598 GYKIGDTIYKLQETF
+598 GYKIGDTIYKLKETF

-646 INANM
+646 INADM

-686 FKQTFSTNGSNL
+686 FKQTFSTSGSNL
-698 VIGYNATWTGN
+698 VIGYNSTWTDHN
-709 SVSSSGTVSFGD
+709 VSSSGTVSFGD
-721 TSGSALNG
+721 TSGSVLSG

-734 PYYQCIGTTNGAYSA
+734 PYYQCTGTTDGTYSA

-767 GAANLVFNGVDSI
+767 GAANLVFNGIDSV

-793 AYSSSMTFS
+793 IYSSSMTFS
-802 TQNMDSSQNLNGL
+802 TQNMDNSQNLNSL
-815 NANGKLSVYGATFT
+815 NSNGKLSVYGTTFT
-829 NQAKDGKFIFNAG
+829 NQAKDAKFIFNAG
-842 QATFENTNFNG
+842 QAVFENTNFNG
-853 GSYQFSGDSLNFSNN
+853 GSYQFNGDSLNFSNN
-868 NQFNSGSFEISA
+868 NQFNSGSFEIGT

-885 NNANFNNSASFNFNN
+885 NDANFNNSASFNFNN
-900 SNATTSFVGDFTN
+900 SSATTSFVGDFTN
-913 ANSNLQIA
+913 AHSNLQIA

-929 TNSDGSQNT
+929 TNGSQNN
-938 ANFNNTGSVNIAGNA
+938 ANFNNTGSVNVSGNA
-953 TFDNMAFNGPTNTSV
+953 TFDNVVFNGPTNTSV

-990 GMINFSA
+990 GTIAFSA

-1017 SSKEIE
+1017 SSKEID

-1043 SSEKLVSSAGNG
+1043 SSEKLVSSVGNG
-1055 IYDVVYSFNNQTY
+1055 VYNVVYSFNNQTY

-1093 DMEKSDHLYYQN
+1093 DMEKSDHLYYKDVV
-1105 ALGFMTYMPNSYNN
+1105 GFMTYMPNSYNN
-1119 NLGNLNNTIYYY
+1119 NLGDSNNTIYYY
-1131 DKSIDFY
+1131 DNSIDFY

-1143 LFTKAEFSQTL
+1143 LFTKAEFSQTF

-1176 QSNTII
+1176 QSDTII

-1286 NKGNPNFS
+1286 NGGNPNFS

-1306 FRGYVGQTQSVFK
+1306 FRGYVGKTQSVFK
-1319 FNAVNAISFTNSS
+1319 FNAVNAINFTNST

-1338 YQISAKSVLFDNSN
+1338 YQMQANSVLFDNSN

-1361 IKANA
+1361 IKASA
-1366 ISLSQNASIN
+1366 INLSQNASIN

-1385 SGDLNLNDTS
+1385 QGDLNLNDTS

-1405 VSNNATIND
+1405 VSNNAAIND
-1414 YASLIASNGSHLN
+1414 YASLIANDGSRLN

-1451 GASSL
+1451 GAVSL

-1463 NNSFLDFQGSSA
+1463 NNSSLDFQGSSA

-1485 NNAFS
+1485 DNAFS

-1496 HQALDIKAPLSLGGN
+1496 HQALDVKAPLSLGGN
-1511 LLNPNNS
+1511 LLNPNSS
-1518 SVLNL
+1518 SVLDL
-1523 KNSQLVFSDQGSL
+1523 KNSELIFSDQGSL

-1554 YNIIQADM
+1554 YNIIQAGM

-1569 ISFFGMRINDGIYD
+1569 INFFGMRINDGIYD

-1628 SEIFNYQKVYNNANG
+1628 SEVFNYQKVYNNANG

-1656 LTSSVKGYYNPNQ
+1656 LTSNVKGYYNPNQ
-1669 SYQASGSNNTT
+1669 SYQANGSNNTT

-1731 IKKILGNDFSLSS
+1731 IKKILGNGFSLSS
-1744 LSNLKG
+1744 LSNLNS
-1750 DALNQLTKLITP
+1750 DALNELIKLITP
-1762 SDWKNINELI
+1762 NDWKNINELI

-1777 SVVQNFNNGALIIG
+1777 SVVQNFNNGALIVG
-1791 ATKIGQTNTNST
+1791 ATKIGQTDTNSA

-1906 KVFNQAGLANILG
+1906 KVFNQAGLTNILG
-1919 EVAMQ
+1919 EVAVQ

-2026 GLFNQITGFISAND
+2026 GLLNQITGFISAND

-2052 VKPSEALQ
+2052 VKPSNALQ

-2077 DMLNSLES
+2077 DTLNSLES

-2095 LDKVLAAKGL
+2095 LDKILAAKGL

-2110 QGLGDLIPNLGKKGL
+2110 QGLGDLMPNLGKKGL

-2174 GNNHIAFTNHSGTL
+2174 GNNQISFTNHAGTL
-2188 NLLSNQVSNIN
+2188 QLLSDQVSNIN
-2199 ITTLD
+2199 ITMLN

-2217 VSVSQGNLFINASCV
+2217 VLVSQGNLFINASCV
-2232 QQSDPITTNT
+2232 KQSDPTTANA
-2242 ANPCALSAQ
+2242 ANPCALSTQ
-2251 SANGASSNNASNNA
+2251 SANGASSNKASNNA

-2271 NDESLMVTAND
+2271 NDESLMVTANG

-2297 SKIKGSANIKNLY
+2297 SKIKGSATIKNLY

-2351 TQKIGVLQN
+2351 TRKIEVLQN
-2360 LVIASN
+2360 LTIASN
-2366 ASLSTGIYGLE
+2366 ASLSTGVYGLE
-2377 VGGALNN
+2377 VGGALNH

-2398 APLIQAE
+2398 TPLIQAE
-2405 GIINLNTTQTPFIN
+2405 GIINLNTTQAPFMN
-2419 VNNSMANNT
+2419 VNNSMADNT

-2450 YLKLYTLININGNHI
+2450 YLKLYTLININGNRI

-2495 NNASPNNIL
+2495 NNASQNNIL
-2504 SLSVLHNQVKMS
+2504 SLSVLYDQIKMS
-2516 YGDKVMDFTPPT
+2516 YGDKAMDFTPPT

-2542 NQIEAIGGNN
+2542 NQIEAVGGNN

-2558 TLMIKTKENPLFAPI
+2558 TLMMETKENPLFAPI
-2573 YLENHSLNEILDAT
+2573 YLENHSLNEILGVA

-2602 RDNAT
+2602 RNNAT

-2634 SNFSERLL
+2634 SAFSERLL

-2651 PNPSEIFV
+2651 PNPGEVFV
-2659 KYSQPNKHPNNLW
+2659 KHSQLSKHPNNLW
-2672 VQGVGGASFIS
+2672 VQGIGGASFIS

-2713 SGFNGNIMRSL
+2713 SDFNGNIMHSL

-2751 GGNASHINSS
+2751 GGNATSINSS
-2761 NSLLSVLNQRYN
+2761 NPLLSVLNQRYS

-2812 GMKGKMQNPAYQQ
+2812 AMKGKMNDAAYKQ
-2825 FVMHSNPSNE
+2825 FLMYSNPSNE

-2868 KAKGDNM
+2868 KSKGGNT

-2889 EIFNT
+2889 EVFNT

-2916 GLKMGLQYQDLNIT
+2916 GLKMGLQYQDINIT

>member
-1 MKQFKKKP
+1 MKKFKKKL
-9 KKIKRSQK
+9 KKITRKQK
-17 IILKRPLWLMPLLIG
+17 TILKRPLWLAPLLIG
-32 GFASGVYAD
+32 GFASGVYANNLWD
-41 GTDILG
+41 LLNPKVGG
-47 LSWGEKSQ
+47 EYVHWVKGSQYCSW
-55 KVCVHRPW
+55 
-63 YALWSCDKWEEK
+63 WEFGGCLRNVWGANHK
-75 TQQFTGNQLITK
+75 GYD
-87 TWAGGNAANYYHSQN
+87 AGNAANYLSSQN
-102 NQDITA
+102 YQAISVGSGNETGA
-108 NLKNDNGT
+108 
-116 YFLSGLY
+116 YSLSGFT
-123 NYTGGEYNG
+123 NYVG
-132 GNLDIELGSNATFNL
+132 GNLTINL
-147 GANSGNSFT
+147 GNSVVLDLSGANSFT
-156 SWYPNGHTNVT
+156 SYQGYNQGKDDVSFNVGAINLNGTL
-167 FSAGT
+167 
-172 INVNNSVEVGNRVGS
+172 EVGNRVGS

-210 INAYKTSQV
+210 ISAYKTSQV
-219 NIGNANSAITINSVS
+219 NVGNANSAITINSVS

-244 KIGSGANCSS
+244 SVGVGANCSS

-259 SFKGTTSATNTTFSN
+259 SFKGTTNATNTTFSN
-274 ASGSFTFEESANFSG
+274 TSGSFTFEENATFSG

-295 AFTFNKGFNA
+295 AFTFNKEFNA
-305 TNNTAFNSGSFTF
+305 TNNTAFNSGSFNF
-318 KGTSSFNNATFS
+318 KGASSFNGASFS
-330 NASYTFDN
+330 NATYTFNN

-353 FNNQSNPTNSAQH
+353 FNNQNNQSAQH
-366 PQILFEN
+366 PQI
-373 SSFNGG
+373 
-379 IFTFNNQTNP
+379 Q
-389 TNSAQHPQILFE
+389 
-401 NSSFSGSTTTLKGSA
+401 NSSFSGNATTLKG
-416 TFEQA
+416 FVNFQQA

-429 TIQNASFDNAT
+429 TIQNASFNNAT

-446 ITIEKDASFNN
+446 ITINEGASFNN
-457 TSFNTPVD
+457 TTFNTSVD
-465 TNNMSVTGSVTL
+465 TSNMSVTGGVTL
-477 SGKNDLK
+477 SGKNDLN

-491 GSSKITLAQGATFN
+491 GSSKITLTQGTTFN
-505 LTSLGS
+505 LTSLGD
-511 EKSVTIL
+511 KNSVTIL
-518 NSSGGITYNH
+518 NSSGEITYNN
-528 LLNHALNSLTNALKT
+528 LLNHAINGLTSALKT
-543 TESSSKPQSFAQG
+543 NESSSKPQSFAQG

-561 TYNGVTGQLLSEN
+561 TYNGVTGQLLSES
-574 AATPKNTDSS
+574 AATSKPTDSS

-613 SPNSIIIQALE
+613 GPNSIIIQALE

-632 TISGSQFDLSASNY
+632 VISGSKFDLSASNY
-646 INANM
+646 INADM
-651 PWYDHKY
+651 PWYNHKY

-686 FKQTFSTNGSNL
+686 FKQTFSASNSNL
-698 VIGYNATWTGN
+698 VIGYNSTWTDHN
-709 SVSSSGTVSFGD
+709 VSSNDTVSFGD
-721 TSGSALNG
+721 TSGSTLNG

-734 PYYQCIGTTNGAYSA
+734 PYYQCTGTTNGTYSA

-767 GAANLVFNGVDSI
+767 GAANLIFNGVDRI

-793 AYSSSMTFS
+793 IYSSSMTFS
-802 TQNMDSSQNLNGL
+802 TQNMDDSQNLKGL
-815 NANGKLSVYGATFT
+815 NSNGTLSVYGTTFT

-868 NQFNSGSFEISA
+868 NQFNSGSFEIGA
-880 KNASF
+880 KNTIF
-885 NNANFNNSASFNFNN
+885 NSANFNNSASFNFNN

-929 TNSDGSQNT
+929 TNGSQNT
-938 ANFNNTGSVNIAGNA
+938 ANFNNTGSVNVSGNA
-953 TFDNMAFNGPTNTSV
+953 TFDNVVFNGPTNTSV

-990 GMINFSA
+990 GTITFNA

-1043 SSEKLVSSAGNG
+1043 SSEKLVSSVGNG
-1055 IYDVVYSFNNQTY
+1055 VYDVVYSFNNQTY
-1068 NFQEVFS
+1068 NFQEIFS
-1075 PNSIS
+1075 QNSIS

-1093 DMEKSDHLYYQN
+1093 DMEKSDHLYYKDVV
-1105 ALGFMTYMPNSYNN
+1105 GFMTYMPNSYNN
-1119 NLGNLNNTIYYY
+1119 NLGNANNTIYYY
-1131 DKSIDFY
+1131 DNSIDFY

-1143 LFTKAEFSQTL
+1143 LFTKAEFSQTF

-1164 AKNIWTNASDAP
+1164 AKNIWTSLSDAP
-1176 QSNTII
+1176 QSNVII

-1286 NKGNPNFS
+1286 NGGNPNFS

-1319 FNAVNAISFTNSS
+1319 FNAKNAISFTNST
-1332 NLSSGL
+1332 NLGSGL
-1338 YQISAKSVLFDNSN
+1338 YQMQAKSVLFDNSN

-1366 ISLSQNASIN
+1366 INLSQNASIN

-1385 SGDLNLNDTS
+1385 QGDLNVNDTS
-1395 SLNLNQSAIN
+1395 SLNLNQSTIN

-1414 YASLIASNGSHLN
+1414 YASLIASNNAHIN
-1427 FNGAVNFNS
+1427 FNGTTNFNS

-1442 LSDSSIVFK
+1442 LNHSSIVFK

-1463 NNSFLDFQGSSA
+1463 NNSSLDFQGSSA

-1485 NNAFS
+1485 DNAFS

-1496 HQALDIKAPLSLGGN
+1496 HQALDVKAPLSLGGN

-1518 SVLNL
+1518 SVLDL
-1523 KNSQLVFSDQGSL
+1523 KNSQLVFGDQGSL

-1569 ISFFGMRINDGIYD
+1569 ISFFGMHINDGIYD

-1628 SEIFNYQKVYNNANG
+1628 SEVFNYQKVYNNANG
-1643 VYSYSDDAQGVFY
+1643 VYSYSDDAEGVFY

-1680 KNNNLTSESSVISQ
+1680 KNNNLSSESSVISQ
-1694 TYNAQGNPISALHV
+1694 TYNAQGNPISALHI

-1744 LSNLKG
+1744 LSDLKG

-1777 SVVQNFNNGALIIG
+1777 SVVQNFNNGTLIVG
-1791 ATKIGQTNTNST
+1791 ATKIGQTNTNSA
-1803 VVFGGLGYQKPCD
+1803 VVFGGLGYQTPCD

-1919 EVAMQ
+1919 EVAVQ

-2040 IGQVISVMLQDI
+2040 IGQVISVVLQDI
-2052 VKPSEALQ
+2052 VKPSNALK

-2077 DMLNSLES
+2077 DTLNSLES

-2095 LDKVLAAKGL
+2095 LDKILAAKGL
-2105 GPIYE
+2105 GSIYE

-2125 FAPYGLSQVWQRGDF
+2125 FAPYGLSQVWQKGDF

-2174 GNNHIAFTNHSGTL
+2174 GNNHIAFTNHFGTL
-2188 NLLSNQVSNIN
+2188 NLLSDQVSNIN
-2199 ITTLD
+2199 ITTLN

-2217 VSVSQGNLFINASCV
+2217 VSVSQGDLFVNASCT
-2232 QQSDPITTNT
+2232 QQSDPT
-2242 ANPCALSAQ
+2242 AANATNPCALNAQ
-2251 SANGASSNNASNNA
+2251 SANGASSSNASNNA

-2271 NDESLMVTAND
+2271 NDESLIITAND

-2297 SKIKGSANIKNLY
+2297 SKIKGSANVKNLY

-2324 SNQAVLEKNASFVT
+2324 SNQAVLENNASFVT

-2351 TQKIGVLQN
+2351 TQKIEVLQN

-2366 ASLSTGIYGLE
+2366 ASLSTGIYGLG
-2377 VGGALNN
+2377 VGGVLNH
-2384 FGAIHFNLENIQTP
+2384 FGTIHFNLENSQTP
-2398 APLIQAE
+2398 VNPLIQAE

-2419 VNNSMANNT
+2419 VNNVMANNT

-2465 EEKNGV
+2465 EEKNGA

-2495 NNASPNNIL
+2495 NNASQNNIL
-2504 SLSVLHNQVKMS
+2504 SLSVLHDQIKMS
-2516 YGDKVMDFTPPT
+2516 YGNKIMDFTPPT
-2528 LQDYIVGIQGQSAL
+2528 LQDYIAGIQGQSAL
-2542 NQIEAIGGNN
+2542 NQIEAVGGN

-2558 TLMIKTKENPLFAPI
+2558 TLMMETKENPLFAPI
-2573 YLENHSLNEILDAT
+2573 YLENHSLNEVLGVA

-2602 RDNAT
+2602 RNNAT

-2634 SNFSERLL
+2634 SDFSLL

-2651 PNPSEIFV
+2651 PNPGEVFV
-2659 KYSQPNKHPNNLW
+2659 KHSQPSKHQNNLW

-2713 SGFNGNIMRSL
+2713 SDFNGNIMHSL

-2751 GGNASHINSS
+2751 GGNANNINSS

-2812 GMKGKMQNPAYQQ
+2812 GMKGKMNDAAYKQ
-2825 FVMHSNPSNE
+2825 FLMHSNPSNE

-2846 RKYFGKNSY
+2846 RKYFGQNSY

-2868 KAKGDNM
+2868 KSKGGNT

-2889 EIFNT
+2889 EVFNT

-2903 MHLWRLMYVNAGV
+2903 MHLWRLVYVNAGV
-2916 GLKMGLQYQDLNIT
+2916 GLKMGLQYQDINIT

>member
-1 MKQFKKKP
+1 MKKFKKKP
-9 KKIKRSQK
+9 KSIKRSHQK
-17 IILKRPLWLMPLLIG
+17 TILKRPLWLMPLLIS
-32 GFASGVYAD
+32 GFASGVYANNNLWD
-41 GTDILG
+41 LLNPKVGGEYVHWVKGSQYCAWWEFAGCLKNV
-47 LSWGEKSQ
+47 WGANHKG
-55 KVCVHRPW
+55 
-63 YALWSCDKWEEK
+63 YDA
-75 TQQFTGNQLITK
+75 
-87 TWAGGNAANYYHSQN
+87 GNAANYLSSQN
-102 NQDITA
+102 YQAISVGSGNET
-108 NLKNDNGT
+108 GT
-116 YFLSGLY
+116 YSLSGFA
-123 NYTGGEYNG
+123 NYVG
-132 GNLDIELGSNATFNL
+132 GNLTINL
-147 GANSGNSFT
+147 GNSVVLDLSGSNSFT
-156 SWYPNGHTNVT
+156 SYQGYNQGKDDVSFNV
-167 FSAGT
+167 GT
-172 INVNNSVEVGNRVGS
+172 INLNGALEVGNRVGS

-219 NIGNANSAITINSVS
+219 NIGNANSTITINSVS
-234 LSGDTCSSLA
+234 LNGEVCSSLA
-244 KIGSGANCSS
+244 SVGVGANCSN

-259 SFKGTTSATNTTFSN
+259 SFKGTTNATNTTFSN
-274 ASGSFTFEESANFSG
+274 ANGSFTFEENATFSG
-289 AKLNGG
+289 AKWNGG
-295 AFTFNKGFNA
+295 AFTFNKGFSA
-305 TNNTAFNSGSFTF
+305 TNNTAFNSGSFNF
-318 KGTSSFNNATFS
+318 KGTSSFNGASFS

-353 FNNQSNPTNSAQH
+353 FNNQ
-366 PQILFEN
+366 
-373 SSFNGG
+373 
-379 IFTFNNQTNP
+379 TNP
-389 TNSAQHPQILFE
+389 TNSTQHPQIQ
-401 NSSFSGSTTTLKGSA
+401 NSSFSGNATTLKG
-416 TFEQA
+416 FVNFQQA

-429 TIQNASFDNAT
+429 TMQNASFNNAT

-446 ITIEKDASFNN
+446 ITINESVSFNN
-457 TSFNTPVD
+457 TTFNTSVD
-465 TNNMSVTGSVTL
+465 ANNMTISGGVTL

-491 GSSKITLAQGATFN
+491 GNSKVTLAQGTTFN
-505 LTSLGS
+505 LTSLGDK
-511 EKSVTIL
+511 KSVMIL
-518 NSSGGITYNH
+518 NSSGGITYNN

-543 TESSSKPQSFAQG
+543 NESSSRPQSFAQG
-556 LWDMI
+556 LWEMI
-561 TYNGVTGQLLSEN
+561 TYNGVTGQLLNEST
-574 AATPKNTDSS
+574 ATSKPADSS
-584 PSAPTKDSPQVYQV
+584 PSKSSTNSTQVYQV

-613 SPNSIIIQALE
+613 GPNSIIIQALE

-632 TISGSQFDLSASNY
+632 VINGSKFDLSASNY
-646 INANM
+646 INADM

-686 FKQTFSTNGSNL
+686 FKQTFSASGSNL

-709 SVSSSGTVSFGD
+709 SVSSSDTVSFGD

-734 PYYQCIGTTNGAYSA
+734 PYYQCTGTTNGTYSA

-767 GAANLVFNGVDSI
+767 GAANLVFNGVDSV

-793 AYSSSMTFS
+793 IYSSSMTFS
-802 TQNMDSSQNLNGL
+802 TQSMDNSQNLKGL
-815 NANGKLSVYGATFT
+815 NSNGTLSVYGATFT

-842 QATFENTNFNG
+842 QAVFENTNFNG

-868 NQFNSGSFEISA
+868 NQFNSGSFEIST

-921 GNAVFGNS
+921 GNAVFGNP
-929 TNSDGSQNT
+929 TNSDGSQNN
-938 ANFNNTGSVNIAGNA
+938 ANFNNTGSVNISGNA
-953 TFDNMAFNGPTNTSV
+953 TFDNVVFNGPTNTSV

-990 GMINFSA
+990 GTITFSA

-1017 SSKEIE
+1017 SSKEID

-1080 IRRLGVGMVFDYV
+1080 IRRLGVSMVFDYM

-1119 NLGNLNNTIYYY
+1119 NLGNSNNTIYYY
-1131 DKSIDFY
+1131 DNSIDFY

-1143 LFTKAEFSQTL
+1143 LFTKAEFSQTF

-1164 AKNIWTNASDAP
+1164 AKNIWTDASDAP

-1286 NKGNPNFS
+1286 NGGNPNFS

-1306 FRGYVGQTQSVFK
+1306 FRGYVGTTQSVFK
-1319 FNAVNAISFTNSS
+1319 FNAKNAISFTNST

-1338 YQISAKSVLFDNSN
+1338 YQMQAKSVSFDNSN

-1366 ISLSQNASIN
+1366 INLSQNASIN
-1376 ASNHSTLEL
+1376 ASNHSTLNL

-1414 YASLIASNGSHLN
+1414 YASLIASNNAHIN
-1427 FNGAVNFNS
+1427 FNGAAHFNS
-1436 ANITTS
+1436 ANTTTS
-1442 LSDSSIVFK
+1442 LNNSSIVFK

-1463 NNSFLDFQGSSA
+1463 NHSSLDFQGSSA

-1485 NNAFS
+1485 DNAFS

-1518 SVLNL
+1518 SVLDL

-1554 YNIIQADM
+1554 YNIIQANM

-1606 DNQLS
+1606 NNQLS

-1680 KNNNLTSESSVISQ
+1680 KNNNLSSESSIISQ

-1708 YNKGYNFN
+1708 YNKGYDFN

-1744 LSNLKG
+1744 LSDLKG

-1791 ATKIGQTNTNST
+1791 ATKIGQTDTNSA

-1919 EVAMQ
+1919 EVAVQ

-1936 VNTLGSG
+1936 VNILGSN

-2040 IGQVISVMLQDI
+2040 IGQIISVMLQDI
-2052 VKPSEALQ
+2052 VKPSDALK
-2060 NDVVALGK
+2060 NDVAALGK

-2077 DMLNSLES
+2077 DTLNSLES

-2105 GPIYE
+2105 GSIYE
-2110 QGLGDLIPNLGKKGL
+2110 QGLGDLIPSLGKKGL
-2125 FAPYGLSQVWQRGDF
+2125 FAPYGLSQVWQKGDF

-2174 GNNHIAFTNHSGTL
+2174 GNNHISFTNHAGTL
-2188 NLLSNQVSNIN
+2188 QLLSDQVSNIN

-2210 INAANNN
+2210 INAGNNN
-2217 VSVSQGNLFINASCV
+2217 ISVSQGNLFINASCT
-2232 QQSDPITTNT
+2232 QQSDPTTARAT
-2242 ANPCALSAQ
+2242 NPCTTAQ
-2251 SANGASSNNASNNA
+2251 NNASSNNASNNM

-2271 NDESLMVTAND
+2271 NDESLVVMAND

-2297 SKIKGSANIKNLY
+2297 SKIKGSANVKNLY

-2315 QFQANNLTI
+2315 QFQANNLII
-2324 SNQAVLEKNASFVT
+2324 SNQAVLENNASFVT

-2351 TQKIGVLQN
+2351 TQKIEVLQN

-2366 ASLSTGIYGLE
+2366 ASLSTGIYGLG

-2384 FGAIHFNLENIQTP
+2384 FGTIHFNLENIQTP

-2465 EEKNGV
+2465 EEKNGT

-2485 LLLSVALPNS
+2485 LLLSVTLPNS

-2504 SLSVLHNQVKMS
+2504 SLSVLHNQIKMS
-2516 YGDKVMDFTPPT
+2516 YGNKAMDFTPPT

-2542 NQIEAIGGNN
+2542 NQIEAIGGNS
-2552 AIKWLS
+2552 AINWLS

-2634 SNFSERLL
+2634 SDFSLL

-2651 PNPSEIFV
+2651 PNPREVFV
-2659 KYSQPNKHPNNLW
+2659 KYSQLSKHPNNLW

-2692 NVGYDRLVKNVIL
+2692 NVGYDRLVRNVIL

-2751 GGNASHINSS
+2751 GGNANNINSS
-2761 NSLLSVLNQRYN
+2761 NPLLSVLNQRYS

-2812 GMKGKMQNPAYQQ
+2812 GMKGKMNDAAYKQ
-2825 FVMHSNPSNE
+2825 FLMHSNPSNE

-2846 RKYFGKNSY
+2846 RKYFGQNSY

-2868 KAKGDNM
+2868 KSKGGNM

-2889 EIFNT
+2889 EVFNT

-2916 GLKMGLQYQDLNIT
+2916 GLKMGLQYQDINIT

>member
-1 MKQFKKKP
+1 
-9 KKIKRSQK
+9 
-17 IILKRPLWLMPLLIG
+17 MPLLIG

-55 KVCVHRPW
+55 KVCVHHPW

-132 GNLDIELGSNATFNL
+132 GNLNIELGNNATFDL
-147 GANSGNSFT
+147 GTHSGNSFT

-204 VTINSN
+204 VNVNSN

-219 NIGNANSAITINSVS
+219 NIGNANSTIIIGSVS

-244 KIGSGANCSS
+244 SVGIGANCST

-259 SFKGTTSATNTTFSN
+259 SFKGTTNATNTTFSN
-274 ASGSFTFEESANFSG
+274 ASGSFTFEENATFSG
-289 AKLNGG
+289 AKWNGG
-295 AFTFNKGFNA
+295 AFTFNKGFSA

-318 KGTSSFNNATFS
+318 KGTSSFNNASFS
-330 NASYTFDN
+330 NATYTFND
-338 QATFQNSSFNGGTFT
+338 QATFQNSSFNGGAFT
-353 FNNQSNPTNSAQH
+353 FSNQTNPANSAQH
-366 PQILFEN
+366 PQI
-373 SSFNGG
+373 
-379 IFTFNNQTNP
+379 Q
-389 TNSAQHPQILFE
+389 
-401 NSSFSGSTTTLKGSA
+401 NSSFSGSATTLKGSVN
-416 TFEQA
+416 FQQA

-429 TIQNASFDNAT
+429 TMQNASFNNAT

-465 TNNMSVTGSVTL
+465 TNNMTISGGVTL

-491 GSSKITLAQGATFN
+491 GSAKVTLAQGATFN

-543 TESSSKPQSFAQG
+543 TESPSKPQSFAQD

-561 TYNGVTGQLLSEN
+561 TYNGVTGQLLSES
-574 AATPKNTDSS
+574 AATSKPADSS

-613 SPNSIIIQALE
+613 GPNSIIIQALE

-632 TISGSQFDLSASNY
+632 VINGSKFDLSASNY
-646 INANM
+646 INADM

-686 FKQTFSTNGSNL
+686 FKQTFSASNSNL

-709 SVSSSGTVSFGD
+709 SVSSSDTVSFGD

-734 PYYQCIGTTNGAYSA
+734 PYYQCTGTTNGTYSA

-793 AYSSSMTFS
+793 IYSSSMTFS
-802 TQNMDSSQNLNGL
+802 TQNMDNSQNLSGL

-829 NQAKDGKFIFNAG
+829 NQAKDGKFTFNAG
-842 QATFENTNFNG
+842 QAVFENTNFNG

-868 NQFNSGSFEISA
+868 NQFNSGSFEIGA

-900 SNATTSFVGDFTN
+900 SSATTSFIGDFTN

-929 TNSDGSQNT
+929 TNSDGSQNN

-953 TFDNMAFNGPTNTSV
+953 TFDNMVFNSPTNTSV
-968 KGQVTLNNITLKN
+968 KGKVTLNNITLKN

-990 GMINFSA
+990 GTINFST

-1017 SSKEIE
+1017 SSKTIE

-1080 IRRLGVGMVFDYV
+1080 IRRLGVGMVFDYM
-1093 DMEKSDHLYYQN
+1093 DMEKSDRLYYQN

-1119 NLGNLNNTIYYY
+1119 NLGNPNNTIYYY
-1131 DKSIDFY
+1131 DNSIDFY

-1143 LFTKAEFSQTL
+1143 LFTKAEFSQTF

-1176 QSNTII
+1176 QSNVII

-1263 MNFISNSANI
+1263 MNFVSNSANI

-1338 YQISAKSVLFDNSN
+1338 YQMQAKSVLFDNSN

-1366 ISLSQNASIN
+1366 INLSQNASIN

-1395 SLNLNQSAIN
+1395 SLNLNQSTIN

-1427 FNGAVNFNS
+1427 FNGAVHFNS

-1442 LSDSSIVFK
+1442 LSNSSIVFK
-1451 GASSL
+1451 GAVSL

-1463 NNSFLDFQGSSA
+1463 NHSSLDFQGSSA

-1485 NNAFS
+1485 DNAFS

-1562 NSNWYER
+1562 NGNWYER
-1569 ISFFGMRINDGIYD
+1569 INFFGMRINDGIYD

-1643 VYSYSDDAQGVFY
+1643 VYSYSDDAEGVFY

-1680 KNNNLTSESSVISQ
+1680 KNNNLTSESSIISQ

-1708 YNKGYNFN
+1708 YNKGYNFS
-1716 NIKALGQMALKLYPE
+1716 NIKALGQMVLKLYPE

-1777 SVVQNFNNGALIIG
+1777 SVVQNFNNGALIVG
-1791 ATKIGQTNTNST
+1791 ATKIGQTDTNSA

-1936 VNTLGSG
+1936 VNTLGSN

-2012 LIGSMSI
+2012 LIGNMSI

-2077 DMLNSLES
+2077 DTLNSLES

-2125 FAPYGLSQVWQRGDF
+2125 FAPYGLSQVWQKGDF

-2210 INAANNN
+2210 INAGSNNI
-2217 VSVSQGNLFINASCV
+2217 SVSQGDLFINASCA
-2232 QQSDPITTNT
+2232 QQSDPTTASAT
-2242 ANPCALSAQ
+2242 NPCALTTQ
-2251 SANGASSNNASNNA
+2251 NNASSSNASNNA
-2265 PIALNN
+2265 PIALSN

-2315 QFQANNLTI
+2315 QFQANNITI

-2351 TQKIGVLQN
+2351 TQKIEVLQN

-2384 FGAIHFNLENIQTP
+2384 LGTIHFNLENIQTP
-2398 APLIQAE
+2398 APLIQVG
-2405 GIINLNTTQTPFIN
+2405 GIINLNTAQTPFMN
-2419 VNNSMANNT
+2419 VSVANGG

-2504 SLSVLHNQVKMS
+2504 SLSVLYNQVKMS
-2516 YGDKVMDFTPPT
+2516 YGNKAMDFTPPT
-2528 LQDYIVGIQGQSAL
+2528 LQDYIAGIQGQSAL
-2542 NQIEAIGGNN
+2542 NQIEAIGGNS

-2651 PNPSEIFV
+2651 PNPSEVFV
-2659 KYSQPNKHPNNLW
+2659 KYSQLSKHQNNLW

-2713 SGFNGNIMRSL
+2713 SDFNGNIMRSL

-2743 TLSANETY
+2743 TLSVNETY

-2868 KAKGDNM
+2868 KAKGDNV

>member
-1 MKQFKKKP
+1 
-9 KKIKRSQK
+9 
-17 IILKRPLWLMPLLIG
+17 MPLLIS
-32 GFASGVYAD
+32 GFASGVYANNNLWD
-41 GTDILG
+41 LLNPKVGGEYVHWVKGSQYCAWWELG
-47 LSWGEKSQ
+47 GCLRNVWGANHKG
-55 KVCVHRPW
+55 
-63 YALWSCDKWEEK
+63 YDA
-75 TQQFTGNQLITK
+75 
-87 TWAGGNAANYYHSQN
+87 GNAANYLSSQN
-102 NQDITA
+102 YQAISVGTGNET
-108 NLKNDNGT
+108 GT
-116 YFLSGLY
+116 YSLSGFT
-123 NYTGGEYNG
+123 NYVG
-132 GNLDIELGSNATFNL
+132 GNLTINL
-147 GANSGNSFT
+147 GNSVVLDLSGSNSFT
-156 SWYPNGHTNVT
+156 SYQGYNQSKDDVSFNV
-167 FSAGT
+167 GT
-172 INVNNSVEVGNRVGS
+172 INLNGALEVGNRVGS

-204 VTINSN
+204 VNINSN

-219 NIGNANSAITINSVS
+219 NIGNANSVITINSVS
-234 LSGDTCSSLA
+234 LSGDTCSSSVSVG
-244 KIGSGANCSS
+244 IGANCST

-259 SFKGTTSATNTTFSN
+259 SFKGTTNATNTAFSN
-274 ASGSFTFEESANFSG
+274 ASGSFTFEENATFSG
-289 AKLNGG
+289 AKWNGG
-295 AFTFNKGFNA
+295 AFTFNKEFKA
-305 TNNTAFNSGSFTF
+305 TNNTAFNSGSFNF
-318 KGTSSFNNATFS
+318 KGASSFNGASFS
-330 NASYTFDN
+330 NATYTFND
-338 QATFQNSSFNGGTFT
+338 QATFQNSSFNGG
-353 FNNQSNPTNSAQH
+353 N
-366 PQILFEN
+366 
-373 SSFNGG
+373 
-379 IFTFNNQTNP
+379 FTFNNQTNQ
-389 TNSAQHPQILFE
+389 SAQHPQIMFE
-401 NSSFSGSTTTLKGSA
+401 NSSFSGSAITLKG
-416 TFEQA
+416 FVDFQQA

-429 TIQNASFDNAT
+429 TIQNASFNNAT

-446 ITIEKDASFNN
+446 ITINESASFNDTTFN
-457 TSFNTPVD
+457 TSIN
-465 TNNMSVTGSVTL
+465 TNNMTITGSVTL

-491 GSSKITLAQGATFN
+491 GSSQVTLTQGTTFN
-505 LTSLGS
+505 LTSLGD
-511 EKSVTIL
+511 KNSVTIL

-528 LLNHALNSLTNALKT
+528 LLNHAINGLTNALKT
-543 TESSSKPQSFAQG
+543 NESPSDPQSFAQG

-561 TYNGVTGQLLSEN
+561 TYNGVTGQLLNEN
-574 AATPKNTDSS
+574 AATPKSADSS

-598 GYKIGDTIYKLQETF
+598 GYKIGDIIYKLQETF
-613 SPNSIIIQALE
+613 SYNSIIIQALE

-632 TISGSQFDLSASNY
+632 VINGSKFDLSASNY
-646 INANM
+646 INADM

-686 FKQTFSTNGSNL
+686 FKQTFSANGSNL
-698 VIGYNATWTGN
+698 VIGYNSTWTDHN
-709 SVSSSGTVSFGD
+709 VSSSGTVSFGD

-734 PYYQCIGTTNGAYSA
+734 PYYQCTGTTNGTYSA

-793 AYSSSMTFS
+793 IYSSSMTFS
-802 TQNMDSSQNLNGL
+802 TQSMDNSQNLNGL
-815 NANGKLSVYGATFT
+815 NANGTLSVYGTTFT

-842 QATFENTNFNG
+842 QAVFENTNFNG

-885 NNANFNNSASFNFNN
+885 NNAHFNNSASFNLNN

-913 ANSNLQIA
+913 AHSNLQIA

-953 TFDNMAFNGPTNTSV
+953 TFDNVVFNSPTNTSV

-990 GMINFSA
+990 GTIAFSA
-997 HSVINIG
+997 HSVINIDQ
-1004 EAITN
+1004 AITN

-1023 YNNAFSK
+1023 YNNAK

-1043 SSEKLVSSAGNG
+1043 SSEKLVSSVGNG
-1055 IYDVVYSFNNQTY
+1055 VYDVVYSFNNQTY

-1080 IRRLGVGMVFDYV
+1080 IRHLGVGMVFDYM
-1093 DMEKSDHLYYQN
+1093 DMEKSDHLYYKDVV
-1105 ALGFMTYMPNSYNN
+1105 GFMTYMPNNYNN
-1119 NLGNLNNTIYYY
+1119 NLGNSNNTIYYY
-1131 DKSIDFY
+1131 DNSIDFY

-1143 LFTKAEFSQTL
+1143 LFTKAEFSQTF

-1164 AKNIWTNASDAP
+1164 AKSIWTSASDAP
-1176 QSNTII
+1176 QSNVII

-1231 GGGASLNFNGL
+1231 GGGASLNFNAL

-1263 MNFISNSANI
+1263 MNFTSNSANI

-1319 FNAVNAISFTNSS
+1319 FNATNAISFTNSS

-1338 YQISAKSVLFDNSN
+1338 YQMQAKSVLFDNSN

-1361 IKANA
+1361 IKASA
-1366 ISLSQNASIN
+1366 INLSQNASIN

-1385 SGDLNLNDTS
+1385 QGDLNLNDTS
-1395 SLNLNQSAIN
+1395 SLNLNQSTIN

-1414 YASLIASNGSHLN
+1414 YASVIANDGSRLN
-1427 FNGAVNFNS
+1427 FNGTTNFNS
-1436 ANITTS
+1436 ENITTS
-1442 LSDSSIVFK
+1442 LNHSSIVFK
-1451 GASSL
+1451 GAISL

-1463 NNSFLDFQGSSA
+1463 NNSSLDFQGSSA

-1485 NNAFS
+1485 DNAFS

-1511 LLNPNNS
+1511 LLNPNNN
-1518 SVLNL
+1518 SVLDL

-1554 YNIIQADM
+1554 YNIIQAGM
-1562 NSNWYER
+1562 NGNWYER
-1569 ISFFGMRINDGIYD
+1569 INFFGMRINDGIYD
-1583 AKNQTYSFTNP
+1583 ATNQTYSFTNP

-1643 VYSYSDDAQGVFY
+1643 VYSYSDDAEGVFY
-1656 LTSSVKGYYNPNQ
+1656 LTSNVKGYYNPNQ
-1669 SYQASGSNNTT
+1669 SYQANGSNNTT
-1680 KNNNLTSESSVISQ
+1680 KNNNLTSESSIISQ
-1694 TYNAQGNPISALHV
+1694 TYNAQGNPISALHI

-1744 LSNLKG
+1744 LSGLKG

-1762 SDWKNINELI
+1762 NDWKNINELI

-1777 SVVQNFNNGALIIG
+1777 SVVQNFNNGTLIIG
-1791 ATKIGQTNTNST
+1791 ATKIGQTDTNSA

-1868 GSASVTFNSQTSLI
+1868 GSTSVTFNSQTSLI

-1919 EVAMQ
+1919 EVAVQ

-1969 NLMNDSGLNTA
+1969 NLMNDSGLNAA

-2052 VKPSEALQ
+2052 VKPSNALK
-2060 NDVVALGK
+2060 NDVAALGK

-2077 DMLNSLES
+2077 DTLNSLES

-2125 FAPYGLSQVWQRGDF
+2125 FAPYGLSQVWQKGDF

-2188 NLLSNQVSNIN
+2188 QLLSDQVSNIN
-2199 ITTLD
+2199 ITTLN

-2210 INAANNN
+2210 INAGSNNI
-2217 VSVSQGNLFINASCV
+2217 SVSQGDLFINASCA
-2232 QQSDPITTNT
+2232 QQSDPT
-2242 ANPCALSAQ
+2242 AANATNPCALSAQ
-2251 SANGASSNNASNNA
+2251 SMNDASSNNASNNA

-2271 NDESLMVTAND
+2271 NDESLMITAND

-2297 SKIKGSANIKNLY
+2297 SNIKGSANIKNLY

-2315 QFQANNLTI
+2315 QFQANNLII

-2351 TQKIGVLQN
+2351 TQKIEVLQN

-2377 VGGALNN
+2377 IGGVLNN
-2384 FGAIHFNLENIQTP
+2384 LGTIHFNLENIQTP
-2398 APLIQAE
+2398 TPLIQAE

-2485 LLLSVALPNS
+2485 LLLSVALPDS
-2495 NNASPNNIL
+2495 NNASQNNIL
-2504 SLSVLHNQVKMS
+2504 SLSVLYDQIKMS
-2516 YGDKVMDFTPPT
+2516 YGNKIMDFTPPT
-2528 LQDYIVGIQGQSAL
+2528 LQDYITGIQGQSAL
-2542 NQIEAIGGNN
+2542 NQIEAVGGN

-2558 TLMIKTKENPLFAPI
+2558 TLMMETKENPLFAPI
-2573 YLENHSLNEILDAT
+2573 YLKNHSLNEVLGVA

-2602 RDNAT
+2602 RNNAT

-2634 SNFSERLL
+2634 SDFSLL

-2651 PNPSEIFV
+2651 PNPGEVFV
-2659 KYSQPNKHPNNLW
+2659 KHSQLSKHPNNLW

-2692 NVGYDRLVKNVIL
+2692 NVGYDRLVKNMIL

-2846 RKYFGKNSY
+2846 RKYFGQNSY

-2868 KAKGDNM
+2868 KSKGGNM

-2889 EIFNT
+2889 EVFNT

-2916 GLKMGLQYQDLNIT
+2916 GLKMGLQYQDINIT

>member
-1 MKQFKKKP
+1 MKKFKKKP
-9 KKIKRSQK
+9 KSIKRSHQK
-17 IILKRPLWLMPLLIG
+17 TILKRPLWLAPLLIG
-32 GFASGVYAD
+32 GFASGVYANNLWD
-41 GTDILG
+41 L
-47 LSWGEKSQ
+47 LNP
-55 KVCVHRPW
+55 KV
-63 YALWSCDKWEEK
+63 
-75 TQQFTGNQLITK
+75 
-87 TWAGGNAANYYHSQN
+87 
-102 NQDITA
+102 
-108 NLKNDNGT
+108 
-116 YFLSGLY
+116 
-123 NYTGGEYNG
+123 GGEYVHWVKGSQYCAWWEFAGCLKNVWGANHKGYDAGNATNYLSSQNYQAISVGSGNETGTYSLSGFTNYVG
-132 GNLDIELGSNATFNL
+132 GNLTINL
-147 GANSGNSFT
+147 GNSVVLDLSGSNSFT
-156 SWYPNGHTNVT
+156 SYQGYNQGKDDVSFNVGAINLNG
-167 FSAGT
+167 AL
-172 INVNNSVEVGNRVGS
+172 EVGNRVGS

-210 INAYKTSQV
+210 ISAFKTSQV
-219 NIGNANSAITINSVS
+219 NIGNANSAITIGSVS
-234 LSGDTCSSLA
+234 LSGDTCSSLVSF
-244 KIGSGANCSS
+244 GGGANCST

-259 SFKGTTSATNTTFSN
+259 SFKGTTNATNTTFSN
-274 ASGSFTFEESANFSG
+274 ASGSFTFEDNATFSG

-295 AFTFNKGFNA
+295 AFTFNKGFSA
-305 TNNTAFNSGSFTF
+305 TNNTAFNSGSFNF
-318 KGTSSFNNATFS
+318 KSTSSFNGATFNNAT
-330 NASYTFDN
+330 YTFNN

-353 FNNQSNPTNSAQH
+353 FNNQTNQSTQH
-366 PQILFEN
+366 PQI
-373 SSFNGG
+373 
-379 IFTFNNQTNP
+379 Q
-389 TNSAQHPQILFE
+389 
-401 NSSFSGSTTTLKGSA
+401 NSSFSGNAITLKGSA

-429 TIQNASFDNAT
+429 TIQNASFNNAT

-446 ITIEKDASFNN
+446 ITINEGTSFNN
-457 TSFNTPVD
+457 TTFNTSIN

-477 SGKNDLK
+477 SGKNDLN

-491 GSSKITLAQGATFN
+491 GSSKITLAQGTTFN
-505 LTSLGS
+505 LTNLGDK
-511 EKSVTIL
+511 KSVTIL

-528 LLNHALNSLTNALKT
+528 LLNHVLNGLTNALKT
-543 TESSSKPQSFAQG
+543 NESPSKPQSFTQG
-556 LWDMI
+556 LWEMI
-561 TYNGVTGQLLSEN
+561 TYNGVTGQLLNEN
-574 AATPKNTDSS
+574 AATSKNTDSS
-584 PSAPTKDSPQVYQV
+584 PSKSSSNPTQVYQV

-632 TISGSQFDLSASNY
+632 VINGSKFDLSASNY
-646 INANM
+646 INADM
-651 PWYDHKY
+651 PWYNHKY

-686 FKQTFSTNGSNL
+686 FKQTFSASNSNL
-698 VIGYNATWTGN
+698 VIGYNSTWTDHN
-709 SVSSSGTVSFGD
+709 VSSSDTVSFGD

-734 PYYQCIGTTNGAYSA
+734 PYYQCTGTTDGAYSA

-767 GAANLVFNGVDSI
+767 GAANLVFNGVDSV

-793 AYSSSMTFS
+793 IYSSSMTFS
-802 TQNMDSSQNLNGL
+802 TQNMDDSQNLSGL
-815 NANGKLSVYGATFT
+815 NANGKLSVYGTTFT

-842 QATFENTNFNG
+842 KATFENTNFNG
-853 GSYQFSGDSLNFSNN
+853 GSYQFSGDSLNFLNN

-885 NNANFNNSASFNFNN
+885 DNANFNNGASFNFNN

-913 ANSNLQIA
+913 AHSNLQIA
-921 GNAVFGNS
+921 GSAVFGNS
-929 TNSDGSQNT
+929 ANDSQNN
-938 ANFNNTGSVNIAGNA
+938 ANFNNTGSVDISGNA
-953 TFDNMAFNGPTNTSV
+953 TFDNVVFNSPTNMSV

-990 GMINFSA
+990 GTISFNA

-1043 SSEKLVSSAGNG
+1043 SSEKLVSSVGNG
-1055 IYDVVYSFNNQTY
+1055 VYDVVYSFNNQTY
-1068 NFQEVFS
+1068 NFQEIFS
-1075 PNSIS
+1075 QNSIS
-1080 IRRLGVGMVFDYV
+1080 IRRLGVGMVFDYM

-1119 NLGNLNNTIYYY
+1119 NLGNANNTIYYY
-1131 DKSIDFY
+1131 DNSIDFY

-1143 LFTKAEFSQTL
+1143 LFTKAEFSQTF

-1164 AKNIWTNASDAP
+1164 AKSIWTNASDAP

-1263 MNFISNSANI
+1263 MNFTSNSANI

-1319 FNAVNAISFTNSS
+1319 FNAKNAISFTNST

-1338 YQISAKSVLFDNSN
+1338 YQMQAKSVSFDNSN

-1361 IKANA
+1361 IKASA

-1385 SGDLNLNDTS
+1385 QGDLNLNDTS

-1414 YASLIASNGSHLN
+1414 YASLIASNNAHIN

-1442 LSDSSIVFK
+1442 LNNSSIVFK
-1451 GASSL
+1451 GAISL

-1463 NNSFLDFQGSSA
+1463 NNSSLDFQGSSA

-1485 NNAFS
+1485 DNAFS

-1554 YNIIQADM
+1554 YNIIQAGM

-1569 ISFFGMRINDGIYD
+1569 INFFGMHINDGVYD
-1583 AKNQTYSFTNP
+1583 AINQTYSFTNP
-1594 LNNAL
+1594 LNNSL

-1628 SEIFNYQKVYNNANG
+1628 SEVFNYQKVYNNANG
-1643 VYSYSDDAQGVFY
+1643 VYSYSDDAKGVFY
-1656 LTSSVKGYYNPNQ
+1656 LTSNVKGYYNPNQ
-1669 SYQASGSNNTT
+1669 SYQANGSNNTT
-1680 KNNNLTSESSVISQ
+1680 KNNNLISESSIISQ

-1744 LSNLKG
+1744 LSDLNSN
-1750 DALNQLTKLITP
+1750 ALNQLTKLITP
-1762 SDWKNINELI
+1762 NDWKNINELI

-1777 SVVQNFNNGALIIG
+1777 SVVQNFNNGTLIVG

-1868 GSASVTFNSQTSLI
+1868 GSASVTFNSQTSLV

-1936 VNTLGSG
+1936 ADILGSD
-1943 SVIGGY
+1943 SVIGEH

-2060 NDVVALGK
+2060 NDVMALGK

-2077 DMLNSLES
+2077 DTLNSLES

-2110 QGLGDLIPNLGKKGL
+2110 QGLGDLIPSLGKKGL
-2125 FAPYGLSQVWQRGDF
+2125 FAPYGLSQVWQKGDF

-2174 GNNHIAFTNHSGTL
+2174 GNNHISFTNHAGTL
-2188 NLLSNQVSNIN
+2188 QLLSDQVSNIN
-2199 ITTLD
+2199 ITTLN

-2217 VSVSQGNLFINASCV
+2217 VLVSQGNLFINASCA
-2232 QQSDPITTNT
+2232 QQSDPTTANA
-2242 ANPCALSAQ
+2242 ANPCALNAQ

-2265 PIALNN
+2265 QIALNN
-2271 NDESLMVTAND
+2271 NDESLMVAAND
-2282 FNFSGNIYANGVVDF
+2282 FNFSGNIYANGVVDL
-2297 SKIKGSANIKNLY
+2297 SKIKGSANVKNLY

-2351 TQKIGVLQN
+2351 THKIEVLQN
-2360 LVIASN
+2360 LTIASN

-2377 VGGALNN
+2377 VGGALNH
-2384 FGAIHFNLENIQTP
+2384 FGAIHFNLENTQTP
-2398 APLIQAE
+2398 TPLIQAE

-2465 EEKNGV
+2465 EEKNGT

-2485 LLLSVALPNS
+2485 LLLSVALPDS
-2495 NNASPNNIL
+2495 NNASQNNIL
-2504 SLSVLHNQVKMS
+2504 SLSVLHNQIKMS

-2542 NQIEAIGGNN
+2542 NQIEAVGGN

-2558 TLMIKTKENPLFAPI
+2558 TLMMETKENPLFAPI
-2573 YLENHSLNEILDAT
+2573 YLKNHSLNEILDVA
-2587 KDLQNTASLISNPNF
+2587 KDLLNTASLISNPNF

-2627 FRAREGE
+2627 FRSREGE
-2634 SNFSERLL
+2634 SDFSERLL

-2651 PNPSEIFV
+2651 PNPSEVFV
-2659 KYSQPNKHPNNLW
+2659 KYSQLSKHPNNLW
-2672 VQGVGGASFIS
+2672 VQGIGGASFIS

-2692 NVGYDRLVKNVIL
+2692 NAGYDRLVKNVIL

-2724 GNNVD
+2724 ANNVD

-2751 GGNASHINSS
+2751 GGNANSINSS
-2761 NSLLSVLNQRYN
+2761 NPLLSVLNQRYN

-2812 GMKGKMQNPAYQQ
+2812 AMKGNDAAYKQ
-2825 FVMHSNPSNE
+2825 FLMHSNPSNE

-2868 KAKGDNM
+2868 KSKGNNM

-2889 EIFNT
+2889 EVFNT

-2903 MHLWRLMYVNAGV
+2903 MHLWRLVYVNAGV
-2916 GLKMGLQYQDLNIT
+2916 GLNMGLQYQDINIT

>member
-1 MKQFKKKP
+1 MKKFKKKL
-9 KKIKRSQK
+9 KKITRKQK
-17 IILKRPLWLMPLLIG
+17 TILKRPLWLAPLLIG
-32 GFASGVYAD
+32 GFASGVYANNLWD
-41 GTDILG
+41 LLNPKVGG
-47 LSWGEKSQ
+47 EYVHWVKGSQYCSW
-55 KVCVHRPW
+55 
-63 YALWSCDKWEEK
+63 WEFGGCLRNVWGANHK
-75 TQQFTGNQLITK
+75 GYD
-87 TWAGGNAANYYHSQN
+87 AGNAANYLSSQN
-102 NQDITA
+102 YQAISVGSGNETGA
-108 NLKNDNGT
+108 
-116 YFLSGLY
+116 YSLSGFT
-123 NYTGGEYNG
+123 NYVG
-132 GNLDIELGSNATFNL
+132 GNLTINL
-147 GANSGNSFT
+147 GNSVVLDLSGANSFT
-156 SWYPNGHTNVT
+156 SYQGYNQGKDDVSFNVGAINLNGTL
-167 FSAGT
+167 
-172 INVNNSVEVGNRVGS
+172 EVGNRVGS

-210 INAYKTSQV
+210 ISTYKTSQV
-219 NIGNANSAITINSVS
+219 NVGNANSAITINSVS

-244 KIGSGANCSS
+244 SVGVGANCSS

-259 SFKGTTSATNTTFSN
+259 SFKGTTNATNTTFSN
-274 ASGSFTFEESANFSG
+274 TSGSFTFEENATFSG

-295 AFTFNKGFNA
+295 AFTFNKEFNA
-305 TNNTAFNSGSFTF
+305 TNNTAFNSGSFNF
-318 KGTSSFNNATFS
+318 KGASSFNGASFS
-330 NASYTFDN
+330 NATYTFDN

-353 FNNQSNPTNSAQH
+353 FNNQNNQSAQH
-366 PQILFEN
+366 PQI
-373 SSFNGG
+373 
-379 IFTFNNQTNP
+379 Q
-389 TNSAQHPQILFE
+389 
-401 NSSFSGSTTTLKGSA
+401 NSSFSGNATTLKG
-416 TFEQA
+416 FVDFQQA

-429 TIQNASFDNAT
+429 TIQNASFNNAN

-446 ITIEKDASFNN
+446 ITINESASFNSTTFN
-457 TSFNTPVD
+457 TSVD

-491 GSSKITLAQGATFN
+491 GSSQVTLTQGTTFN
-505 LTSLGS
+505 LTSLSS

-518 NSSGGITYNH
+518 NSSSGITYNN
-528 LLNHALNSLTNALKT
+528 LLNHALNSLTSTLKT
-543 TESSSKPQSFAQG
+543 NESSSRSQSFAQG

-561 TYNGVTGQLLSEN
+561 TYNGVTGQLLSES
-574 AATPKNTDSS
+574 AATSKPTDSS

-613 SPNSIIIQALE
+613 GPNSIIIQALE

-632 TISGSQFDLSASNY
+632 VISGSKFDLSASNY
-646 INANM
+646 INADM
-651 PWYDHKY
+651 PWYNHKY

-686 FKQTFSTNGSNL
+686 FKQTFSASNSNL
-698 VIGYNATWTGN
+698 VIGYNSTWTDHN
-709 SVSSSGTVSFGD
+709 VSSNDTVSFGD
-721 TSGSALNG
+721 TSGSTLNG

-734 PYYQCIGTTNGAYSA
+734 PYYQCTGTTNGTYSA

-767 GAANLVFNGVDSI
+767 GAANLIFNGVDRI

-793 AYSSSMTFS
+793 IYSSSMTFS
-802 TQNMDSSQNLNGL
+802 TQNMDDSQNLKGL
-815 NANGKLSVYGATFT
+815 NSNGTLSVYGTTFT

-868 NQFNSGSFEISA
+868 NQFNSGSFEIGA
-880 KNASF
+880 KNTIF
-885 NNANFNNSASFNFNN
+885 NSANFNNSASFNFNN

-929 TNSDGSQNT
+929 TNGSQNT
-938 ANFNNTGSVNIAGNA
+938 ANFNNTGSVNVSGNA
-953 TFDNMAFNGPTNTSV
+953 TFDNVVFNGPTNTSV

-990 GMINFSA
+990 GTITFNA

-1043 SSEKLVSSAGNG
+1043 SSEKLVSSVGNG
-1055 IYDVVYSFNNQTY
+1055 VYDVVYSFNNQTY
-1068 NFQEVFS
+1068 NFQEIFS
-1075 PNSIS
+1075 QNSIS

-1093 DMEKSDHLYYQN
+1093 DMEKSDHLYYKDVV
-1105 ALGFMTYMPNSYNN
+1105 GFMTYMPNSYNN
-1119 NLGNLNNTIYYY
+1119 NLGNANNTIYYY
-1131 DKSIDFY
+1131 DNSIDFY

-1143 LFTKAEFSQTL
+1143 LFTKAEFSQTF

-1164 AKNIWTNASDAP
+1164 AKNIWTSLSDAP
-1176 QSNTII
+1176 QSNVII

-1286 NKGNPNFS
+1286 NGGNPNFS

-1319 FNAVNAISFTNSS
+1319 FNAKNAISFTNST

-1338 YQISAKSVLFDNSN
+1338 YQMQAKSVLFDNSN

-1366 ISLSQNASIN
+1366 INLSQNASIN

-1385 SGDLNLNDTS
+1385 QGDLNVNDTS
-1395 SLNLNQSAIN
+1395 SLNLNQSTIN

-1414 YASLIASNGSHLN
+1414 YASLIASNNAHIN
-1427 FNGAVNFNS
+1427 FNGTTNFNS

-1442 LSDSSIVFK
+1442 LNHSSIVFK

-1463 NNSFLDFQGSSA
+1463 NNSSLDFQGSSA

-1485 NNAFS
+1485 DNAFS

-1496 HQALDIKAPLSLGGN
+1496 HQALDVKAPLSLGGN

-1518 SVLNL
+1518 SVLDL
-1523 KNSQLVFSDQGSL
+1523 KNSQLVFGDQGSL

-1569 ISFFGMRINDGIYD
+1569 ISFFGMHINDGIYD

-1628 SEIFNYQKVYNNANG
+1628 SEVFNYQKVYNNANG
-1643 VYSYSDDAQGVFY
+1643 VYSYSDDAEGVFY

-1680 KNNNLTSESSVISQ
+1680 KNNNLSSESSVISQ
-1694 TYNAQGNPISALHV
+1694 TYNAQGNPISALHI

-1744 LSNLKG
+1744 LSDLKG

-1777 SVVQNFNNGALIIG
+1777 SVVQNFNNGTLIVG
-1791 ATKIGQTNTNST
+1791 ATKIGQTNTNSA
-1803 VVFGGLGYQKPCD
+1803 VVFGGLGYQTPCD

-1919 EVAMQ
+1919 EVAVQ

-2040 IGQVISVMLQDI
+2040 IGQVISVVLQDI
-2052 VKPSEALQ
+2052 VKPSNALK

-2077 DMLNSLES
+2077 DTLNSLES

-2095 LDKVLAAKGL
+2095 LDKILAAKGL
-2105 GPIYE
+2105 GSIYE

-2125 FAPYGLSQVWQRGDF
+2125 FAPYGLSQVWQKGDF

-2174 GNNHIAFTNHSGTL
+2174 GNNHIAFTNHFGTL
-2188 NLLSNQVSNIN
+2188 NLLSDQVSNIN
-2199 ITTLD
+2199 ITTLN

-2217 VSVSQGNLFINASCV
+2217 VSVSQGNLFINASCA
-2232 QQSDPITTNT
+2232 QQSDPTT
-2242 ANPCALSAQ
+2242 ANAKNPCTLNAQ
-2251 SANGASSNNASNNA
+2251 STNDASSNNASNNA

-2271 NDESLMVTAND
+2271 NDESLVVTAND

-2324 SNQAVLEKNASFVT
+2324 SNQAVLENNASFVT

-2351 TQKIGVLQN
+2351 TQKIEVLQN

-2366 ASLSTGIYGLE
+2366 ASLSTGIYGLG

-2384 FGAIHFNLENIQTP
+2384 LGTIHFNLENSQTP
-2398 APLIQAE
+2398 VNPLIQAE

-2419 VNNSMANNT
+2419 VNNSMADNT

-2495 NNASPNNIL
+2495 NNASQNHIL
-2504 SLSVLHNQVKMS
+2504 SLSVLHNQIKMS

-2542 NQIEAIGGNN
+2542 NQIEAVGGN

-2558 TLMIKTKENPLFAPI
+2558 TLMMETKENPLFAPI
-2573 YLENHSLNEILDAT
+2573 YLENHSLNEILGVT

-2627 FRAREGE
+2627 FRTREGE
-2634 SNFSERLL
+2634 SDFSNRLL

-2651 PNPSEIFV
+2651 PNPGEVFV
-2659 KYSQPNKHPNNLW
+2659 KYSQLSKHQNNLW

-2713 SGFNGNIMRSL
+2713 SDFNGNIMRSL

-2751 GGNASHINSS
+2751 GGNATSINSS

-2812 GMKGKMQNPAYQQ
+2812 GMKGNDAAYKQ
-2825 FVMHSNPSNE
+2825 FLMHSNPSNE

-2846 RKYFGKNSY
+2846 RKYFGQNSY

-2868 KAKGDNM
+2868 KSKGGNT
-2875 VRFVGENTLLYRKG
+2875 VRFVGENILLYRKG
-2889 EIFNT
+2889 EVFNT

-2903 MHLWRLMYVNAGV
+2903 MHLWRLVYVNAGV
-2916 GLKMGLQYQDLNIT
+2916 GLKMGLQYQDINIT

>member
-1 MKQFKKKP
+1 MKKFKKKP
-9 KKIKRSQK
+9 KKITRNQK
-17 IILKRPLWLMPLLIG
+17 TILKRPLWLAPLLIG

-41 GTDILG
+41 GANILG

-55 KVCVHRPW
+55 KVCVHHPW

-123 NYTGGEYNG
+123 NYTGGENNG
-132 GNLDIELGSNATFNL
+132 GNLNIELGSNATFDL
-147 GANSGNSFT
+147 GAHSGNSFT

-167 FSAGT
+167 FSTGT

-204 VTINSN
+204 VNINSN
-210 INAYKTSQV
+210 ISAFKTSQV
-219 NIGNANSAITINSVS
+219 NVGNANSAITIGSVS
-234 LSGDTCSSLA
+234 LSGDVCSSSVSF
-244 KIGSGANCSS
+244 GTGANCST

-259 SFKGTTSATNTTFSN
+259 SFKGTTNATNTAFSN
-274 ASGSFTFEESANFSG
+274 ASGSFTFEENATFSG
-289 AKLNGG
+289 AKWNGG
-295 AFTFNKGFNA
+295 AFTFNKEFSA
-305 TNNTAFNSGSFTF
+305 TNNTAFNSGSFNF
-318 KGTSSFNNATFS
+318 KGASSFNGTNFN
-330 NASYTFDN
+330 NASYTFNN

-353 FNNQSNPTNSAQH
+353 FND
-366 PQILFEN
+366 
-373 SSFNGG
+373 
-379 IFTFNNQTNP
+379 QTNQ

-401 NSSFSGSTTTLKGSA
+401 NSSFSGNATTLKG
-416 TFEQA
+416 FVDFQQA

-429 TIQNASFDNAT
+429 TVQNASFNNAN
-440 FNNTGK
+440 FSNTGK
-446 ITIEKDASFNN
+446 ITINESASFNDTTFN
-457 TSFNTPVD
+457 TSVD
-465 TNNMSVTGSVTL
+465 ASNMTITGSVTL

-491 GSSKITLAQGATFN
+491 GSSKVTLTQGTTFN
-505 LTSLGS
+505 LTSLGD
-511 EKSVTIL
+511 KNSVTIL
-518 NSSGGITYNH
+518 NSSGGITYNN

-543 TESSSKPQSFAQG
+543 NESSLKPQSFAQG

-561 TYNGVTGQLLSEN
+561 TYNGVTGQLLS
-574 AATPKNTDSS
+574 ADATTSKSADSS
-584 PSAPTKDSPQVYQV
+584 PSKSSTNPAQVYQV
-598 GYKIGDTIYKLQETF
+598 GYKIGDIIYKLQETF
-613 SPNSIIIQALE
+613 SHNSIIIQALE

-632 TISGSQFDLSASNY
+632 IISGSKFDLSASNY
-646 INANM
+646 IDSNT
-651 PWYDHKY
+651 PWYDHKS

-686 FKQTFSTNGSNL
+686 FKQTFSANNSNL
-698 VIGYNATWTGN
+698 VIGYNSTWTDHN
-709 SVSSSGTVSFGD
+709 VSSSDTVSFGD

-734 PYYQCIGTTNGAYSA
+734 PYYQCTGTTNGTYSA

-767 GAANLVFNGVDSI
+767 GAANLVFNGVDSV

-793 AYSSSMTFS
+793 IYSSSMTFS
-802 TQNMDSSQNLNGL
+802 TQSMDNSQNLNNL
-815 NANGKLSVYGATFT
+815 NPNGMLSVYGATFT

-842 QATFENTNFNG
+842 KATFENTNFNG

-885 NNANFNNSASFNFNN
+885 DNANFNNSASFNFNN

-921 GNAVFGNS
+921 GSAVFGNS
-929 TNSDGSQNT
+929 NNGSQNN
-938 ANFNNTGSVNIAGNA
+938 ANFNNTGSVNISGNA
-953 TFDNMAFNGPTNTSV
+953 TFDNVVFNGPTNMSV

-990 GMINFSA
+990 GTITFNA
-997 HSVINIG
+997 HSVINIA

-1055 IYDVVYSFNNQTY
+1055 VYDVVYSFNNQTY
-1068 NFQEVFS
+1068 NFQEIFS

-1080 IRRLGVGMVFDYV
+1080 IRRLGVGMVFDYM
-1093 DMEKSDHLYYQN
+1093 DMEKSDRLYYKDV
-1105 ALGFMTYMPNSYNN
+1105 AGFMTYMPNSYNN
-1119 NLGNLNNTIYYY
+1119 NLGNSNNTIYYY
-1131 DKSIDFY
+1131 DNSIDFY

-1143 LFTKAEFSQTL
+1143 LFTKAEFSQTF

-1176 QSNTII
+1176 QSNAII

-1231 GGGASLNFNGL
+1231 GGGASLNFDGI

-1263 MNFISNSANI
+1263 MNFTSNSANI

-1286 NKGNPNFS
+1286 NGGNPNFS

-1319 FNAVNAISFTNSS
+1319 FNAANAISFTNST

-1338 YQISAKSVLFDNSN
+1338 YQMQAKSVSFDNSN

-1366 ISLSQNASIN
+1366 INLSQNASIN

-1385 SGDLNLNDTS
+1385 QGDLNLNDTS
-1395 SLNLNQSAIN
+1395 SLNLNQSVIN

-1414 YASLIASNGSHLN
+1414 YASLIVNDGSHLN
-1427 FNGAVNFNS
+1427 FNGAINFNS
-1436 ANITTS
+1436 ENITTS
-1442 LSDSSIVFK
+1442 LNDSSIVFK
-1451 GASSL
+1451 GAISL

-1463 NNSFLDFQGSSA
+1463 NNSSLDFQGSSA

-1485 NNAFS
+1485 DNAFS

-1511 LLNPNNS
+1511 LLTPNNS

-1554 YNIIQADM
+1554 YNIIQAGM

-1569 ISFFGMRINDGIYD
+1569 INFFGMRINDGVYNAI
-1583 AKNQTYSFTNP
+1583 NQTYSFTNP

-1628 SEIFNYQKVYNNANG
+1628 SEVFNYQKVYNNANG
-1643 VYSYSDDAQGVFY
+1643 VYSYSDDAEGVFY
-1656 LTSSVKGYYNPNQ
+1656 LTSNVKGYYSPNQ

-1680 KNNNLTSESSVISQ
+1680 KNNNLISDSSVISQ
-1694 TYNAQGNPISALHV
+1694 TYNARGNPISALHV

-1744 LSNLKG
+1744 LSDLNPN
-1750 DALNQLTKLITP
+1750 ALSQLTKLITP
-1762 SDWKNINELI
+1762 NDWKNINEFI

-1777 SVVQNFNNGALIIG
+1777 SVVQNFNNGALIVG
-1791 ATKIGQTNTNST
+1791 AAKIGQTNTNSA

-1868 GSASVTFNSQTSLI
+1868 GSASVTFNSQTSLV

-1936 VNTLGSG
+1936 ADMLGSD
-1943 SVIGGY
+1943 SVIGGH

-1969 NLMNDSGLNTA
+1969 NLMNDSGLNAA

-2026 GLFNQITGFISAND
+2026 GLFNQITSFISAND
-2040 IGQVISVMLQDI
+2040 IGQVISVILQDI
-2052 VKPSEALQ
+2052 VKSSEALQ

-2077 DMLNSLES
+2077 DTLNSLES

-2110 QGLGDLIPNLGKKGL
+2110 QGLGDLMPNLGKKGL
-2125 FAPYGLSQVWQRGDF
+2125 FAPYGLSQVWQKGDF
-2140 SFNAQGNVFVQ
+2140 SFNAQSNVFVQ

-2159 GGTLSFNAGNSLIFA
+2159 GGALSFNAGNSLIFA
-2174 GNNHIAFTNHSGTL
+2174 GNNHISFTNHAGTL

-2199 ITTLD
+2199 ITTLNV
-2204 ASNGLK
+2204 SNGLK

-2232 QQSDPITTNT
+2232 EQNDPATANI

-2265 PIALNN
+2265 QIALNN

-2324 SNQAVLEKNASFVT
+2324 SNQAVLEKNASFMA

-2351 TQKIGVLQN
+2351 TRKIEVLQN
-2360 LVIASN
+2360 LTIASN

-2398 APLIQAE
+2398 TPLIQAE
-2405 GIINLNTTQTPFIN
+2405 GIINLDTTQTPFMN
-2419 VNNSMANNT
+2419 VNNSIANNT

-2450 YLKLYTLININGNHI
+2450 YLNLYTLININGNRI

-2495 NNASPNNIL
+2495 NNAHQNNIL
-2504 SLSVLHNQVKMS
+2504 SLSVLHNQIKMS

-2542 NQIEAIGGNN
+2542 NQIEAVGENN

-2558 TLMIKTKENPLFAPI
+2558 TLMMETKENPLFAPI
-2573 YLENHSLNEILDAT
+2573 YLKNHSLHEILGVA
-2587 KDLQNTASLISNPNF
+2587 KDLLNTASLISNPNF
-2602 RDNAT
+2602 RNNAT

-2627 FRAREGE
+2627 FRSREGE
-2634 SNFSERLL
+2634 SDFSERLL

-2651 PNPSEIFV
+2651 PNPSEVFV

-2672 VQGVGGASFIS
+2672 VQGIGGASFIS

-2692 NVGYDRLVKNVIL
+2692 NAGYDRLVKNVIL

-2713 SGFNGNIMRSL
+2713 SGFNGNIMHSL
-2724 GNNVD
+2724 ANNVD

-2751 GGNASHINSS
+2751 EGNVSSINSS
-2761 NSLLSVLNQRYN
+2761 NSLLSVLNQRYS

-2812 GMKGKMQNPAYQQ
+2812 GMKGKMNDAAYKQ
-2825 FVMHSNPSNE
+2825 FLMHSNPSNE

-2868 KAKGDNM
+2868 KSKGGNV

-2889 EIFNT
+2889 EVFNT

-2916 GLKMGLQYQDLNIT
+2916 GLKMGLQYQDINIT

>member
-1 MKQFKKKP
+1 MKKFKKKP
-9 KKIKRSQK
+9 KSIKRSHQK
-17 IILKRPLWLMPLLIG
+17 TILKRPLWLAPLLIS

-55 KVCVHRPW
+55 KVCVHHPW

-75 TQQFTGNQLITK
+75 TQQYTGNQLITK
-87 TWAGGNAANYYHSQN
+87 TWAGGNAANYYHTQN
-102 NQDITA
+102 NQNITA
-108 NLKNDNGT
+108 NLKNDNGN
-116 YFLSGLY
+116 YFLSGLH

-147 GANSGNSFT
+147 GASSGNSFT

-204 VTINSN
+204 VNINSN
-210 INAYKTSQV
+210 ISAFKTSQV

-244 KIGSGANCSS
+244 SVGVGANCST
-254 SGPSY
+254 SGPNY
-259 SFKGTTSATNTTFSN
+259 SFKGTTNATNTAFSN
-274 ASGSFTFEESANFSG
+274 ASGSFTFEENATFSG
-289 AKLNGG
+289 AKWNGG
-295 AFTFNKGFNA
+295 AFTFNKEFKA
-305 TNNTAFNSGSFTF
+305 TNNTAFNSGSFNF
-318 KGTSSFNNATFS
+318 KGASSFNGANFNNAT
-330 NASYTFDN
+330 YTFEN

-353 FNNQSNPTNSAQH
+353 FNNQTNPANSTQH
-366 PQILFEN
+366 PQI
-373 SSFNGG
+373 
-379 IFTFNNQTNP
+379 Q
-389 TNSAQHPQILFE
+389 
-401 NSSFSGSTTTLKGSA
+401 NSSFSGNAITLKGSA

-429 TIQNASFDNAT
+429 TIQNASFNNAT

-446 ITIEKDASFNN
+446 ITIEKEASFNDTTFN
-457 TSFNTPVD
+457 TSVD
-465 TNNMSVTGSVTL
+465 ANNMSVTGSVTL
-477 SGKNDLK
+477 SGKNDLN

-491 GSSKITLAQGATFN
+491 GSSKITLAQGTTFN
-505 LTSLGS
+505 LTNLGDK
-511 EKSVTIL
+511 KSVTIL

-528 LLNHALNSLTNALKT
+528 LLNHAINSLTNALKT
-543 TESSSKPQSFAQG
+543 NESPSKPQSFTQG
-556 LWDMI
+556 LWEMI
-561 TYNGVTGQLLSEN
+561 TYNGVTGQLLNEN
-574 AATPKNTDSS
+574 AATSKPTDSS
-584 PSAPTKDSPQVYQV
+584 PPKSSTNPTKVYQV

-613 SPNSIIIQALE
+613 GPNSIIIQALE

-632 TISGSQFDLSASNY
+632 VISGSKFDLSASSY
-646 INANM
+646 INADM
-651 PWYDHKY
+651 PWYNHKY

-672 YLPSVQIWGSYTNS
+672 YLPSVQIWGSHTNS
-686 FKQTFSTNGSNL
+686 FKQTFSASNSNL
-698 VIGYNATWTGN
+698 VIGYNSTWTGN
-709 SVSSSGTVSFGD
+709 SVSSSDTVSFGD

-734 PYYQCIGTTNGAYSA
+734 PYYQCAGTTNGTYSA

-793 AYSSSMTFS
+793 IYSSSMTFS
-802 TQNMDSSQNLNGL
+802 TQNMDNSQNLNDL
-815 NANGKLSVYGATFT
+815 NSNGKLLVYGTTFT

-842 QATFENTNFNG
+842 QAVFENTNFNG

-880 KNASF
+880 QNTIF

-929 TNSDGSQNT
+929 NNGSQNN
-938 ANFNNTGSVNIAGNA
+938 ANFNNTGSVNISGNA
-953 TFDNMAFNGPTNTSV
+953 TFDNVVFNGPTNTSV
-968 KGQVTLNNITLKN
+968 KGKVTLNNITLKN

-990 GMINFSA
+990 GTITFNA

-1023 YNNAFSK
+1023 YNNAK

-1043 SSEKLVSSAGNG
+1043 SSEKLVSSVGNG
-1055 IYDVVYSFNNQTY
+1055 VYDVVYSFNNQTY
-1068 NFQEVFS
+1068 NFQEIFS

-1080 IRRLGVGMVFDYV
+1080 IRRLGVSMVFDYV

-1119 NLGNLNNTIYYY
+1119 NLGNANNTIYYY

-1143 LFTKAEFSQTL
+1143 LFTKAEFSQTF
-1154 TGQNSAIVFG
+1154 TGQNSTIVFG
-1164 AKNIWTNASDAP
+1164 AKSIWTNASDAP
-1176 QSNTII
+1176 QSNAII

-1231 GGGASLNFNGL
+1231 GGGASLNFNAL

-1263 MNFISNSANI
+1263 MNFVSNSANI

-1306 FRGYVGQTQSVFK
+1306 FRGYVGTTQSVFK
-1319 FNAVNAISFTNSS
+1319 FNATNAISFTNST

-1338 YQISAKSVLFDNSN
+1338 YQIQAKSVSFDNSN

-1366 ISLSQNASIN
+1366 INLSQNASIN

-1385 SGDLNLNDTS
+1385 QGGLNVNDTS
-1395 SLNLNQSAIN
+1395 SLNLNQSTIN

-1442 LSDSSIVFK
+1442 LNNSFIVFK
-1451 GASSL
+1451 GAVSL

-1463 NNSFLDFQGSSA
+1463 NNSSLDFQGSSA

-1485 NNAFS
+1485 DNAFS

-1496 HQALDIKAPLSLGGN
+1496 HQTLDVKAPLSLGGN
-1511 LLNPNNS
+1511 LLNPNNN

-1523 KNSQLVFSDQGSL
+1523 KNSELIFSDQGSL

-1562 NSNWYER
+1562 NDNWYER

-1606 DNQLS
+1606 NNQLS

-1628 SEIFNYQKVYNNANG
+1628 SEIFNYQKVYNNDNG
-1643 VYSYSDDAQGVFY
+1643 VYSYSDDAEGVFY

-1669 SYQASGSNNTT
+1669 SYQANGSNNTT

-1694 TYNAQGNPISALHV
+1694 TYNAQGNPISALHI

-1744 LSNLKG
+1744 LSDLNSN
-1750 DALNQLTKLITP
+1750 ALNQLTKLITP

-1777 SVVQNFNNGALIIG
+1777 SVVQNFNNGTLIIG
-1791 ATKIGQTNTNST
+1791 ATKIGQTDTNSA

-1868 GSASVTFNSQTSLI
+1868 GSASVTFNSQTSLV

-1919 EVAMQ
+1919 EVAVQ

-1936 VNTLGSG
+1936 ADMLGSD

-1969 NLMNDSGLNTA
+1969 NLMNDSGLNAA

-2026 GLFNQITGFISAND
+2026 GLLNQITGFISAND

-2060 NDVVALGK
+2060 NDVAALGK

-2077 DMLNSLES
+2077 DTLNSLES

-2105 GPIYE
+2105 GSIYE

-2125 FAPYGLSQVWQRGDF
+2125 FAPYGLSQVWQKGDF
-2140 SFNAQGNVFVQ
+2140 SFNAQGNIFVQ

-2174 GNNHIAFTNHSGTL
+2174 GNNHIVFTNHAGTL
-2188 NLLSNQVSNIN
+2188 QLLSDQVSNIN

-2217 VSVSQGNLFINASCV
+2217 VSVSQGNLFVNASCT
-2232 QQSDPITTNT
+2232 QQSDPTTANI

-2271 NDESLMVTAND
+2271 NDESLMVTANN

-2297 SKIKGSANIKNLY
+2297 SKIKGSANVKNLY

-2324 SNQAVLEKNASFVT
+2324 SNQAVLEKNASFT
-2338 NNLNIQGA
+2338 ANNLNIQGA

-2351 TQKIGVLQN
+2351 TRKIGVLQN

-2377 VGGALNN
+2377 VGGALNH
-2384 FGAIHFNLENIQTP
+2384 FGTINFNLENTQTP
-2398 APLIQAE
+2398 TPLIQAE

-2495 NNASPNNIL
+2495 NNAHQNNIL
-2504 SLSVLHNQVKMS
+2504 SLSVLHDQIKMS
-2516 YGDKVMDFTPPT
+2516 YGDRIMDFTPPT

-2558 TLMIKTKENPLFAPI
+2558 TLMMETKENPLFAPI
-2573 YLENHSLNEILDAT
+2573 YLKNHSLNEILGVT

-2627 FRAREGE
+2627 FRTRERE
-2634 SNFSERLL
+2634 SDFSERLL

-2651 PNPSEIFV
+2651 PNLGEVFV
-2659 KYSQPNKHPNNLW
+2659 KYTQPNKHPNNLW
-2672 VQGVGGASFIS
+2672 VQGIGGASFIS

-2713 SGFNGNIMRSL
+2713 SDFNGNIMRSL
-2724 GNNVD
+2724 ANNVD

-2751 GGNASHINSS
+2751 GGNATSINSS

-2812 GMKGKMQNPAYQQ
+2812 GMKGKMNDAAYKQ
-2825 FVMHSNPSNE
+2825 FLMHSNPSNE

-2846 RKYFGKNSY
+2846 RKYFGQNSY

-2868 KAKGDNM
+2868 KSKGGNV

-2889 EIFNT
+2889 EVFNT

-2916 GLKMGLQYQDLNIT
+2916 GLKMGLQYQDINIT

>member
-1 MKQFKKKP
+1 M
-9 KKIKRSQK
+9 
-17 IILKRPLWLMPLLIG
+17 
-32 GFASGVYAD
+32 
-41 GTDILG
+41 
-47 LSWGEKSQ
+47 
-55 KVCVHRPW
+55 HRPW
-63 YALWSCDKWEEK
+63 YAVWSCDKWEEK
-75 TQQFTGNQLITK
+75 TQQYTGNQLITK
-87 TWAGGNAANYYHSQN
+87 TWAGGNAANYYHTQN
-102 NQDITA
+102 NQNITA

-132 GNLDIELGSNATFNL
+132 GNLNIELGSNATFNL
-147 GANSGNSFT
+147 GASSGNSFT

-187 GAGTHTGT
+187 GAGTHTGI

-219 NIGNANSAITINSVS
+219 NIGNANSVITIGSVY

-254 SGPSY
+254 LGPSY
-259 SFKGTTSATNTTFSN
+259 SFKGTTNATNTTFSN
-274 ASGSFTFEESANFSG
+274 ASGSFTFEENATFSG

-295 AFTFNKGFNA
+295 AFTFNKGFSA

-353 FNNQSNPTNSAQH
+353 FSNQTNQSAQH
-366 PQILFEN
+366 PQI
-373 SSFNGG
+373 
-379 IFTFNNQTNP
+379 Q
-389 TNSAQHPQILFE
+389 
-401 NSSFSGSTTTLKGSA
+401 NSSFSGNATTLKG
-416 TFEQA
+416 FVNFQQA

-429 TIQNASFDNAT
+429 TIQNASFNNAT

-446 ITIEKDASFNN
+446 ITIEKEASFNN
-457 TSFNTPVD
+457 TIFNTSVD
-465 TNNMSVTGSVTL
+465 ANNMSVAGSVTL
-477 SGKNDLK
+477 SGKNNLN

-491 GSSKITLAQGATFN
+491 GSSKITLTQGTTFN

-528 LLNHALNSLTNALKT
+528 LLNHAINSLTNALKT
-543 TESSSKPQSFAQG
+543 SESPSKPQSFAQG
-556 LWDMI
+556 LWEMI

-574 AATPKNTDSS
+574 AATSKNTDSS
-584 PSAPTKDSPQVYQV
+584 PSKSSSNSTQVYQV

-613 SPNSIIIQALE
+613 GPNSIIIQALE

-646 INANM
+646 INADM

-686 FKQTFSTNGSNL
+686 FKQTFSASGSNL
-698 VIGYNATWTGN
+698 VIGYNSTWTGN
-709 SVSSSGTVSFGD
+709 SVSSSDTVSFGD
-721 TSGSALNG
+721 TSGSVLNG

-734 PYYQCIGTTNGAYSA
+734 PYYQCTGTTNGTYSA

-760 GNRIGTG
+760 GNRVGTG
-767 GAANLVFNGVDSI
+767 GAANLIFNGVDSI

-829 NQAKDGKFIFNAG
+829 NQAKDGKFTFNAG

-900 SNATTSFVGDFTN
+900 SSATTSFIGDFTN

-929 TNSDGSQNT
+929 TNDSQNT

-953 TFDNMAFNGPTNTSV
+953 TFDNVAFNGPTNTSV

-990 GMINFSA
+990 GTIAFSA

-1093 DMEKSDHLYYQN
+1093 DMEKSDRLYYQN

-1119 NLGNLNNTIYYY
+1119 NLGNANNTIYYY
-1131 DKSIDFY
+1131 DNSIDFY

-1143 LFTKAEFSQTL
+1143 LFTKAEFSQTF

-1164 AKNIWTNASDAP
+1164 AKNIWTSVSDAP
-1176 QSNTII
+1176 QSNAII

-1231 GGGASLNFNGL
+1231 GGGANLNFNGL

-1263 MNFISNSANI
+1263 MNFVSNSANI

-1286 NKGNPNFS
+1286 NGGNPNFS

-1319 FNAVNAISFTNSS
+1319 FNATNAISFTNST

-1338 YQISAKSVLFDNSN
+1338 YQMQAQSVSFDNSN

-1366 ISLSQNASIN
+1366 INLSQNASIN
-1376 ASNHSTLEL
+1376 ASNHSTLDL
-1385 SGDLNLNDTS
+1385 QGDLNVNDTS
-1395 SLNLNQSAIN
+1395 SLNLNQSTIN

-1442 LSDSSIVFK
+1442 LNNSSIVFK
-1451 GASSL
+1451 GASFL

-1463 NNSFLDFQGSSA
+1463 NNSSLDFQGSSA

-1485 NNAFS
+1485 DNAFS

-1511 LLNPNNS
+1511 LLNPNSS
-1518 SVLNL
+1518 SVLDL

-1562 NSNWYER
+1562 NDNWYER

-1643 VYSYSDDAQGVFY
+1643 VYSYSDDAEGVFY

-1669 SYQASGSNNTT
+1669 SYQANGSNNTT

-1694 TYNAQGNPISALHV
+1694 TYNAQGNPISALHI

-1744 LSNLKG
+1744 LSDLNSN
-1750 DALNQLTKLITP
+1750 ALNQLTKLITP

-1791 ATKIGQTNTNST
+1791 ATKIGQTDTNSA
-1803 VVFGGLGYQKPCD
+1803 VVFGGLGYQTPCD

-1834 ESSSADLGYIDTT
+1834 ESSSADLGYINTT

-1919 EVAMQ
+1919 EVAVQ

-2026 GLFNQITGFISAND
+2026 GLFNQITSFISAND
-2040 IGQVISVMLQDI
+2040 IGQIISVMLQDI
-2052 VKPSEALQ
+2052 VKPSNALK

-2077 DMLNSLES
+2077 DTLNSLES

-2110 QGLGDLIPNLGKKGL
+2110 QGLGDLMPNLGKKGL
-2125 FAPYGLSQVWQRGDF
+2125 FAPYGLSQVWQKGDF

-2210 INAANNN
+2210 INAGSNNI
-2217 VSVSQGNLFINASCV
+2217 SVSQGDLFINASCV
-2232 QQSDPITTNT
+2232 QQSTPT
-2242 ANPCALSAQ
+2242 AANATNPCALTTQ
-2251 SANGASSNNASNNA
+2251 NNASSSNASNNA

-2271 NDESLMVTAND
+2271 NDESLIVTANG
-2282 FNFSGNIYANGVVDF
+2282 FNFSGNIYANGVVDL
-2297 SKIKGSANIKNLY
+2297 SKIKGSANVKNLY

-2338 NNLNIQGA
+2338 NNLNIQRA

-2351 TQKIGVLQN
+2351 TQKIEVLQN

-2377 VGGALNN
+2377 IGGALNN
-2384 FGAIHFNLENIQTP
+2384 LGTIHFNLENSQTP
-2398 APLIQAE
+2398 VNPLIQAE
-2405 GIINLNTTQTPFIN
+2405 GIINLNATQTPFIN

-2485 LLLSVALPNS
+2485 LLLSVVLPDS
-2495 NNASPNNIL
+2495 NNAHQNNIL
-2504 SLSVLHNQVKMS
+2504 SLSVLHDQIKMS
-2516 YGDKVMDFTPPT
+2516 YGDRIMDFTPPT

-2542 NQIEAIGGNN
+2542 NQIEAVGGN

-2558 TLMIKTKENPLFAPI
+2558 TLMMDTKENPLFAPI
-2573 YLENHSLNEILDAT
+2573 YLKNHSLNEILGVT

-2602 RDNAT
+2602 RNNAT

-2642 ELKNKRFSD
+2642 DLKNKRFSD
-2651 PNPSEIFV
+2651 PNPSEVFV
-2659 KYSQPNKHPNNLW
+2659 KYSQLSKHPNNLW
-2672 VQGVGGASFIS
+2672 IQGVGGASFIS

-2713 SGFNGNIMRSL
+2713 SDFNGNIMRSL

-2846 RKYFGKNSY
+2846 RKYFGQNSY

-2868 KAKGDNM
+2868 KAKGGNM
-2875 VRFVGENTLLYRKG
+2875 VRFVGGDTLLYRKG

-2916 GLKMGLQYQDLNIT
+2916 GLKMGLQYQDINIT

>member
-1 MKQFKKKP
+1 MKKFKKKP
-9 KKIKRSQK
+9 KSIKRSHQK
-17 IILKRPLWLMPLLIG
+17 TILKRPLWLAPLLIN

-55 KVCVHRPW
+55 KVCVHHPW

-147 GANSGNSFT
+147 GASSGNSFT

-172 INVNNSVEVGNRVGS
+172 INVNNSVEVGNRVGT

-204 VTINSN
+204 VNINSN
-210 INAYKTSQV
+210 ISAFKTSQV
-219 NIGNANSAITINSVS
+219 NIGNANSVITIGSVS

-244 KIGSGANCSS
+244 SVGVGANCST

-259 SFKGTTSATNTTFSN
+259 SFKGTTNATNTTFSN
-274 ASGSFTFEESANFSG
+274 ASGSFTFEENATFSG
-289 AKLNGG
+289 AKWNGG
-295 AFTFNKGFNA
+295 AFTFNKEFKA

-318 KGTSSFNNATFS
+318 KGASSFNGANFNNAT
-330 NASYTFDN
+330 YTFDN

-353 FNNQSNPTNSAQH
+353 FNNQTNQSAQH
-366 PQILFEN
+366 PQI
-373 SSFNGG
+373 
-379 IFTFNNQTNP
+379 Q
-389 TNSAQHPQILFE
+389 
-401 NSSFSGSTTTLKGSA
+401 NSSFSGNATTLKG
-416 TFEQA
+416 FVNFQQA

-429 TIQNASFDNAT
+429 TIQNASFNNAT

-446 ITIEKDASFNN
+446 ITIEKEASFNDTTFN
-457 TSFNTPVD
+457 TSVD
-465 TNNMSVTGSVTL
+465 TNNMTITGSVTL

-491 GSSKITLAQGATFN
+491 GSSKITLTQGTTFN
-505 LTSLGS
+505 LTSLGD
-511 EKSVTIL
+511 KNSVTIL
-518 NSSGGITYNH
+518 NSSGGITYNN

-543 TESSSKPQSFAQG
+543 NESSLKPQSFAQG

-561 TYNGVTGQLLSEN
+561 TYNGVTGQLLNEN
-574 AATPKNTDSS
+574 IATSKPTDSS
-584 PSAPTKDSPQVYQV
+584 PSKSSTNPAQVYQV

-632 TISGSQFDLSASNY
+632 VISGSKFDLSASNY
-646 INANM
+646 INSDT
-651 PWYDHKY
+651 PWYDHKS

-672 YLPSVQIWGSYTNS
+672 YLPSVQIWGSYTNL
-686 FKQTFSTNGSNL
+686 FKQTFSASNSNL
-698 VIGYNATWTGN
+698 VIGYNATWTDHN
-709 SVSSSGTVSFGD
+709 VSSSDTVSFGD
-721 TSGSALNG
+721 TSGRALNG

-734 PYYQCIGTTNGAYSA
+734 PYYQCTGTTNGAYSA

-767 GAANLVFNGVDSI
+767 GAANLIFNGVDSV
-780 NIANATIT
+780 NIANAKIE

-793 AYSSSMTFS
+793 IYSSSMTFS
-802 TQNMDSSQNLNGL
+802 TQNMDNSQNLKDL
-815 NANGKLSVYGATFT
+815 NSNGKLSVYGTTFT

-842 QATFENTNFNG
+842 QAVFENTNFNG
-853 GSYQFSGDSLNFSNN
+853 GSYQFNGDSLNFSNN
-868 NQFNSGSFEISA
+868 NQFNSGSFEIGA

-913 ANSNLQIA
+913 AHSNLQIA
-921 GNAVFGNS
+921 GSAVFGNS
-929 TNSDGSQNT
+929 ANGSQNN
-938 ANFNNTGSVNIAGNA
+938 ANFNNTGSVNISGNA
-953 TFDNMAFNGPTNTSV
+953 TFDNVVFNGPTNMSV

-990 GMINFSA
+990 GTISFNA
-997 HSVINIG
+997 HSVINIA

-1043 SSEKLVSSAGNG
+1043 SSEKLVSSAPNG
-1055 IYDVVYSFNNQTY
+1055 VYDVVYSFNNQTY
-1068 NFQEVFS
+1068 NFQEIFS
-1075 PNSIS
+1075 QNSIS
-1080 IRRLGVGMVFDYV
+1080 IRRLGVGMVFDYM
-1093 DMEKSDHLYYQN
+1093 DMEKSDHLYYKDVV
-1105 ALGFMTYMPNSYNN
+1105 GFMTYMPNSYNN
-1119 NLGNLNNTIYYY
+1119 NLGNSNNTIYYY

-1143 LFTKAEFSQTL
+1143 LFTKAEFSQTF

-1176 QSNTII
+1176 RSNTII

-1213 AQKIYITGSIE
+1213 AQKIYITASIE

-1263 MNFISNSANI
+1263 MNFTSNSANI

-1286 NKGNPNFS
+1286 NGGNPNFS

-1306 FRGYVGQTQSVFK
+1306 FRGYVGTTQSVFK
-1319 FNAVNAISFTNSS
+1319 FNAKNAISFTNST

-1338 YQISAKSVLFDNSN
+1338 YQMQAKSVLFDNSN

-1366 ISLSQNASIN
+1366 INLSQNASIN

-1385 SGDLNLNDTS
+1385 QGDLNVNDTS
-1395 SLNLNQSAIN
+1395 SLNLNQSTIN

-1414 YASLIASNGSHLN
+1414 YASLIVNDGSRLN

-1436 ANITTS
+1436 ENITTS
-1442 LSDSSIVFK
+1442 LNHSSIVFK
-1451 GASSL
+1451 GAISL

-1463 NNSFLDFQGSSA
+1463 NNSSLDFQGSST

-1485 NNAFS
+1485 DNAFS

-1496 HQALDIKAPLSLGGN
+1496 HQTLDIKAPLSLGGN

-1554 YNIIQADM
+1554 YNIIQAGM

-1569 ISFFGMRINDGIYD
+1569 INFFGMRINDGVYD
-1583 AKNQTYSFTNP
+1583 AINQTYSFTNP
-1594 LNNAL
+1594 LNNSL

-1611 VTLSQ
+1611 VILSQ
-1616 IPGIK
+1616 ILGIK

-1628 SEIFNYQKVYNNANG
+1628 SEVFNYQKVYNNANG
-1643 VYSYSDDAQGVFY
+1643 VYSYSDDAEGVFY
-1656 LTSSVKGYYNPNQ
+1656 LTSNVKGYYNPNQ

-1680 KNNNLTSESSVISQ
+1680 KNNNLISESSIISQ

-1744 LSNLKG
+1744 LSGLNP
-1750 DALNQLTKLITP
+1750 DALKQLAKLITP
-1762 SDWKNINELI
+1762 DDWKNINELI

-1791 ATKIGQTNTNST
+1791 ATKIGQTNTNSA

-1868 GSASVTFNSQTSLI
+1868 GSASVTFNSQTSLV

-1936 VNTLGSG
+1936 ADTLGSN
-1943 SVIGGY
+1943 SVIGGH

-2040 IGQVISVMLQDI
+2040 IGQVISVILQDI

-2060 NDVVALGK
+2060 SDVAALGK

-2077 DMLNSLES
+2077 DTLNSLES

-2125 FAPYGLSQVWQRGDF
+2125 FAPYGLSQVWQKGDF
-2140 SFNAQGNVFVQ
+2140 NFNAQGNVFVQ

-2174 GNNHIAFTNHSGTL
+2174 GNNHISFTNHAGLL
-2188 NLLSNQVSNIN
+2188 NLLSNQVSNIS

-2210 INAANNN
+2210 INAGSNNI
-2217 VSVSQGNLFINASCV
+2217 SVSQGNLFINASCA
-2232 QQSDPITTNT
+2232 QQSDPTATNAT
-2242 ANPCALSAQ
+2242 NPCALSAQ
-2251 SANGASSNNASNNA
+2251 SANGASNASNNA

-2315 QFQANNLTI
+2315 QFQANNLII
-2324 SNQAVLEKNASFVT
+2324 SNQAVLEKNASFMA

-2351 TQKIGVLQN
+2351 TRKIEVLQN
-2360 LVIASN
+2360 LTIASN

-2384 FGAIHFNLENIQTP
+2384 LGAIHFNLENIQTP
-2398 APLIQAE
+2398 TPLIQAR
-2405 GIINLNTTQTPFIN
+2405 GIINLNTTQTPFMN

-2428 TYTLLKSSRYID
+2428 TYTLLKSNRYID

-2450 YLKLYTLININGNHI
+2450 YLNLYTLININGNHI

-2485 LLLSVALPNS
+2485 LLLSVALPDS
-2495 NNASPNNIL
+2495 NNAHQNNIL
-2504 SLSVLHNQVKMS
+2504 SFSVLHDQIKMS
-2516 YGDKVMDFTPPT
+2516 YGNKVMDFTPPT
-2528 LQDYIVGIQGQSAL
+2528 LQDYIVGIQGQNAL
-2542 NQIEAIGGNN
+2542 NQIESVGGNN

-2558 TLMIKTKENPLFAPI
+2558 TLMMETKENPLFAPI
-2573 YLENHSLNEILDAT
+2573 YLKNHSLHEILGVA
-2587 KDLQNTASLISNPNF
+2587 KDLLNTASLISNPNF

-2627 FRAREGE
+2627 FRSREGE
-2634 SNFSERLL
+2634 SDFSERLL

-2651 PNPSEIFV
+2651 PNPSEVFV

-2672 VQGVGGASFIS
+2672 AQGIGGASFIS

-2692 NVGYDRLVKNVIL
+2692 NAGYDRLVKNVIL

-2713 SGFNGNIMRSL
+2713 SGFNGNIMHSL
-2724 GNNVD
+2724 ANNVD

-2751 GGNASHINSS
+2751 GGNASNINSS

-2812 GMKGKMQNPAYQQ
+2812 GMKGKMNDAAYKQ
-2825 FVMHSNPSNE
+2825 FLMHSNPSNE

-2868 KAKGDNM
+2868 NSKGDNM

-2889 EIFNT
+2889 EVFNT

-2903 MHLWRLMYVNAGV
+2903 MHLWRLVYVNAGV
-2916 GLKMGLQYQDLNIT
+2916 GLKMGLQYQDINIT

>member
-1 MKQFKKKP
+1 MKKFKKKP
-9 KKIKRSQK
+9 KSIKRSHQK
-17 IILKRPLWLMPLLIG
+17 TILKRPLWLAPLLIG

-63 YALWSCDKWEEK
+63 YAPWSCDKWEEK

-87 TWAGGNAANYYHSQN
+87 TWAGGNVANYYHSQN

-132 GNLDIELGSNATFNL
+132 GNLNIELGSNATFDL
-147 GANSGNSFT
+147 GAHNGNSFT

-204 VTINSN
+204 VNIHSN
-210 INAYKTSQV
+210 ISAFKTSQV
-219 NIGNANSAITINSVS
+219 NIGNANSAITIGSVS

-244 KIGSGANCSS
+244 SVGVGANCSN

-259 SFKGTTSATNTTFSN
+259 SFKGTTSATNTAFSN
-274 ASGSFTFEESANFSG
+274 ASGSFTFEENATFSG
-289 AKLNGG
+289 AKWNGG
-295 AFTFNKGFNA
+295 AFTFNKGFSA
-305 TNNTAFNSGSFTF
+305 TNNTAFNSGSFNF
-318 KGTSSFNNATFS
+318 KGASSFNGANFNNA
-330 NASYTFDN
+330 AYTFNN
-338 QATFQNSSFNGGTFT
+338 QAAFQNSSFNGGTFT
-353 FNNQSNPTNSAQH
+353 FND
-366 PQILFEN
+366 
-373 SSFNGG
+373 
-379 IFTFNNQTNP
+379 QTNQI
-389 TNSAQHPQILFE
+389 NSAQHPQILFE
-401 NSSFSGSTTTLKGSA
+401 NSSFSGNATTLKG
-416 TFEQA
+416 FVNFQQA
-421 FNNSNHQL
+421 FNNSNPQL
-429 TIQNASFDNAT
+429 TMQNASFNNAN
-440 FNNTGK
+440 FSNTGK
-446 ITIEKDASFNN
+446 ITINESASFNDTTFN
-457 TSFNTPVD
+457 TSVD
-465 TNNMSVTGSVTL
+465 TNNMTITGSVTL

-491 GSSKITLAQGATFN
+491 GSSKITLAQGTTFN
-505 LTSLGS
+505 LTSLGD
-511 EKSVTIL
+511 KNSVTIL
-518 NSSGGITYNH
+518 NSSGGITYNN

-543 TESSSKPQSFAQG
+543 NESSSGPQSFAQG

-561 TYNGVTGQLLSEN
+561 TYNGVTGQLLNEN
-574 AATPKNTDSS
+574 AATSKPTDFPPSKS
-584 PSAPTKDSPQVYQV
+584 PTNSAQVYQV

-613 SPNSIIIQALE
+613 SHNSIIIQALE

-632 TISGSQFDLSASNY
+632 VISGSKFDLSASNY
-646 INANM
+646 INSNM

-686 FKQTFSTNGSNL
+686 FKQTFSASNSNL
-698 VIGYNATWTGN
+698 VIGYNSTWTDHN
-709 SVSSSGTVSFGD
+709 VSSSGTVSFGD

-734 PYYQCIGTTNGAYSA
+734 PYYQCTGTTDGAYSA

-767 GAANLVFNGVDSI
+767 GAANLVFNGIDSV

-793 AYSSSMTFS
+793 IYSSSMTFS
-802 TQNMDSSQNLNGL
+802 TQSMDSSQNLNGL
-815 NANGKLSVYGATFT
+815 NANGTLSVYGTTFT

-853 GSYQFSGDSLNFSNN
+853 GSYQFNGDSLNFLNN

-913 ANSNLQIA
+913 AHSNLQIA
-921 GNAVFGNS
+921 GNAVFGDSAN
-929 TNSDGSQNT
+929 GSQNN
-938 ANFNNTGSVNIAGNA
+938 ANFNNTGSVNISGNA
-953 TFDNMAFNGPTNTSV
+953 TFDNVVFNGPTNTSV

-990 GMINFSA
+990 GIITFNA

-1004 EAITN
+1004 GAITN
-1009 GNPITLVS
+1009 GNLITLVS

-1023 YNNAFSK
+1023 YSNAFSK

-1055 IYDVVYSFNNQTY
+1055 VYDVVYSFNNQTY
-1068 NFQEVFS
+1068 NFQEIFS

-1080 IRRLGVGMVFDYV
+1080 VRRLGVGMVFDYM
-1093 DMEKSDHLYYQN
+1093 DMEKSDHLYYKDVV
-1105 ALGFMTYMPNSYNN
+1105 GFMTYMPNSYNN
-1119 NLGNLNNTIYYY
+1119 NLGNSNNTIYYY
-1131 DKSIDFY
+1131 GNSIDFY

-1143 LFTKAEFSQTL
+1143 LFTKAEFSQTF

-1164 AKNIWTNASDAP
+1164 AKSIWTDASDAP
-1176 QSNTII
+1176 QSNAII

-1231 GGGASLNFNGL
+1231 GGGASLNFNAL
-1242 QGILLTN
+1242 QGTLLTN

-1263 MNFISNSANI
+1263 MNFTSNSANI

-1286 NKGNPNFS
+1286 NGGNPNFS

-1319 FNAVNAISFTNSS
+1319 FNAANAISFTNST

-1338 YQISAKSVLFDNSN
+1338 YQMQAKSVLFDNSN

-1366 ISLSQNASIN
+1366 INLSQNASIN

-1385 SGDLNLNDTS
+1385 QGDLNVNDTS
-1395 SLNLNQSAIN
+1395 SLNLNQSTIN
-1405 VSNNATIND
+1405 VSNNAAIND
-1414 YASLIASNGSHLN
+1414 YASLIVNDGSRLN

-1442 LSDSSIVFK
+1442 LNHSSIVFK
-1451 GASSL
+1451 GAISL

-1463 NNSFLDFQGSSA
+1463 NNSSLDFQGSSA

-1485 NNAFS
+1485 DNAFS

-1518 SVLNL
+1518 SVLDL

-1554 YNIIQADM
+1554 YNIIQAGM
-1562 NSNWYER
+1562 SSNWYER
-1569 ISFFGMRINDGIYD
+1569 INFFGMRINDGVYD
-1583 AKNQTYSFTNP
+1583 AINQTYSFTNP

-1628 SEIFNYQKVYNNANG
+1628 SEVFNYQKVYNNANG
-1643 VYSYSDDAQGVFY
+1643 VYSYSDDAEGVFY
-1656 LTSSVKGYYNPNQ
+1656 LTSNVKGYYNPNQ
-1669 SYQASGSNNTT
+1669 SYQANGSNNTT
-1680 KNNNLTSESSVISQ
+1680 KNNDLTSESSVISQ

-1716 NIKALGQMALKLYPE
+1716 NIKALGQIALKLYPE

-1744 LSNLKG
+1744 LSSLNSN
-1750 DALNQLTKLITP
+1750 ALNELVKLITP
-1762 SDWKNINELI
+1762 NDWKNINELI

-1777 SVVQNFNNGALIIG
+1777 SVVQNFNNGALIVG
-1791 ATKIGQTNTNST
+1791 ATKIGQTNTNSA

-1936 VNTLGSG
+1936 ADTLGSD
-1943 SVIGGY
+1943 SVIGGH

-2026 GLFNQITGFISAND
+2026 GLLNQITGFISAND

-2052 VKPSEALQ
+2052 VKPSKALQ
-2060 NDVVALGK
+2060 SDVVALGK

-2077 DMLNSLES
+2077 DTLNSLES
-2085 LLQNQQIKSV
+2085 LLQNQEIKSV

-2105 GPIYE
+2105 GSIYE
-2110 QGLGDLIPNLGKKGL
+2110 QGLGDLMPNLGKKGL
-2125 FAPYGLSQVWQRGDF
+2125 FAPYGLSQVWQKGDF

-2159 GGTLSFNAGNSLIFA
+2159 GGAISFNAGNSLIFA
-2174 GNNHIAFTNHSGTL
+2174 GNNHISFTNHAGTL
-2188 NLLSNQVSNIN
+2188 QLLSDQVSNIN
-2199 ITTLD
+2199 ITTLN

-2217 VSVSQGNLFINASCV
+2217 ISVSQGNLFINASCV
-2232 QQSDPITTNT
+2232 EQSDPTTTST
-2242 ANPCALSAQ
+2242 ANPCTLTTQ
-2251 SANGASSNNASNNA
+2251 SANGASSSKASNNA
-2265 PIALNN
+2265 QIALNN
-2271 NDESLMVTAND
+2271 DDESLMVTAND

-2297 SKIKGSANIKNLY
+2297 SKIKGSATIKNLY

-2351 TQKIGVLQN
+2351 TRKIEVLQN
-2360 LVIASN
+2360 LTIASN
-2366 ASLSTGIYGLE
+2366 ASLSTGVYGLE
-2377 VGGALNN
+2377 VGGALNH

-2398 APLIQAE
+2398 TPLIQAE
-2405 GIINLNTTQTPFIN
+2405 GIINLNTTQAPFMN

-2450 YLKLYTLININGNHI
+2450 YLNLYTLININGNHI

-2495 NNASPNNIL
+2495 NNAHQNNIL
-2504 SLSVLHNQVKMS
+2504 SLSVLHNQIKMS

-2528 LQDYIVGIQGQSAL
+2528 LQDYIVGIQGQSVL

-2558 TLMIKTKENPLFAPI
+2558 TLMMETKENPLFAPI
-2573 YLENHSLNEILDAT
+2573 YLENHSLNEILGVA
-2587 KDLQNTASLISNPNF
+2587 KDLLNTASLISNPNF
-2602 RDNAT
+2602 RNNAT

-2634 SNFSERLL
+2634 SDFSERLL

-2651 PNPSEIFV
+2651 PNPGEVFV
-2659 KYSQPNKHPNNLW
+2659 KYSQLSKHPNNLW
-2672 VQGVGGASFIS
+2672 VQGIGGASFIS

-2692 NVGYDRLVKNVIL
+2692 NAGYDRLVKNVIL

-2713 SGFNGNIMRSL
+2713 SDFNGNIMHSL
-2724 GNNVD
+2724 ANNVD

-2751 GGNASHINSS
+2751 GGNANNINSS
-2761 NSLLSVLNQRYN
+2761 NPLLSALNQRYS

-2812 GMKGKMQNPAYQQ
+2812 GMKGKMNDAAYKQ
-2825 FVMHSNPSNE
+2825 FLMHSNPSNE

-2868 KAKGDNM
+2868 KSKGGNT

-2889 EIFNT
+2889 EVFNT

-2916 GLKMGLQYQDLNIT
+2916 GLKMGLQYQDINIT

>member
-1 MKQFKKKP
+1 MH
-9 KKIKRSQK
+9 QK
-17 IILKRPLWLMPLLIG
+17 TILKRPLWLAPLLIS

-63 YALWSCDKWEEK
+63 YAVWSCDKWEEK
-75 TQQFTGNQLITK
+75 TQQYTGNQLITK
-87 TWAGGNAANYYHSQN
+87 TWAGGNAANYYHTQN
-102 NQDITA
+102 NQNITA

-147 GANSGNSFT
+147 GASSGNSFT

-167 FSAGT
+167 FIAGT

-187 GAGTHTGT
+187 GAGTHTGI

-210 INAYKTSQV
+210 ISAFKTSQV

-244 KIGSGANCSS
+244 SVGVGANCST

-259 SFKGTTSATNTTFSN
+259 SFKGTTSATNTAFSN
-274 ASGSFTFEESANFSG
+274 ASGSFTFEENATFSG
-289 AKLNGG
+289 AKWNGG
-295 AFTFNKGFNA
+295 TYTFNKDFNA
-305 TNNTAFNSGSFTF
+305 TNNIAFNSGSFNF
-318 KGTSSFNNATFS
+318 KGTSSFNNANFS
-330 NASYTFDN
+330 NASYTFND

-353 FNNQSNPTNSAQH
+353 FNNQ
-366 PQILFEN
+366 
-373 SSFNGG
+373 
-379 IFTFNNQTNP
+379 TNP
-389 TNSAQHPQILFE
+389 TNSAQHPQIQ
-401 NSSFSGSTTTLKGSA
+401 NSSFSGNATTLKGSVI
-416 TFEQA
+416 FQQV

-429 TIQNASFDNAT
+429 TIQNASFNNAI
-440 FNNTGK
+440 FSNTGK
-446 ITIEKDASFNN
+446 ITINEGASFNN
-457 TSFNTPVD
+457 TTFNTSVD
-465 TNNMSVTGSVTL
+465 TSNMSVTGSVTL
-477 SGKNDLK
+477 SGKNDLN

-491 GSSKITLAQGATFN
+491 GSSKITLAQGTTFN
-505 LTSLGS
+505 LTSLGD
-511 EKSVTIL
+511 KNSVTIL

-528 LLNHALNSLTNALKT
+528 LLNHAINGLTNALKT
-543 TESSSKPQSFAQG
+543 NESSSKPQSFAQG
-556 LWDMI
+556 LWDII
-561 TYNGVTGQLLSEN
+561 TYNGVTGQLLNEN
-574 AATPKNTDSS
+574 ATTSKPTDSS
-584 PSAPTKDSPQVYQV
+584 PHKSSTNPTQVYQV
-598 GYKIGDTIYKLQETF
+598 GYKIGNTIYKLQETF
-613 SPNSIIIQALE
+613 GPNSIIIQALE

-632 TISGSQFDLSASNY
+632 VISGSKFDLSASNY
-646 INANM
+646 INADM

-686 FKQTFSTNGSNL
+686 FKQTFSASNSNL

-734 PYYQCIGTTNGAYSA
+734 PYYQCTGTTNGTYSA

-767 GAANLVFNGVDSI
+767 GAANLIFNGVDSV
-780 NIANATIT
+780 NIANATIR

-793 AYSSSMTFS
+793 IYSSSMTFS
-802 TQNMDSSQNLNGL
+802 TQSMDDSQNLKGL
-815 NANGKLSVYGATFT
+815 NSNGKLSVYGTTFT

-885 NNANFNNSASFNFNN
+885 DNANFNNSASFNFNN

-913 ANSNLQIA
+913 AHSNLQIA
-921 GNAVFGNS
+921 GNAVFGNP
-929 TNSDGSQNT
+929 TNSDGSQNN
-938 ANFNNTGSVNIAGNA
+938 ANFNNTGSVNISGNA
-953 TFDNMAFNGPTNTSV
+953 TFDNVVFNGPTNTSV
-968 KGQVTLNNITLKN
+968 KGKVTLNNITLKN

-990 GMINFSA
+990 GTIAFSA

-1004 EAITN
+1004 ETITN

-1043 SSEKLVSSAGNG
+1043 SSEKLVSSVGNG
-1055 IYDVVYSFNNQTY
+1055 VYDVVYSFNNQTY
-1068 NFQEVFS
+1068 NFQEIFS
-1075 PNSIS
+1075 QNSIS
-1080 IRRLGVGMVFDYV
+1080 IRRLGVGMVFDYM

-1119 NLGNLNNTIYYY
+1119 NLGNANNTIYYY
-1131 DKSIDFY
+1131 DNSIDFY

-1143 LFTKAEFSQTL
+1143 LFTKAEFSQTF

-1176 QSNTII
+1176 QSNAII

-1263 MNFISNSANI
+1263 MNFVSNSTNI

-1319 FNAVNAISFTNSS
+1319 FNATNAISFTNST

-1338 YQISAKSVLFDNSN
+1338 YQMQAQSVLFDNSN

-1366 ISLSQNASIN
+1366 INLSQNASIN

-1385 SGDLNLNDTS
+1385 QGDLNVNDTS
-1395 SLNLNQSAIN
+1395 SLNLNQSTIN

-1414 YASLIASNGSHLN
+1414 YASLIASNNAHIN
-1427 FNGAVNFNS
+1427 FNETTNFNS

-1442 LSDSSIVFK
+1442 LNHSSIVFK
-1451 GASSL
+1451 GAVSL

-1463 NNSFLDFQGSSA
+1463 NNSSLDFQGSSA

-1485 NNAFS
+1485 DNAFS

-1511 LLNPNNS
+1511 LLNPNNN

-1643 VYSYSDDAQGVFY
+1643 VYSYSDDAEGVFY

-1669 SYQASGSNNTT
+1669 SYQANGSNNTT

-1694 TYNAQGNPISALHV
+1694 TYNAQGNPISALHI

-1744 LSNLKG
+1744 LSALNSN
-1750 DALNQLTKLITP
+1750 ALNQLTKLITP

-1777 SVVQNFNNGALIIG
+1777 SVVQNFNNGTLIVG
-1791 ATKIGQTNTNST
+1791 ATKIGQTDTNSA

-1898 MLGQEGIN
+1898 MLGQEGID

-2052 VKPSEALQ
+2052 VKPSNALK
-2060 NDVVALGK
+2060 NDVMALGR

-2077 DMLNSLES
+2077 DTLNSLES

-2125 FAPYGLSQVWQRGDF
+2125 FAPYGLSQVWQKGDF

-2174 GNNHIAFTNHSGTL
+2174 GNNHIAFTNHFGTL
-2188 NLLSNQVSNIN
+2188 QLLSDQVSNIN

-2210 INAANNN
+2210 ISAGSNNI
-2217 VSVSQGNLFINASCV
+2217 SVSQGNLFINASCV
-2232 QQSDPITTNT
+2232 QQSDPTT
-2242 ANPCALSAQ
+2242 ANATNPCTLNAQ

-2297 SKIKGSANIKNLY
+2297 SKIKGSANVKNLY

-2324 SNQAVLEKNASFVT
+2324 SNQAVLEKNASFT
-2338 NNLNIQGA
+2338 ANNLNIQGA

-2351 TQKIGVLQN
+2351 TQKIEVLQN
-2360 LVIASN
+2360 LTIASN

-2377 VGGALNN
+2377 VVGSLNY

-2398 APLIQAE
+2398 TPLIQA
-2405 GIINLNTTQTPFIN
+2405 GGVINLNATQTPFIN

-2465 EEKNGV
+2465 EEKNGA

-2485 LLLSVALPNS
+2485 LLLSVALPDS
-2495 NNASPNNIL
+2495 NNASQNHIL
-2504 SLSVLHNQVKMS
+2504 SLSVLYDQIKMS
-2516 YGDKVMDFTPPT
+2516 YGDRIMDFTPPT
-2528 LQDYIVGIQGQSAL
+2528 LQDYIAGIQGQSAL
-2542 NQIEAIGGNN
+2542 NQIEAVGGN

-2558 TLMIKTKENPLFAPI
+2558 TLMMETKENPLFAPI
-2573 YLENHSLNEILDAT
+2573 YLKNHSLNEILGVT

-2634 SNFSERLL
+2634 SDFSLL

-2651 PNPSEIFV
+2651 PNPGEVFV
-2659 KYSQPNKHPNNLW
+2659 KYSQLSKHQNNLW
-2672 VQGVGGASFIS
+2672 AQGIGGASFIA

-2724 GNNVD
+2724 ANNVD

-2751 GGNASHINSS
+2751 GGNATSINSS
-2761 NSLLSVLNQRYN
+2761 NPLLSVLNQRYS

-2812 GMKGKMQNPAYQQ
+2812 GMKGKMNDAAYKQ
-2825 FVMHSNPSNE
+2825 FLMHSNPSNE

-2868 KAKGDNM
+2868 KSKGGNT

-2889 EIFNT
+2889 EVFNT

-2916 GLKMGLQYQDLNIT
+2916 GLKMGLQYQDINIT

>member
-1 MKQFKKKP
+1 MKKFKKKL
-9 KKIKRSQK
+9 KSIKRSQK

-32 GFASGVYAD
+32 GFASGAYAD

-55 KVCVHRPW
+55 KVCVHHPW

-102 NQDITA
+102 NQSITA

-123 NYTGGEYNG
+123 NYTGGENNG

-147 GANSGNSFT
+147 GASSGNSFT

-204 VTINSN
+204 VNINSN

-219 NIGNANSAITINSVS
+219 NIGNANSTITINSVS

-244 KIGSGANCSS
+244 SVGIGANCST

-259 SFKGTTSATNTTFSN
+259 SFKGTTNATNTTFSN
-274 ASGSFTFEESANFSG
+274 ANGSFTFEESATFSG
-289 AKLNGG
+289 AKWNGG
-295 AFTFNKGFNA
+295 AFTFNKGFSA

-318 KGTSSFNNATFS
+318 KDTSSFNNASFN
-330 NASYTFDN
+330 NATYTFNN

-353 FNNQSNPTNSAQH
+353 FNNQSNPTNSTQH
-366 PQILFEN
+366 PQI
-373 SSFNGG
+373 
-379 IFTFNNQTNP
+379 Q
-389 TNSAQHPQILFE
+389 
-401 NSSFSGSTTTLKGSA
+401 NSSFSGSATTLKGFA

-429 TIQNASFDNAT
+429 TMQNASFNNAT

-446 ITIEKDASFNN
+446 ITINESASFNN
-457 TSFNTPVD
+457 TTFNTPVN
-465 TNNMSVTGSVTL
+465 TNNMTISGGVTL

-491 GSSKITLAQGATFN
+491 GSSKVTLAQGATFN

-528 LLNHALNSLTNALKT
+528 LLNHAINSLTNALKT
-543 TESSSKPQSFAQG
+543 TESPSKPQSFAQG

-574 AATPKNTDSS
+574 AATSKTTDSS
-584 PSAPTKDSPQVYQV
+584 PSKSSTNSTQVYQV

-632 TISGSQFDLSASNY
+632 VINGSKFDLSASNY
-646 INANM
+646 INADM

-686 FKQTFSTNGSNL
+686 FKQTFSASNSNL

-721 TSGSALNG
+721 ISGSALNG

-734 PYYQCIGTTNGAYSA
+734 PYYQCTGTTNGAYSA

-793 AYSSSMTFS
+793 IYSSSMTFS
-802 TQNMDSSQNLNGL
+802 TQNMDNSQNLNGL

-829 NQAKDGKFIFNAG
+829 NQAKDGKFTFNAG

-868 NQFNSGSFEISA
+868 NQFNSGSFEIGA

-929 TNSDGSQNT
+929 TNSNGSQNN

-953 TFDNMAFNGPTNTSV
+953 TFDNVVFNSPTNTSV
-968 KGQVTLNNITLKN
+968 KGKVTLNNITLKN

-990 GMINFSA
+990 GTISFSA

-1004 EAITN
+1004 EAIIN

-1119 NLGNLNNTIYYY
+1119 NLGNPNNTIYYY
-1131 DKSIDFY
+1131 DNSIDFY

-1143 LFTKAEFSQTL
+1143 LFTKAEFSQMF
-1154 TGQNSAIVFG
+1154 TGQNSTIVFG
-1164 AKNIWTNASDAP
+1164 AKNIWTDASDAP
-1176 QSNTII
+1176 QSNVII

-1205 GFITGHYE
+1205 GFITGNYE

-1263 MNFISNSANI
+1263 MNFVSNSANI

-1319 FNAVNAISFTNSS
+1319 FNAVNAISFTNST

-1361 IKANA
+1361 IKANV
-1366 ISLSQNASIN
+1366 INLSQNASIN

-1385 SGDLNLNDTS
+1385 QGDLNLNDTS
-1395 SLNLNQSAIN
+1395 SLNLNQSTIN

-1414 YASLIASNGSHLN
+1414 YASLIASNNAHLN

-1442 LSDSSIVFK
+1442 LSNSSIVFK

-1463 NNSFLDFQGSSA
+1463 NHSSLDFQGSSA

-1485 NNAFS
+1485 DNAFS

-1496 HQALDIKAPLSLGGN
+1496 HQALDVKAPLSLGGN
-1511 LLNPNNS
+1511 LLNPNNN

-1544 SDLNDNKNRV
+1544 SDLNGNKNRV

-1562 NSNWYER
+1562 NGNWYER
-1569 ISFFGMRINDGIYD
+1569 INFFGMRINDGIYD

-1669 SYQASGSNNTT
+1669 SYQANGSNNTT
-1680 KNNNLTSESSVISQ
+1680 KNNNLSSESSVISQ

-1708 YNKGYNFN
+1708 YNKGYNFS

-1791 ATKIGQTNTNST
+1791 ATKIGQTNTNSA
-1803 VVFGGLGYQKPCD
+1803 VVFGGLGYQTPCD

-1919 EVAMQ
+1919 EVAVQ

-2052 VKPSEALQ
+2052 VKPSDALQ
-2060 NDVVALGK
+2060 NDVAALGK

-2077 DMLNSLES
+2077 DTLNSLES
-2085 LLQNQQIKSV
+2085 LLQNQQIRSV

-2105 GPIYE
+2105 GSIYE
-2110 QGLGDLIPNLGKKGL
+2110 QGLGDLIPNLGNKGL
-2125 FAPYGLSQVWQRGDF
+2125 FAPYGLSQLWQKGDF
-2140 SFNAQGNVFVQ
+2140 NFNAQGNVFVQ

-2159 GGTLSFNAGNSLIFA
+2159 GGTLSFNAGDTLIFA
-2174 GNNHIAFTNHSGTL
+2174 GNNRISFTNHTGTL
-2188 NLLSNQVSNIN
+2188 NLLSNQVSNID
-2199 ITTLD
+2199 ITAIS

-2210 INAANNN
+2210 INALNNN
-2217 VSVSQGNLFINASCV
+2217 VSVSQGDLFINTSCV
-2232 QQSDPITTNT
+2232 QPSDLTAPN
-2242 ANPCALSAQ
+2242 ANPCTLN
-2251 SANGASSNNASNNA
+2251 ANSNNASNNA
-2265 PIALNN
+2265 SNNTQIALSN
-2271 NDESLMVTAND
+2271 NDESLMVTANG

-2351 TQKIGVLQN
+2351 TRKIETLQN
-2360 LVIASN
+2360 LTIASN
-2366 ASLSTGIYGLE
+2366 ASLSTGVYGIE
-2377 VGGALNN
+2377 VGGALNH
-2384 FGAIHFNLENIQTP
+2384 FGTINFNLENPQTP
-2398 APLIQAE
+2398 ATALIQA
-2405 GIINLNTTQTPFIN
+2405 GGVINLNATQTPFIN
-2419 VNNSMANNT
+2419 INNSMANNT
-2428 TYTLLKSSRYID
+2428 AYTLLKSSRYIN

-2465 EEKNGV
+2465 EENNGV

-2495 NNASPNNIL
+2495 NQNNAPKNNTL
-2504 SLSVLHNQVKMS
+2504 SLSVLHDQIKMS
-2516 YGDKVMDFTPPT
+2516 YGDKIMDFTPPT

-2542 NQIEAIGGNN
+2542 NQIEAIGGNS
-2552 AIKWLS
+2552 AINWLS

-2642 ELKNKRFSD
+2642 ELKNKRFSA
-2651 PNPSEIFV
+2651 PNPSEVFV
-2659 KYSQPNKHPNNLW
+2659 KYSQLSKHQNNLW
-2672 VQGVGGASFIS
+2672 IQGVGGASFIS

-2713 SGFNGNIMRSL
+2713 SNFNGNIMRSL

-2751 GGNASHINSS
+2751 GGNATSINSS

-2812 GMKGKMQNPAYQQ
+2812 GMKGKMNDAAYKQ
-2825 FVMHSNPSNE
+2825 FLMHSNPSNE

-2846 RKYFGKNSY
+2846 RKYFGQNSY

-2868 KAKGDNM
+2868 KSKGGNT

>member
-1 MKQFKKKP
+1 MRGQYLMKKFKKKP
-9 KKIKRSQK
+9 KSIKRSHQNQK
-17 IILKRPLWLMPLLIG
+17 TILKRPLWLVPLLIG
-32 GFASGVYAD
+32 GFASGVYAN

-55 KVCVHRPW
+55 KVCVRHPW

-75 TQQFTGNQLITK
+75 TQQYTGNQLITK

-123 NYTGGEYNG
+123 NYTGGENNG
-132 GNLDIELGSNATFNL
+132 GNLNIELGSNATFDL
-147 GANSGNSFT
+147 GAHSGNSFT

-167 FSAGT
+167 FSTGT

-204 VTINSN
+204 VNINSN
-210 INAYKTSQV
+210 ISTYKTSQV
-219 NIGNANSAITINSVS
+219 NVGNANSVITIGSVS

-244 KIGSGANCSS
+244 SVGSGANCST

-259 SFKGTTSATNTTFSN
+259 SFKGTTNATNTTFSN
-274 ASGSFTFEESANFSG
+274 ASGSFTFEEKATFSG

-295 AFTFNKGFNA
+295 AFTFNKEFNA

-318 KGTSSFNNATFS
+318 KGTSSFNNASFS
-330 NASYTFDN
+330 NATYTFNN

-353 FNNQSNPTNSAQH
+353 FNNQTNQSAQH
-366 PQILFEN
+366 PQI
-373 SSFNGG
+373 
-379 IFTFNNQTNP
+379 Q
-389 TNSAQHPQILFE
+389 
-401 NSSFSGSTTTLKGSA
+401 NSSFSGNATTLKGFVNFQQ
-416 TFEQA
+416 T

-429 TIQNASFDNAT
+429 TIQNASFNNAT

-446 ITIEKDASFNN
+446 ITINESASFNN
-457 TSFNTPVD
+457 TSFNTSVD
-465 TNNMSVTGSVTL
+465 TSNMSVTGSVTL
-477 SGKNDLK
+477 SGKNDLN
-484 NGSTLDF
+484 NGSTLNF
-491 GSSKITLAQGATFN
+491 GSSKITLTQGTTFN

-528 LLNHALNSLTNALKT
+528 LLNHAINGLTSALKT
-543 TESSSKPQSFAQG
+543 NESTSKPQSFAQG
-556 LWDMI
+556 LWDII
-561 TYNGVTGQLLSEN
+561 TYNGVTGKLLNEN
-574 AATPKNTDSS
+574 AATSKPTDSS
-584 PSAPTKDSPQVYQV
+584 PSKSSTNPTQVYQV
-598 GYKIGDTIYKLQETF
+598 GYKIGNTIYKLQETF
-613 SPNSIIIQALE
+613 GPNSIIIQALE

-632 TISGSQFDLSASNY
+632 VISGSKFDLSASNY
-646 INANM
+646 INADM

-698 VIGYNATWTGN
+698 VIGYNATWTDHN
-709 SVSSSGTVSFGD
+709 VSSSDTVSFGD
-721 TSGSALNG
+721 TSGSVLNG

-734 PYYQCIGTTNGAYSA
+734 PYYQCTGTTNGTYSA

-760 GNRIGTG
+760 GNRVGTG

-793 AYSSSMTFS
+793 IYSSSMTFS
-802 TQNMDSSQNLNGL
+802 TQNMDNSQNLNGL
-815 NANGKLSVYGATFT
+815 NSNGTLSVYGTTFT
-829 NQAKDGKFIFNAG
+829 NEAKDGKFTFNAG
-842 QATFENTNFNG
+842 QAVFENTNFNG

-868 NQFNSGSFEISA
+868 NQFNSGSFEINA

-885 NNANFNNSASFNFNN
+885 NNASFNNSASFNFNN
-900 SNATTSFVGDFTN
+900 SSAITSFMGDFTN
-913 ANSNLQIA
+913 AHSNLQIA

-929 TNSDGSQNT
+929 TNGSQNT
-938 ANFNNTGSVNIAGNA
+938 ANFNNTGSVNISGNA
-953 TFDNMAFNGPTNTSV
+953 TFDNVVFNGPTNTSV
-968 KGQVTLNNITLKN
+968 KGKVTLNNITLKN

-990 GMINFSA
+990 GTITFNA

-1009 GNPITLVS
+1009 GNPITIVS

-1043 SSEKLVSSAGNG
+1043 SSEKLVSSVGNG
-1055 IYDVVYSFNNQTY
+1055 VYDVVYSFNNQTY

-1080 IRRLGVGMVFDYV
+1080 IRRLGVGMVFDYM

-1119 NLGNLNNTIYYY
+1119 NLGNANNTIYYY
-1131 DKSIDFY
+1131 DNSIDFY

-1143 LFTKAEFSQTL
+1143 LFTKAEFSQTF

-1164 AKNIWTNASDAP
+1164 AKSIWTSLSDAP

-1231 GGGASLNFNGL
+1231 GGGASLNFNAL

-1306 FRGYVGQTQSVFK
+1306 FRGYVGTTQSVFK
-1319 FNAVNAISFTNSS
+1319 FNAKNAISFTNSS

-1338 YQISAKSVLFDNSN
+1338 YQISAQSVSFDNSN

-1361 IKANA
+1361 IKASA

-1385 SGDLNLNDTS
+1385 QGDLNLNDTS
-1395 SLNLNQSAIN
+1395 SLNLNQSTIN

-1414 YASLIASNGSHLN
+1414 YASLIASNNAHIN
-1427 FNGAVNFNS
+1427 FNGTTNFNS
-1436 ANITTS
+1436 ANITMS
-1442 LSDSSIVFK
+1442 LNDSSIVFK

-1463 NNSFLDFQGSSA
+1463 NNSSLDFQGSSA

-1485 NNAFS
+1485 DNAFS

-1496 HQALDIKAPLSLGGN
+1496 HQTLDIKAPLSLGGN

-1569 ISFFGMRINDGIYD
+1569 ISFFGMRISDGIYD

-1643 VYSYSDDAQGVFY
+1643 VYSYSDDAEGVFY
-1656 LTSSVKGYYNPNQ
+1656 LTSNVKGYYNPNQ
-1669 SYQASGSNNTT
+1669 SYQANGSNNTT

-1694 TYNAQGNPISALHV
+1694 TYNAQGNPISALHI

-1744 LSNLKG
+1744 LSTLNSN
-1750 DALNQLTKLITP
+1750 ALNQLTKLITP

-1777 SVVQNFNNGALIIG
+1777 SVVQNFNNGTLIIG
-1791 ATKIGQTNTNST
+1791 ATKIGQTDTNSA
-1803 VVFGGLGYQKPCD
+1803 VVFGGLGYQTPCD

-1919 EVAMQ
+1919 EVAVQ

-1936 VNTLGSG
+1936 VNTLGSN

-2040 IGQVISVMLQDI
+2040 IGQVISVVLQDI
-2052 VKPSEALQ
+2052 VKPSNALK

-2077 DMLNSLES
+2077 DTLNSLES

-2105 GPIYE
+2105 GSIYE
-2110 QGLGDLIPNLGKKGL
+2110 QGLGDLIPSFGKKGL
-2125 FAPYGLSQVWQRGDF
+2125 FAPYGLSQVWQKGDF

-2159 GGTLSFNAGNSLIFA
+2159 GGVLSFNAGNSLIFA
-2174 GNNHIAFTNHSGTL
+2174 GNNHISFTNHFGTL
-2188 NLLSNQVSNIN
+2188 QLLSNQVSNIS
-2199 ITTLD
+2199 ITTLN

-2217 VSVSQGNLFINASCV
+2217 VSVSQGNLFINASCT
-2232 QQSDPITTNT
+2232 QQSDPT
-2242 ANPCALSAQ
+2242 AVNATNPCALSAQ
-2251 SANGASSNNASNNA
+2251 SANGASSSNASNNA
-2265 PIALNN
+2265 LIALNN

-2297 SKIKGSANIKNLY
+2297 SKVKGSANIKNLY

-2324 SNQAVLEKNASFVT
+2324 SNQAVLEKNASFMA

-2351 TQKIGVLQN
+2351 TRKIEVLQN

-2398 APLIQAE
+2398 TPLIQAE

-2419 VNNSMANNT
+2419 INNSMANNT

-2485 LLLSVALPNS
+2485 LLLSVALPDS
-2495 NNASPNNIL
+2495 NNASQNNIL
-2504 SLSVLHNQVKMS
+2504 SLSVLYDQIKMS

-2542 NQIEAIGGNN
+2542 NQIEAVGGN

-2558 TLMIKTKENPLFAPI
+2558 TLMMETKENPLFAPI
-2573 YLENHSLNEILDAT
+2573 YLKNHSLNEILGVA
-2587 KDLQNTASLISNPNF
+2587 KDLLNTASLISNPNF

-2634 SNFSERLL
+2634 SDFSERLL

-2651 PNPSEIFV
+2651 PNPGEVFV
-2659 KYSQPNKHPNNLW
+2659 KYSQISKHPNNLW
-2672 VQGVGGASFIS
+2672 AQGIGGASFIS

-2692 NVGYDRLVKNVIL
+2692 NAGYDRLVKNVIL

-2713 SGFNGNIMRSL
+2713 SDFNGNIMRSL
-2724 GNNVD
+2724 ANNVD

-2743 TLSANETY
+2743 TLSANEIY
-2751 GGNASHINSS
+2751 GGNATSINSS
-2761 NSLLSVLNQRYN
+2761 NPLLSVLNQRYS

-2812 GMKGKMQNPAYQQ
+2812 GMKGKMNDAAYKQ
-2825 FVMHSNPSNE
+2825 FLMHSNPSNE

-2868 KAKGDNM
+2868 KSKGGNV

-2889 EIFNT
+2889 EVFNT

-2916 GLKMGLQYQDLNIT
+2916 GLKMGLQYQDINIT

>member
-1 MKQFKKKP
+1 MKKFKKKL
-9 KKIKRSQK
+9 KSIKRSRQK
-17 IILKRPLWLMPLLIG
+17 TILKRPLWLAPLLIS

-55 KVCVHRPW
+55 RVCVHRPW

-75 TQQFTGNQLITK
+75 TQQYTGNQLITK
-87 TWAGGNAANYYHSQN
+87 TWAGGNAANYYHTQN

-116 YFLSGLY
+116 YFLSGLH

-132 GNLDIELGSNATFNL
+132 GNLNIELGSNATFNL

-156 SWYPNGHTNVT
+156 SWYPNGHTNIT

-210 INAYKTSQV
+210 ISAFKTSQV
-219 NIGNANSAITINSVS
+219 NIGNANSTITIGSVS
-234 LSGDTCSSLA
+234 LNGDTCSSLA
-244 KIGSGANCSS
+244 SVGVGANCST
-254 SGPSY
+254 SGPNY
-259 SFKGTTSATNTTFSN
+259 SFKGTTNATNTTFSN
-274 ASGSFTFEESANFSG
+274 ASGSFTFEENATFSG
-289 AKLNGG
+289 AKWNGG
-295 AFTFNKGFNA
+295 AFTFNKEFNA
-305 TNNTAFNSGSFTF
+305 TNNTAFNSGSFNF
-318 KGTSSFNNATFS
+318 KGVSSFNGANFNNAT
-330 NASYTFDN
+330 YTFN
-338 QATFQNSSFNGGTFT
+338 NKATFQNSSFNGGTFT
-353 FNNQSNPTNSAQH
+353 FNNQTNQ
-366 PQILFEN
+366 
-373 SSFNGG
+373 
-379 IFTFNNQTNP
+379 

-401 NSSFSGSTTTLKGSA
+401 NSSFSGNAITLKGSA

-429 TIQNASFDNAT
+429 TIQNASFNNAT

-446 ITIEKDASFNN
+446 ITINEGASFNN
-457 TSFNTPVD
+457 TTFNTSIN
-465 TNNMSVTGSVTL
+465 TNNMTVTGSVTL

-505 LTSLGS
+505 LTNLGD
-511 EKSVTIL
+511 KNSVTIL
-518 NSSGGITYNH
+518 NSRGGITYNH
-528 LLNHALNSLTNALKT
+528 LLNHAINSLTNALKT
-543 TESSSKPQSFAQG
+543 NESSSNPQSFAQG
-556 LWDMI
+556 LWETI
-561 TYNGVTGQLLSEN
+561 TYDGVTGQLLSGN
-574 AATPKNTDSS
+574 AATSKNTDSS
-584 PSAPTKDSPQVYQV
+584 PPKSSTNSTQVYQV

-613 SPNSIIIQALE
+613 GPNSIIIQALE

-632 TISGSQFDLSASNY
+632 VINDSKFDLSASNY
-646 INANM
+646 INADM

-672 YLPSVQIWGSYTNS
+672 YLPSVQIWGSYTSS
-686 FKQTFSTNGSNL
+686 FKQTFSASGSNL
-698 VIGYNATWTGN
+698 VIGYNSTWTGN
-709 SVSSSGTVSFGD
+709 SVSSSDTVSFGD
-721 TSGSALNG
+721 TSGSTLNG

-734 PYYQCIGTTNGAYSA
+734 PYYQCTGTTNGAYSA

-793 AYSSSMTFS
+793 IYSSSMTFS
-802 TQNMDSSQNLNGL
+802 TQSMDNSQNLKGL
-815 NANGKLSVYGATFT
+815 NSNGTLSVYGVTFT

-842 QATFENTNFNG
+842 QAVFENTNFNG
-853 GSYQFSGDSLNFSNN
+853 GSYQFSGDNLNFSNN
-868 NQFNSGSFEISA
+868 NQFNSGSFEINA

-885 NNANFNNSASFNFNN
+885 NNANFNNSAFFNFNN
-900 SNATTSFVGDFTN
+900 SSATTSFVGDFTN

-929 TNSDGSQNT
+929 ANGSLNN
-938 ANFNNTGSVNIAGNA
+938 AHFNNTGSVNILGNA
-953 TFDNMAFNGPTNTSV
+953 TFDNVVFNGPTNMSV

-990 GMINFSA
+990 GTISFNA
-997 HSVINIG
+997 HSVINIS

-1043 SSEKLVSSAGNG
+1043 SSEKLVSSVPNG
-1055 IYDVVYSFNNQTY
+1055 VYNVVYSFNNQTY
-1068 NFQEVFS
+1068 NFQEIFS
-1075 PNSIS
+1075 QNSIS
-1080 IRRLGVGMVFDYV
+1080 IRRLGVGMVFDYM

-1131 DKSIDFY
+1131 DNSIDFY

-1143 LFTKAEFSQTL
+1143 LFTKAEFSQTF
-1154 TGQNSAIVFG
+1154 TGQNSTIVFG
-1164 AKNIWTNASDAP
+1164 AKSIWTNASDVP

-1189 AGSNDA
+1189 VGSNDA

-1242 QGILLTN
+1242 YGILLTN

-1286 NKGNPNFS
+1286 NGGNPNFS

-1306 FRGYVGQTQSVFK
+1306 FRGYVGKTQSVFK
-1319 FNAVNAISFTNSS
+1319 FNAANAINFTNST

-1338 YQISAKSVLFDNSN
+1338 YQMQAKSVLFDNSN

-1366 ISLSQNASIN
+1366 INLSQNASIN

-1385 SGDLNLNDTS
+1385 QGDLNLNDTS
-1395 SLNLNQSAIN
+1395 SINLNQSAIN

-1414 YASLIASNGSHLN
+1414 YASLIASNNAHIN
-1427 FNGAVNFNS
+1427 FNGTTNFNS
-1436 ANITTS
+1436 ANVTTS
-1442 LSDSSIVFK
+1442 LNDSSIVFK
-1451 GASSL
+1451 GAISL

-1463 NNSFLDFQGSSA
+1463 NNSSLDFQGSSA

-1485 NNAFS
+1485 DNAFS

-1544 SDLNDNKNRV
+1544 SDLSGNKNRV
-1554 YNIIQADM
+1554 YNIIQAGM
-1562 NSNWYER
+1562 KNNWYER
-1569 ISFFGMRINDGIYD
+1569 INFFGMRINDGIYD
-1583 AKNQTYSFTNP
+1583 AINQTYSFTNP

-1628 SEIFNYQKVYNNANG
+1628 SEVFNYQKVYNNANG
-1643 VYSYSDDAQGVFY
+1643 VYSYSDDAEGVFY
-1656 LTSSVKGYYNPNQ
+1656 LTSNVKGYYNPNQ

-1680 KNNNLTSESSVISQ
+1680 KNNDLISESSTISQ
-1694 TYNAQGNPISALHV
+1694 TYNAQGNPISALHI

-1744 LSNLKG
+1744 LS
-1750 DALNQLTKLITP
+1750 ALNSNVLNELTKLITP
-1762 SDWKNINELI
+1762 NDWKSINELI

-1777 SVVQNFNNGALIIG
+1777 SVVQNFNNGTLIVG
-1791 ATKIGQTNTNST
+1791 ATKIGQTETNSA

-1816 YTDIVCQ
+1816 HTDIVCQ

-1936 VNTLGSG
+1936 ADTLGSN
-1943 SVIGGY
+1943 SVIGGH

-2052 VKPSEALQ
+2052 VKPSSALQ
-2060 NDVVALGK
+2060 NDVAALGK
-2068 QMIGEFLGQ
+2068 QMIGGFLGQ
-2077 DMLNSLES
+2077 DTLNSLES

-2110 QGLGDLIPNLGKKGL
+2110 QGLGDLIPSLGKKGI
-2125 FAPYGLSQVWQRGDF
+2125 FAPYGLSQVWQKGDF
-2140 SFNAQGNVFVQ
+2140 NFNVQGNVFVQ

-2174 GNNHIAFTNHSGTL
+2174 GNNRIAFTNHFGTL

-2210 INAANNN
+2210 INAGSNN
-2217 VSVSQGNLFINASCV
+2217 VSVSQGNLFINASCA
-2232 QQSDPITTNT
+2232 QQSDPT
-2242 ANPCALSAQ
+2242 AANSTNPCALSVQ
-2251 SANGASSNNASNNA
+2251 SANGASSSSASNNA

-2271 NDESLMVTAND
+2271 NDESLMVMAND

-2315 QFQANNLTI
+2315 QFQANNLII

-2351 TQKIGVLQN
+2351 TQKIEVLQN

-2384 FGAIHFNLENIQTP
+2384 LGTIHFNLENSQTP
-2398 APLIQAE
+2398 VNPLIQAR
-2405 GIINLNTTQTPFIN
+2405 GIINLSTTQTPFIN
-2419 VNNSMANNT
+2419 VNNSMADNT

-2495 NNASPNNIL
+2495 NNAHQNNIL
-2504 SLSVLHNQVKMS
+2504 SLSVLYDQIKMS
-2516 YGDKVMDFTPPT
+2516 YGDKIMDFTPPT
-2528 LQDYIVGIQGQSAL
+2528 LQDYITGIQGQSAL

-2558 TLMIKTKENPLFAPI
+2558 TLMMDTKENPLFAPI
-2573 YLENHSLNEILDAT
+2573 YLKNHSLNEILGVT

-2602 RDNAT
+2602 RNNAT

-2634 SNFSERLL
+2634 SDFSLL

-2659 KYSQPNKHPNNLW
+2659 KYSQLSKHQNNLW

-2713 SGFNGNIMRSL
+2713 SDFNGNIMHSL

-2751 GGNASHINSS
+2751 GGNATSINSS

-2804 SYHFIGLS
+2804 SYYFIGLS
-2812 GMKGKMQNPAYQQ
+2812 GMKGKMNDAAYKQ
-2825 FVMHSNPSNE
+2825 FLMHLNPSNE

-2846 RKYFGKNSY
+2846 RKYFGQNSY

-2868 KAKGDNM
+2868 KSKGDNV

-2889 EIFNT
+2889 EVFNT

-2903 MHLWRLMYVNAGV
+2903 MHLWRLVYVNAGV
-2916 GLKMGLQYQDLNIT
+2916 GLKMGLQYQDINIT

>member
-1 MKQFKKKP
+1 
-9 KKIKRSQK
+9 
-17 IILKRPLWLMPLLIG
+17 MPLLIG
-32 GFASGVYAD
+32 GFASGAYAD

-55 KVCVHRPW
+55 KVCVHHPW

-102 NQDITA
+102 NQSITA

-123 NYTGGEYNG
+123 NYTGGENNG

-210 INAYKTSQV
+210 ISAYKTSQV
-219 NIGNANSAITINSVS
+219 NIGNANSTITINSVS

-259 SFKGTTSATNTTFSN
+259 SFKGTTNATNTTFSN
-274 ASGSFTFEESANFSG
+274 ANGSFTFEESANFSG

-373 SSFNGG
+373 SSF
-379 IFTFNNQTNP
+379 
-389 TNSAQHPQILFE
+389 
-401 NSSFSGSTTTLKGSA
+401 SGSATTLKGSVI
-416 TFEQA
+416 FQQA
-421 FNNSNHQL
+421 FNNSNQQL

-457 TSFNTPVD
+457 TTFNTPVD
-465 TNNMSVTGSVTL
+465 TNNMTISGGVTL

-491 GSSKITLAQGATFN
+491 GSSKITLAQGTTFN

-561 TYNGVTGQLLSEN
+561 TYNGVTGQLLNES
-574 AATPKNTDSS
+574 AATSKNTDSS
-584 PSAPTKDSPQVYQV
+584 PPKYSTNSTQVYQV

-632 TISGSQFDLSASNY
+632 VINGSKFDLSASNY
-646 INANM
+646 INADM
-651 PWYDHKY
+651 PWYNHKY

-686 FKQTFSTNGSNL
+686 FKQTFSANGSNL

-734 PYYQCIGTTNGAYSA
+734 PYYQCTGTTNGTYSA

-767 GAANLVFNGVDSI
+767 GAANLVFNGVDSV

-793 AYSSSMTFS
+793 IYSSSMTFS
-802 TQNMDSSQNLNGL
+802 TQNMDNSQNLNGL

-829 NQAKDGKFIFNAG
+829 NQAKDGKFMFNAG
-842 QATFENTNFNG
+842 QAVFENTNFNG

-868 NQFNSGSFEISA
+868 NQFNSGSFEIGT

-929 TNSDGSQNT
+929 TNGSQNT

-953 TFDNMAFNGPTNTSV
+953 TFDNVVFNSPTNTSV
-968 KGQVTLNNITLKN
+968 KGKVTLNNITLKN

-990 GMINFSA
+990 GTIAFSA

-1017 SSKEIE
+1017 SSKTIE
-1023 YNNAFSK
+1023 YNDAFSK

-1055 IYDVVYSFNNQTY
+1055 VYDVVYSFNNQTY

-1131 DKSIDFY
+1131 DNSIDFY

-1154 TGQNSAIVFG
+1154 TGQNSTIVFG
-1164 AKNIWTNASDAP
+1164 AKNIWTSVSDAP
-1176 QSNTII
+1176 QSNVII

-1231 GGGASLNFNGL
+1231 GGGANLNFNGL

-1263 MNFISNSANI
+1263 MNFVSNSANI

-1306 FRGYVGQTQSVFK
+1306 FRGYVGQTQSVFQ

-1338 YQISAKSVLFDNSN
+1338 YQMQAKSVLFDNSN

-1366 ISLSQNASIN
+1366 INLSQNASIN

-1427 FNGAVNFNS
+1427 FNGAANFNS

-1442 LSDSSIVFK
+1442 LSSSSIVFK
-1451 GASSL
+1451 GAVSL

-1463 NNSFLDFQGSSA
+1463 NNSSLDFQGSSA

-1485 NNAFS
+1485 DNAFS

-1544 SDLNDNKNRV
+1544 SDLNGNKNRV

-1562 NSNWYER
+1562 NGNWYER
-1569 ISFFGMRINDGIYD
+1569 INFFGMRINDGIYD

-1680 KNNNLTSESSVISQ
+1680 KNNNLSSESSIISQ

-1791 ATKIGQTNTNST
+1791 ATKIGQTNTNSA

-1882 LNQANIVSSQ
+1882 LNQTNIVSSQ

-1936 VNTLGSG
+1936 VNTLGSN

-2077 DMLNSLES
+2077 DTLNSLES

-2105 GPIYE
+2105 GSIYE

-2125 FAPYGLSQVWQRGDF
+2125 FAPYGLSQAWQKGDF

-2217 VSVSQGNLFINASCV
+2217 ISVSQGDLFINASCV
-2232 QQSDPITTNT
+2232 QQSDPTTASVT
-2242 ANPCALSAQ
+2242 NPCTTAQ
-2251 SANGASSNNASNNA
+2251 NNASSSNASNNA

-2271 NDESLMVTAND
+2271 NDESLIITAND

-2351 TQKIGVLQN
+2351 TQKIEVLQN

-2377 VGGALNN
+2377 VGGVLNN
-2384 FGAIHFNLENIQTP
+2384 LGAIHFNLENSQTP
-2398 APLIQAE
+2398 VNPLIQVG
-2405 GIINLNTTQTPFIN
+2405 GIINLNTTQTPFMN
-2419 VNNSMANNT
+2419 VSVANGG
-2428 TYTLLKSSRYID
+2428 TYTLLKSSRYIN
-2440 YNINPNSLQS
+2440 YNINPDSLQS

-2504 SLSVLHNQVKMS
+2504 SLSVLYNQVKMS
-2516 YGDKVMDFTPPT
+2516 YGNKAMDFTPPT

-2542 NQIEAIGGNN
+2542 NQIEAIGGNS
-2552 AIKWLS
+2552 AINWLS

-2651 PNPSEIFV
+2651 PNPSEVFV
-2659 KYSQPNKHPNNLW
+2659 KYSQPNKHQNNLW

-2713 SGFNGNIMRSL
+2713 SDFNGNIMRSL

-2761 NSLLSVLNQRYN
+2761 NPLLSVLNQRYN

-2812 GMKGKMQNPAYQQ
+2812 GMKGKMNDAAYKQ

-2868 KAKGDNM
+2868 KSKGDNM

-2916 GLKMGLQYQDLNIT
+2916 GLKMGLQYQDINIT

>member
-1 MKQFKKKP
+1 MKKFKKKP
-9 KKIKRSQK
+9 KKITRKQK
-17 IILKRPLWLMPLLIG
+17 TILKRPLWLAPLLIG

-63 YALWSCDKWEEK
+63 YDLWSCDKWEEK

-87 TWAGGNAANYYHSQN
+87 TWAGGNVANYYHTQN
-102 NQDITA
+102 NQNITA

-147 GANSGNSFT
+147 GASSGNSFT

-210 INAYKTSQV
+210 ISAYKTSQV
-219 NIGNANSAITINSVS
+219 NVGNANSVITIGSVS
-234 LSGDTCSSLA
+234 LSGEVCSSLA
-244 KIGSGANCSS
+244 SVGVGANCSS

-259 SFKGTTSATNTTFSN
+259 SFKGTTNATNTAFSN
-274 ASGSFTFEESANFSG
+274 ANGSFTFEENATFSG
-289 AKLNGG
+289 AKWNGG
-295 AFTFNKGFNA
+295 AFTFNKELNA
-305 TNNTAFNSGSFTF
+305 TNNTAFNSGSFNF
-318 KGTSSFNNATFS
+318 KGTSFFNGASFS
-330 NASYTFDN
+330 NATYTFNN

-353 FNNQSNPTNSAQH
+353 FNDQNNQSAQH
-366 PQILFEN
+366 PQI
-373 SSFNGG
+373 
-379 IFTFNNQTNP
+379 Q
-389 TNSAQHPQILFE
+389 
-401 NSSFSGSTTTLKGSA
+401 NSSFSGNATTLKGSVI
-416 TFEQA
+416 FQQA

-429 TIQNASFDNAT
+429 TIQNASFNNAN

-446 ITIEKDASFNN
+446 ITINESASFNDTTFN
-457 TSFNTPVD
+457 TSVD
-465 TNNMSVTGSVTL
+465 ANNMSVTGSVTL

-491 GSSKITLAQGATFN
+491 GSSKVTLTQGTTFN
-505 LTSLGS
+505 LTSLSS

-518 NSSGGITYNH
+518 NSSGGITYSN
-528 LLNHALNSLTNALKT
+528 LLNHALNSLTSALKT
-543 TESSSKPQSFAQG
+543 NESSSDPQSFAQG

-574 AATPKNTDSS
+574 AATSKPADSS
-584 PSAPTKDSPQVYQV
+584 PSKSSTNPTQVYQV

-613 SPNSIIIQALE
+613 SHNSIIIQALE

-632 TISGSQFDLSASNY
+632 VISGSKFDLSASNY
-646 INANM
+646 INSNT
-651 PWYDHKY
+651 PWYDHKS

-672 YLPSVQIWGSYTNS
+672 YLPSVQIWGSYINS
-686 FKQTFSTNGSNL
+686 FKQTFSASGSNL
-698 VIGYNATWTGN
+698 VIGYNSTWTDHN
-709 SVSSSGTVSFGD
+709 VSSSDTVSFGD
-721 TSGSALNG
+721 TSGSVLNG

-734 PYYQCIGTTNGAYSA
+734 PYYQCTGTTNGTYSA

-767 GAANLVFNGVDSI
+767 GAANLIFNGVDSV

-793 AYSSSMTFS
+793 IYSSSMTFS
-802 TQNMDSSQNLNGL
+802 TQSMDNSQNLKGL
-815 NANGKLSVYGATFT
+815 NSNGTLSVYGTTFT
-829 NQAKDGKFIFNAG
+829 NEAKDGKFIFNAG

-900 SNATTSFVGDFTN
+900 SNATTSFAGDFTN
-913 ANSNLQIA
+913 AHSNLQIA

-929 TNSDGSQNT
+929 TNSDGSQNN
-938 ANFNNTGSVNIAGNA
+938 ANFNNTGSVNISGNA
-953 TFDNMAFNGPTNTSV
+953 TFDNVVFNSPTNTSV

-990 GMINFSA
+990 GTITFNA
-997 HSVINIG
+997 HSVINIA
-1004 EAITN
+1004 ESITN

-1055 IYDVVYSFNNQTY
+1055 VYDVVYSFNNQTY
-1068 NFQEVFS
+1068 NFQEIFS

-1080 IRRLGVGMVFDYV
+1080 IRRLGVGMVFDYM

-1119 NLGNLNNTIYYY
+1119 NLGNSNNTIYYY

-1143 LFTKAEFSQTL
+1143 LFTKAEFSQTF

-1176 QSNTII
+1176 QSNVII

-1213 AQKIYITGSIE
+1213 AQKIYITASIE

-1231 GGGASLNFNGL
+1231 GGGASLNFNAL

-1263 MNFISNSANI
+1263 MNFVSNNANI

-1306 FRGYVGQTQSVFK
+1306 FRGYVGQTQSVFE
-1319 FNAVNAISFTNSS
+1319 FNAKNAISFTNST

-1338 YQISAKSVLFDNSN
+1338 YQMQAKSVLFDNSN
-1352 LSVSVGTSS
+1352 LSVSVGTSR

-1366 ISLSQNASIN
+1366 INLSQNASIN

-1385 SGDLNLNDTS
+1385 QGDLNLNDTS
-1395 SLNLNQSAIN
+1395 SLNLNQSTIN

-1414 YASLIASNGSHLN
+1414 HASLIASNNAHIN
-1427 FNGAVNFNS
+1427 FNGTTNFNS

-1442 LSDSSIVFK
+1442 LNNSSIVFK
-1451 GASSL
+1451 GAISL

-1463 NNSFLDFQGSSA
+1463 NHSSLDFQGSSA

-1485 NNAFS
+1485 DNAFS

-1518 SVLNL
+1518 SVLDL

-1562 NSNWYER
+1562 NNNWYER
-1569 ISFFGMRINDGIYD
+1569 INFFGMRISDGIYD
-1583 AKNQTYSFTNP
+1583 AINQTYSFTNP

-1606 DNQLS
+1606 NNQLS

-1621 NTLYNIG
+1621 NTLYNIS
-1628 SEIFNYQKVYNNANG
+1628 SEVFNYQKVYNNANG

-1656 LTSSVKGYYNPNQ
+1656 LTSNVKGYYNPNQ
-1669 SYQASGSNNTT
+1669 SYQANGSNNTT

-1694 TYNAQGNPISALHV
+1694 TYNAQGNPISALHI

-1744 LSNLKG
+1744 LSDLKG

-1762 SDWKNINELI
+1762 DDWKNINELI

-1777 SVVQNFNNGALIIG
+1777 SVVQNFNNGALIVG
-1791 ATKIGQTNTNST
+1791 ATKIGQTNTNSA

-2026 GLFNQITGFISAND
+2026 GLLNQITGFISAND
-2040 IGQVISVMLQDI
+2040 IGQVISVVLQDI
-2052 VKPSEALQ
+2052 VKPSNALK

-2077 DMLNSLES
+2077 DTLNSLES

-2110 QGLGDLIPNLGKKGL
+2110 QGLGDLIPNFGKKGL
-2125 FAPYGLSQVWQRGDF
+2125 FAPYGLSQVWQKGDF

-2174 GNNHIAFTNHSGTL
+2174 GNNHIAFTNHAGTL
-2188 NLLSNQVSNIN
+2188 QLLSDQVSNIN
-2199 ITTLD
+2199 ITTLN

-2217 VSVSQGNLFINASCV
+2217 VSVSQGNLFINASCA
-2232 QQSDPITTNT
+2232 QQSDPAITNIT
-2242 ANPCALSAQ
+2242 NPCALNIQ
-2251 SANGASSNNASNNA
+2251 SVNGASSNASNNA
-2265 PIALNN
+2265 PIALSN

-2297 SKIKGSANIKNLY
+2297 SKIKGFANIKNLY

-2315 QFQANNLTI
+2315 QFQANNLII
-2324 SNQAVLEKNASFVT
+2324 SNQAVLEKNANFIT

-2351 TQKIGVLQN
+2351 THKIEVLQN

-2366 ASLSTGIYGLE
+2366 ASLSTGIYGLG
-2377 VGGALNN
+2377 VGGVLNN
-2384 FGAIHFNLENIQTP
+2384 LGTIHFNLENIQTP
-2398 APLIQAE
+2398 TPLIQAE

-2465 EEKNGV
+2465 EEKNGA

-2485 LLLSVALPNS
+2485 LLLSVALPAS
-2495 NNASPNNIL
+2495 NNASQNNIL
-2504 SLSVLHNQVKMS
+2504 SLSVLYNQIKMS
-2516 YGDKVMDFTPPT
+2516 YGDKAMDFTPPT
-2528 LQDYIVGIQGQSAL
+2528 LQDYIVGIQGQSAF
-2542 NQIEAIGGNN
+2542 NQIEAVGGN

-2558 TLMIKTKENPLFAPI
+2558 TLMMETKENPLFAPI
-2573 YLENHSLNEILDAT
+2573 YLKNHSLNEILGVA
-2587 KDLQNTASLISNPNF
+2587 KDLLNTASLISNPNF

-2627 FRAREGE
+2627 FRSREGE
-2634 SNFSERLL
+2634 SDFSERLL

-2651 PNPSEIFV
+2651 PNPGEVFV
-2659 KYSQPNKHPNNLW
+2659 KYSQLNKHPNNLW
-2672 VQGVGGASFIS
+2672 VQGIGGASFIS

-2713 SGFNGNIMRSL
+2713 SDFNGNIMRSL
-2724 GNNVD
+2724 ANNVD

-2751 GGNASHINSS
+2751 GGNANNINSS
-2761 NSLLSVLNQRYN
+2761 NPLLSVLNQRYS
-2773 YNTWTTSVNGNY
+2773 YNTWATSVNGNY

-2812 GMKGKMQNPAYQQ
+2812 GMKGNDATYKQ
-2825 FVMHSNPSNE
+2825 FLMHSNPSNE

-2846 RKYFGKNSY
+2846 RKYFGQNSY

-2868 KAKGDNM
+2868 KSKGGNT

-2889 EIFNT
+2889 EVFNT

-2903 MHLWRLMYVNAGV
+2903 MHLWRLVYVNAGV
-2916 GLKMGLQYQDLNIT
+2916 GLKMGLQYQDINIT

>member
-1 MKQFKKKP
+1 MKKFKKKP
-9 KKIKRSQK
+9 KNIKRSHQK
-17 IILKRPLWLMPLLIG
+17 TILKRPLWLAPLLIG

-55 KVCVHRPW
+55 KVCVHHPW
-63 YALWSCDKWEEK
+63 YAIWSCDKWEEK

-87 TWAGGNAANYYHSQN
+87 TWAGGNVANYYHSQN

-132 GNLDIELGSNATFNL
+132 GNLNIELGNNATFDL
-147 GANSGNSFT
+147 GAHNGNSFT

-204 VTINSN
+204 VNINSN
-210 INAYKTSQV
+210 ISAFKTSQV
-219 NIGNANSAITINSVS
+219 NIGNANSVITIGSVS
-234 LSGDTCSSLA
+234 LSGDVCSSLA
-244 KIGSGANCSS
+244 SVGVGANCST

-259 SFKGTTSATNTTFSN
+259 SFKGTTNATNTAFSN
-274 ASGSFTFEESANFSG
+274 ANGSFTFEENAAFSG
-289 AKLNGG
+289 AKWNGG
-295 AFTFNKGFNA
+295 AFTFNKGFSA
-305 TNNTAFNSGSFTF
+305 TNNTAFNSGSFNF
-318 KGTSSFNNATFS
+318 KGASSFNGATFS
-330 NASYTFDN
+330 NATYTFNN

-353 FNNQSNPTNSAQH
+353 FNDQTNQSAQH
-366 PQILFEN
+366 PQI
-373 SSFNGG
+373 
-379 IFTFNNQTNP
+379 Q
-389 TNSAQHPQILFE
+389 
-401 NSSFSGSTTTLKGSA
+401 NSSFSGNATTLKG
-416 TFEQA
+416 FVNFQQA

-429 TIQNASFDNAT
+429 TMQNASFNNAT
-440 FNNTGK
+440 FSNTGK
-446 ITIEKDASFNN
+446 ITINESASFNN
-457 TSFNTPVD
+457 TSFNTSIN
-465 TNNMSVTGSVTL
+465 TSNMVITGSVTL

-491 GSSKITLAQGATFN
+491 GSSQVTLAQGTTFN
-505 LTSLGS
+505 LTSLGD
-511 EKSVTIL
+511 KNSVTIL
-518 NSSGGITYNH
+518 NSSGGITYNN
-528 LLNHALNSLTNALKT
+528 LLNHAINSLTSALKT
-543 TESSSKPQSFAQG
+543 NESSSDPQSFAQG

-561 TYNGVTGQLLSEN
+561 TYNGVTGQLLNEN
-574 AATPKNTDSS
+574 ATISKPTDSS
-584 PSAPTKDSPQVYQV
+584 PSKSSTNPTQVYQV

-613 SPNSIIIQALE
+613 SHNSIIIQALE

-632 TISGSQFDLSASNY
+632 VISGSKFDLSASNY
-646 INANM
+646 INANT
-651 PWYDHKY
+651 PWYDHKS

-686 FKQTFSTNGSNL
+686 FKQTFSASNSNL
-698 VIGYNATWTGN
+698 VIGYNSTWTDHN
-709 SVSSSGTVSFGD
+709 VSSSDTVSFGD

-734 PYYQCIGTTNGAYSA
+734 PYYQCTGTTNGTYSA

-767 GAANLVFNGVDSI
+767 GAANLVFNGVDSV

-793 AYSSSMTFS
+793 IYSSSMTFS
-802 TQNMDSSQNLNGL
+802 TQSMDDSQNLNGL
-815 NANGKLSVYGATFT
+815 NANGKLLVYGTTFT

-842 QATFENTNFNG
+842 QAVFENTNFNG
-853 GSYQFSGDSLNFSNN
+853 GSYQFSGNSLNFSNN

-885 NNANFNNSASFNFNN
+885 NNANFNNSVSFNFNN
-900 SNATTSFVGDFTN
+900 SNATTLFVGDFTN

-921 GNAVFGNS
+921 GSAVFGSSN
-929 TNSDGSQNT
+929 NGSQNN
-938 ANFNNTGSVNIAGNA
+938 ANFNNTGSVNISGNA
-953 TFDNMAFNGPTNTSV
+953 TFDNVVFNGPTNMSV
-968 KGQVTLNNITLKN
+968 KGKVTLNNITLKN

-990 GMINFSA
+990 GTITFNA
-997 HSVINIG
+997 HSVINIA

-1043 SSEKLVSSAGNG
+1043 NSEKLVSSTGNG
-1055 IYDVVYSFNNQTY
+1055 VYDVVYSFNNQTY
-1068 NFQEVFS
+1068 NFQEIFS

-1080 IRRLGVGMVFDYV
+1080 IRRLGVGMVFDYM
-1093 DMEKSDHLYYQN
+1093 DMEKSDHLYYKN

-1119 NLGNLNNTIYYY
+1119 NLGNSNNTIYYY

-1143 LFTKAEFSQTL
+1143 LFTKAEFSQTF

-1231 GGGASLNFNGL
+1231 GGGASLNFNAL

-1263 MNFISNSANI
+1263 MNFVSNSANI

-1306 FRGYVGQTQSVFK
+1306 FRGYVGKTQSVFK
-1319 FNAVNAISFTNSS
+1319 FNAANAISFTNST

-1338 YQISAKSVLFDNSN
+1338 YQMQAKSVSFDNSS

-1366 ISLSQNASIN
+1366 INLSQNASIN

-1385 SGDLNLNDTS
+1385 QGDLNVNDTS
-1395 SLNLNQSAIN
+1395 LLNLNQSTIS

-1414 YASLIASNGSHLN
+1414 HASLIVNDGSHLN

-1436 ANITTS
+1436 ANTTTS
-1442 LSDSSIVFK
+1442 LNHSSIVFK
-1451 GASSL
+1451 GAISL

-1463 NNSFLDFQGSSA
+1463 NNSSLDFQGSSA

-1485 NNAFS
+1485 DNAFS

-1496 HQALDIKAPLSLGGN
+1496 HQALDIKASLSLGGN

-1518 SVLNL
+1518 SVLDL

-1569 ISFFGMRINDGIYD
+1569 INFFGMRINDGVYD
-1583 AKNQTYSFTNP
+1583 AINQTYSFTNP

-1628 SEIFNYQKVYNNANG
+1628 SEVFNYQKVYNNANG
-1643 VYSYSDDAQGVFY
+1643 VYSYSDDAEGVFY
-1656 LTSSVKGYYNPNQ
+1656 LASNVKGYYNPNQ
-1669 SYQASGSNNTT
+1669 SYQANGSNNTT
-1680 KNNNLTSESSVISQ
+1680 KNNNLTSESSIISQ

-1744 LSNLKG
+1744 LSDLNSN
-1750 DALNQLTKLITP
+1750 ALNQLTKLITP
-1762 SDWKNINELI
+1762 NDWKNINELI
-1772 DNANN
+1772 DNADN
-1777 SVVQNFNNGALIIG
+1777 SVVQNFNNGTLIIG
-1791 ATKIGQTNTNST
+1791 ATKIGQTNTNSA

-1868 GSASVTFNSQTSLI
+1868 GSASVTFNSQTSLV

-1898 MLGQEGIN
+1898 MLGQEGID

-1936 VNTLGSG
+1936 ADTLGSN
-1943 SVIGGY
+1943 SVIGGH

-2040 IGQVISVMLQDI
+2040 IGQVISVILQDI

-2077 DMLNSLES
+2077 DTLNSLES

-2105 GPIYE
+2105 GSIYE
-2110 QGLGDLIPNLGKKGL
+2110 QGLGDLIPSLGKKGL
-2125 FAPYGLSQVWQRGDF
+2125 FAPYGLSQVWQKGDF
-2140 SFNAQGNVFVQ
+2140 NFNAQGNVFVQ

-2174 GNNHIAFTNHSGTL
+2174 GNNHISFTNHAGLL

-2199 ITTLD
+2199 ITTLN

-2217 VSVSQGNLFINASCV
+2217 VLVSQGNLFINASCV
-2232 QQSDPITTNT
+2232 EQSDPTTANI
-2242 ANPCALSAQ
+2242 ANPCTLSAQ
-2251 SANGASSNNASNNA
+2251 SANGASSSNASNNA
-2265 PIALNN
+2265 QIALSN

-2324 SNQAVLEKNASFVT
+2324 SNQAVLEKNASFMA

-2351 TQKIGVLQN
+2351 THKIEVLQN
-2360 LVIASN
+2360 LTIASN

-2398 APLIQAE
+2398 TPLIQAR
-2405 GIINLNTTQTPFIN
+2405 GIINLNTTQTPFMN

-2450 YLKLYTLININGNHI
+2450 YLNLYTLININGNRI

-2495 NNASPNNIL
+2495 NNTHQNNIL
-2504 SLSVLHNQVKMS
+2504 SLSVLYNQVKIS

-2542 NQIEAIGGNN
+2542 NQIEAVGGN

-2558 TLMIKTKENPLFAPI
+2558 TLMMETKENPLFAPI
-2573 YLENHSLNEILDAT
+2573 YLENHSLNEILGVA
-2587 KDLQNTASLISNPNF
+2587 KDLLNTASLISNPNF
-2602 RDNAT
+2602 RNNAT
-2607 NLLELASYTQQ
+2607 SLLELASYTQQ

-2627 FRAREGE
+2627 FRSREGE
-2634 SNFSERLL
+2634 SDFSERLL

-2651 PNPSEIFV
+2651 SNPSALEVFV

-2672 VQGVGGASFIS
+2672 VQGIGGASFIS

-2713 SGFNGNIMRSL
+2713 SGFNGNIMHSL
-2724 GNNVD
+2724 ANNVD

-2751 GGNASHINSS
+2751 GGNASNINSS

-2812 GMKGKMQNPAYQQ
+2812 GMKGKMNDPAYKQ
-2825 FVMHSNPSNE
+2825 FLMHSNPSNE

-2868 KAKGDNM
+2868 KSKGGNM

-2889 EIFNT
+2889 EVFNT

-2903 MHLWRLMYVNAGV
+2903 MHLWRLVYVNAGV
-2916 GLKMGLQYQDLNIT
+2916 GLKMGLQYQDINIT

>member
-1 MKQFKKKP
+1 MKKFKKKP
-9 KKIKRSQK
+9 KSIKRSHQK
-17 IILKRPLWLMPLLIG
+17 TILKRPLWLVPLLIG

-55 KVCVHRPW
+55 KVCVHHPW
-63 YALWSCDKWEEK
+63 YAVWSCDKWEEK
-75 TQQFTGNQLITK
+75 TQQYTGNQLITK
-87 TWAGGNAANYYHSQN
+87 TWAGGNAANYYHTQN
-102 NQDITA
+102 NQNITA

-147 GANSGNSFT
+147 GASSGNSFT

-210 INAYKTSQV
+210 ISAFKTSQV
-219 NIGNANSAITINSVS
+219 NIGNANSTITINSVS

-244 KIGSGANCSS
+244 RVGVGANCST

-259 SFKGTTSATNTTFSN
+259 SFKGTTNATNTAFSN
-274 ASGSFTFEESANFSG
+274 ANGSFTFEENATFSG
-289 AKLNGG
+289 AKWNGG
-295 AFTFNKGFNA
+295 AFTFNKEFNA
-305 TNNTAFNSGSFTF
+305 TNNTAFNSGSFNF
-318 KGTSSFNNATFS
+318 KGTSSFNGASFS
-330 NASYTFDN
+330 NATYTFNN

-353 FNNQSNPTNSAQH
+353 FNDQTNQSAQH
-366 PQILFEN
+366 PQI
-373 SSFNGG
+373 
-379 IFTFNNQTNP
+379 Q
-389 TNSAQHPQILFE
+389 
-401 NSSFSGSTTTLKGSA
+401 NSSFSGNATTLKG
-416 TFEQA
+416 FVNFQQA

-429 TIQNASFDNAT
+429 TIQNASFNNAT

-446 ITIEKDASFNN
+446 ITIEKEASFNDTTFN
-457 TSFNTPVD
+457 TSVD
-465 TNNMSVTGSVTL
+465 ANNMSVTGGVTL
-477 SGKNDLK
+477 SGKNDLN

-491 GSSKITLAQGATFN
+491 GSSKITLTQGATFN

-528 LLNHALNSLTNALKT
+528 LLNHVINSLTNALKT
-543 TESSSKPQSFAQG
+543 NESPSKPQSFAQG
-556 LWDMI
+556 LWEMI
-561 TYNGVTGQLLSEN
+561 TYNGVTGQLLSES
-574 AATPKNTDSS
+574 AATSKTTDSS
-584 PSAPTKDSPQVYQV
+584 PLKSSTNSTQVYQV

-632 TISGSQFDLSASNY
+632 VINGSKFDLSASNY
-646 INANM
+646 INADM

-686 FKQTFSTNGSNL
+686 FKQTFSASGSNL
-698 VIGYNATWTGN
+698 VIGYNSTWTGN
-709 SVSSSGTVSFGD
+709 SVSSSDTVSFGD

-734 PYYQCIGTTNGAYSA
+734 PYYQCTGTTNGTYSA

-793 AYSSSMTFS
+793 IYSSSMTFS
-802 TQNMDSSQNLNGL
+802 TQNMDNSQNLSGL
-815 NANGKLSVYGATFT
+815 NANGKLLVYGTTFT
-829 NQAKDGKFIFNAG
+829 NQAKDGKFTFNAG
-842 QATFENTNFNG
+842 QAVFENTNFNG

-913 ANSNLQIA
+913 AHSNLQIA

-929 TNSDGSQNT
+929 TNSDGSQNN
-938 ANFNNTGSVNIAGNA
+938 ANFNNTGSVNISGNA
-953 TFDNMAFNGPTNTSV
+953 TFDNVVFNGPTNTSV

-990 GMINFSA
+990 GTITFNA
-997 HSVINIG
+997 HSVINID
-1004 EAITN
+1004 ESITN

-1043 SSEKLVSSAGNG
+1043 SSEKLVSSVGNG
-1055 IYDVVYSFNNQTY
+1055 VYDVVYSFNNQTY
-1068 NFQEVFS
+1068 NFQEIFS
-1075 PNSIS
+1075 QNSIS
-1080 IRRLGVGMVFDYV
+1080 IRRLGVGMVFDYM
-1093 DMEKSDHLYYQN
+1093 DMEKSDHLYYKDV
-1105 ALGFMTYMPNSYNN
+1105 AGFMTYMPNSYNN
-1119 NLGNLNNTIYYY
+1119 NLGNANNTIYYY

-1143 LFTKAEFSQTL
+1143 LFTKAEFSQTF
-1154 TGQNSAIVFG
+1154 TGQNSTIVFG
-1164 AKNIWTNASDAP
+1164 AKSIWTSASDAP
-1176 QSNTII
+1176 QSNAII

-1205 GFITGHYE
+1205 GFITGRYE

-1263 MNFISNSANI
+1263 MNFVSNSANI

-1286 NKGNPNFS
+1286 NGGNPNFS

-1319 FNAVNAISFTNSS
+1319 FNAVNAISFTNST

-1338 YQISAKSVLFDNSN
+1338 YQISANSVSFDNSN

-1366 ISLSQNASIN
+1366 INLSQNASIN

-1385 SGDLNLNDTS
+1385 QGDLNVNDTS
-1395 SLNLNQSAIN
+1395 SLNLNQSTIN

-1414 YASLIASNGSHLN
+1414 HASLIASNNAHIN
-1427 FNGAVNFNS
+1427 FNGAAHFNS

-1451 GASSL
+1451 GAISL

-1463 NNSFLDFQGSSA
+1463 NNSSLDFQGSSA

-1485 NNAFS
+1485 DDAFS

-1496 HQALDIKAPLSLGGN
+1496 HQALDVKAPLSLGGN

-1562 NSNWYER
+1562 NNNWYER

-1606 DNQLS
+1606 NNQLS

-1643 VYSYSDDAQGVFY
+1643 VYSYSDDAEGVFY
-1656 LTSSVKGYYNPNQ
+1656 LTSNVKGYYNPNQ

-1680 KNNNLTSESSVISQ
+1680 KNNNLSSESSVISQ
-1694 TYNAQGNPISALHV
+1694 TYNAQGNPISALHI

-1744 LSNLKG
+1744 LSDLNSN
-1750 DALNQLTKLITP
+1750 ALNQLTKLITP
-1762 SDWKNINELI
+1762 DDWKNINELI

-1791 ATKIGQTNTNST
+1791 ATKIGQTDTNSA
-1803 VVFGGLGYQKPCD
+1803 VVFGGLGYQTPCD

-1868 GSASVTFNSQTSLI
+1868 GSASVTFNSQTSLV

-1919 EVAMQ
+1919 EVAVQ

-1936 VNTLGSG
+1936 VNTLGSN

-2052 VKPSEALQ
+2052 VKPSNALK

-2077 DMLNSLES
+2077 DTLNSLES

-2125 FAPYGLSQVWQRGDF
+2125 FAPYGLSQVWQKGDF

-2174 GNNHIAFTNHSGTL
+2174 GNNHIAFTNHFGTL
-2188 NLLSNQVSNIN
+2188 QLLSNQVSNIN

-2210 INAANNN
+2210 INAGSNNI
-2217 VSVSQGNLFINASCV
+2217 SVSQGDLFINASCT
-2232 QQSDPITTNT
+2232 QQSDPT
-2242 ANPCALSAQ
+2242 AANATNPCTTAQ
-2251 SANGASSNNASNNA
+2251 NNASSNNASNNA

-2282 FNFSGNIYANGVVDF
+2282 FNFAGNIYANGVVDF
-2297 SKIKGSANIKNLY
+2297 SKVKGSANIKNLY

-2324 SNQAVLEKNASFVT
+2324 SNQAVLENNASFVT

-2351 TQKIGVLQN
+2351 TQKIEVLQN

-2384 FGAIHFNLENIQTP
+2384 LGTIHFNLENSQTP
-2398 APLIQAE
+2398 VNPLIQAE
-2405 GIINLNTTQTPFIN
+2405 GIINLNTAQTPFIN
-2419 VNNSMANNT
+2419 VNNVMANNT

-2495 NNASPNNIL
+2495 NNAHQNNIL
-2504 SLSVLHNQVKMS
+2504 SLSVLHDQIKMS
-2516 YGDKVMDFTPPT
+2516 YGNKIMDFTPPT
-2528 LQDYIVGIQGQSAL
+2528 LQDYIAGIQGQSAL
-2542 NQIEAIGGNN
+2542 NQIEAVGGNN

-2558 TLMIKTKENPLFAPI
+2558 TLMMETKENPLFAPI
-2573 YLENHSLNEILDAT
+2573 YLKNHSLNEILGVT

-2634 SNFSERLL
+2634 SDFSKRLL

-2651 PNPSEIFV
+2651 PNPGEVFV
-2659 KYSQPNKHPNNLW
+2659 KYSQLSKHQNNLW
-2672 VQGVGGASFIS
+2672 VQGVGGASFIA

-2713 SGFNGNIMRSL
+2713 SDFNGNIMRSL

-2751 GGNASHINSS
+2751 GGNANNINSS
-2761 NSLLSVLNQRYN
+2761 NPLLSVLNQRYS

-2812 GMKGKMQNPAYQQ
+2812 GMKGNDAAYKQ
-2825 FVMHSNPSNE
+2825 FLMHSNPSNE

-2846 RKYFGKNSY
+2846 RKYFGQNSY

-2868 KAKGDNM
+2868 KSKGDNV

-2889 EIFNT
+2889 EVFNT

-2916 GLKMGLQYQDLNIT
+2916 GLKMGLQYQDINIT

>member
-1 MKQFKKKP
+1 MKKFKKKP
-9 KKIKRSQK
+9 KSITRKQK
-17 IILKRPLWLMPLLIG
+17 IILKRPLWLMPLLIS

-55 KVCVHRPW
+55 RVCVHHPW

-75 TQQFTGNQLITK
+75 TQQYTGNQLITK
-87 TWAGGNAANYYHSQN
+87 TWAGGNAANYYHTQN
-102 NQDITA
+102 NQNITA
-108 NLKNDNGT
+108 NLKNNNGT

-147 GANSGNSFT
+147 GASSGNSFT
-156 SWYPNGHTNVT
+156 SWYPNGHTNIT

-204 VTINSN
+204 VNINSN

-234 LSGDTCSSLA
+234 LNGDTCSSLA
-244 KIGSGANCSS
+244 SVGVGANCST
-254 SGPSY
+254 SGSSY
-259 SFKGTTSATNTTFSN
+259 SFKGTTNATNTTFSN
-274 ASGSFTFEESANFSG
+274 ASGSFTFEENATFSG
-289 AKLNGG
+289 AKWNGG
-295 AFTFNKGFNA
+295 TYTFNKGFSA
-305 TNNTAFNSGSFTF
+305 TNNTAFNSGSFNF
-318 KGTSSFNNATFS
+318 KGASSFNGDSFS
-330 NASYTFDN
+330 NASYTFNN

-353 FNNQSNPTNSAQH
+353 FNNQ
-366 PQILFEN
+366 
-373 SSFNGG
+373 
-379 IFTFNNQTNP
+379 TNP
-389 TNSAQHPQILFE
+389 TNSAQHPQIQ
-401 NSSFSGSTTTLKGSA
+401 NSSFSGNAITLKGSVI
-416 TFEQA
+416 FQQA

-457 TSFNTPVD
+457 TIFNTSIN
-465 TNNMSVTGSVTL
+465 TNNMTISGGVTL

-491 GSSKITLAQGATFN
+491 GSSKITLAQGTTFN

-518 NSSGGITYNH
+518 NSSGGITYNN
-528 LLNHALNSLTNALKT
+528 LLNHAINGLTNALKT
-543 TESSSKPQSFAQG
+543 SESPSDPQSFTQG
-556 LWDMI
+556 LWETI
-561 TYNGVTGQLLSEN
+561 TYNGVTGQLLSES
-574 AATPKNTDSS
+574 ATTSKPTDSS
-584 PSAPTKDSPQVYQV
+584 PSKSSTNPTQVYQV

-613 SPNSIIIQALE
+613 GPNSIIIQALE

-632 TISGSQFDLSASNY
+632 VISGSKFDLSASNY
-646 INANM
+646 INADM
-651 PWYDHKY
+651 PWYNHKY

-686 FKQTFSTNGSNL
+686 FKQTFSASNSNL
-698 VIGYNATWTGN
+698 VIGYNSTWTGN
-709 SVSSSGTVSFGD
+709 SVSSSDTVSFGD

-734 PYYQCIGTTNGAYSA
+734 PYYQCTGTTNGTYSA

-767 GAANLVFNGVDSI
+767 GAANLVFNGIDSV

-793 AYSSSMTFS
+793 IYSSSMTFS
-802 TQNMDSSQNLNGL
+802 TQSMDSSQNLNTL
-815 NANGKLSVYGATFT
+815 NANGTLSVYGTTFT
-829 NQAKDGKFIFNAG
+829 NQAKDGKFTFNAG
-842 QATFENTNFNG
+842 QAVFENTNFNG

-885 NNANFNNSASFNFNN
+885 NNAHFNNSTSFNFNN
-900 SNATTSFVGDFTN
+900 SSATTSFMGDFTN

-938 ANFNNTGSVNIAGNA
+938 ANFNNTGSVNISGNA
-953 TFDNMAFNGPTNTSV
+953 TFDNVVFNGPTNTSV
-968 KGQVTLNNITLKN
+968 KGKVTLNNITLKN

-990 GMINFSA
+990 GTIAFSA

-1004 EAITN
+1004 EAIIN

-1023 YNNAFSK
+1023 YNDAFSK

-1043 SSEKLVSSAGNG
+1043 NSEKLVSSVGNG
-1055 IYDVVYSFNNQTY
+1055 VYDVVYSFNNQTY

-1119 NLGNLNNTIYYY
+1119 NLGNANNTIYYY
-1131 DKSIDFY
+1131 DNSIDFY

-1143 LFTKAEFSQTL
+1143 LFTKAEFSQTF

-1164 AKNIWTNASDAP
+1164 AKSIWTNASDAP
-1176 QSNTII
+1176 QSNVII

-1189 AGSNDA
+1189 VGSNDA

-1263 MNFISNSANI
+1263 MNFVSNSTNI

-1306 FRGYVGQTQSVFK
+1306 FRGYVGTTQSVFK
-1319 FNAVNAISFTNSS
+1319 FNAVNAISFTNST

-1338 YQISAKSVLFDNSN
+1338 YQMQAKSVLFDNSN

-1376 ASNHSTLEL
+1376 TSNHSTLEL
-1385 SGDLNLNDTS
+1385 QGDLNLNDTS
-1395 SLNLNQSAIN
+1395 SINLNQSTIN

-1414 YASLIASNGSHLN
+1414 YASLIASNNAHIN

-1442 LSDSSIVFK
+1442 LNNSSIVFK
-1451 GASSL
+1451 GAISL

-1463 NNSFLDFQGSSA
+1463 NNSSLDFQGSSA

-1485 NNAFS
+1485 DNAFS

-1511 LLNPNNS
+1511 LLNPNNN
-1518 SVLNL
+1518 SVLDL
-1523 KNSQLVFSDQGSL
+1523 KNSQLVFGDQGSL

-1554 YNIIQADM
+1554 YNIIQAGM
-1562 NSNWYER
+1562 SSNWYER
-1569 ISFFGMRINDGIYD
+1569 INFFGMRINDGIYD
-1583 AKNQTYSFTNP
+1583 AINQTYSFTNP
-1594 LNNAL
+1594 LNNVL

-1628 SEIFNYQKVYNNANG
+1628 SEVFNYQKVYNNANG
-1643 VYSYSDDAQGVFY
+1643 VYSYSDDAEGVFY
-1656 LTSSVKGYYNPNQ
+1656 LTSNVKGYYNPNQ
-1669 SYQASGSNNTT
+1669 SYQANGSNNTT
-1680 KNNNLTSESSVISQ
+1680 KNNDLISESSVISQ
-1694 TYNAQGNPISALHV
+1694 TYNAQGNPISALHI

-1744 LSNLKG
+1744 LN
-1750 DALNQLTKLITP
+1750 ALNSNALNELIKLITP
-1762 SDWKNINELI
+1762 NDWKNINELI

-1777 SVVQNFNNGALIIG
+1777 SVVQNFNNGALIVG
-1791 ATKIGQTNTNST
+1791 ATKIGQTDTNSA

-1919 EVAMQ
+1919 EVAVQ

-2052 VKPSEALQ
+2052 VKPSNALQ

-2077 DMLNSLES
+2077 DTLNSLES

-2125 FAPYGLSQVWQRGDF
+2125 FAPYGLSQVWQKGDF

-2174 GNNHIAFTNHSGTL
+2174 GNNHIAFTNHFGTL

-2210 INAANNN
+2210 INAGSNN
-2217 VSVSQGNLFINASCV
+2217 VSVSQGDLFINASCV
-2232 QQSDPITTNT
+2232 QQSDPT
-2242 ANPCALSAQ
+2242 AVSATNPCALSAQ
-2251 SANGASSNNASNNA
+2251 SANGASSSNASNNA

-2315 QFQANNLTI
+2315 QFQANNLII
-2324 SNQAVLEKNASFVT
+2324 SNQAVLEKNASFT
-2338 NNLNIQGA
+2338 ANNLNIQGA

-2351 TQKIGVLQN
+2351 TQKIEVLQN

-2377 VGGALNN
+2377 VGGTLNH
-2384 FGAIHFNLENIQTP
+2384 FGTINFNLENSQTP
-2398 APLIQAE
+2398 VNPLIQAE

-2419 VNNSMANNT
+2419 VNNVMANNT

-2495 NNASPNNIL
+2495 NNASQNHIL
-2504 SLSVLHNQVKMS
+2504 SLSVLHDQIKMS
-2516 YGDKVMDFTPPT
+2516 YGNKIMDFTPPT
-2528 LQDYIVGIQGQSAL
+2528 LQDYIAGIQGQSAL
-2542 NQIEAIGGNN
+2542 NQIEAVGGN

-2558 TLMIKTKENPLFAPI
+2558 TLMMETKENPLFAPI
-2573 YLENHSLNEILDAT
+2573 YLKNHSLNEILGVT

-2602 RDNAT
+2602 RNNAT
-2607 NLLELASYTQQ
+2607 NLLELAGYTQQ

-2634 SNFSERLL
+2634 SAFSERLL

-2651 PNPSEIFV
+2651 PNPSEVFV
-2659 KYSQPNKHPNNLW
+2659 KHSQLSKHPNNLW
-2672 VQGVGGASFIS
+2672 VQGVGGASFIA

-2713 SGFNGNIMRSL
+2713 SGFNGNIMHSL
-2724 GNNVD
+2724 ANNVD

-2751 GGNASHINSS
+2751 EGNASNINSS
-2761 NSLLSVLNQRYN
+2761 NSLLSVLNQRYS

-2812 GMKGKMQNPAYQQ
+2812 GMKGKMNDAAYKQ
-2825 FVMHSNPSNE
+2825 FLMHSNLSNE

-2868 KAKGDNM
+2868 KSKGDNV

-2889 EIFNT
+2889 EVFNT

-2903 MHLWRLMYVNAGV
+2903 MHLWRLVYVNAGV
-2916 GLKMGLQYQDLNIT
+2916 GLKMGLQYQNINIT

>member
-1 MKQFKKKP
+1 
-9 KKIKRSQK
+9 
-17 IILKRPLWLMPLLIG
+17 MPLLIG

-123 NYTGGEYNG
+123 NYTGGENNG
-132 GNLDIELGSNATFNL
+132 GNLNIELGSNATFDL
-147 GANSGNSFT
+147 GAHSGNSFT

-204 VTINSN
+204 VNINSN
-210 INAYKTSQV
+210 ISAFKTSQV
-219 NIGNANSAITINSVS
+219 NIGNANSAIIIGSVS
-234 LSGDTCSSLA
+234 LNGDTCSSLA
-244 KIGSGANCSS
+244 RVGVGANCST
-254 SGPSY
+254 SGSSY
-259 SFKGTTSATNTTFSN
+259 SFKGTTNATNTAFSN
-274 ASGSFTFEESANFSG
+274 ANGSFTFEENATFSG

-305 TNNTAFNSGSFTF
+305 TNNTAFNSGSFNF
-318 KGTSSFNNATFS
+318 KGASSFNGTNFS
-330 NASYTFDN
+330 NASYTFNN
-338 QATFQNSSFNGGTFT
+338 QSTFQNSSFNGGTFT
-353 FNNQSNPTNSAQH
+353 FNNQ
-366 PQILFEN
+366 
-373 SSFNGG
+373 
-379 IFTFNNQTNP
+379 NNQ
-389 TNSAQHPQILFE
+389 SAQHPQILFE
-401 NSSFSGSTTTLKGSA
+401 NSSFSGNATTLKG
-416 TFEQA
+416 FVDFQQA

-429 TIQNASFDNAT
+429 TMQNASFNNAN
-440 FNNTGK
+440 FSNTGK
-446 ITIEKDASFNN
+446 ITINESASFNDTTFN
-457 TSFNTPVD
+457 TSVD
-465 TNNMSVTGSVTL
+465 TSNMTITGSVTL

-491 GSSKITLAQGATFN
+491 GSSKVTLTQGTTFN
-505 LTSLGS
+505 LTSLGD
-511 EKSVTIL
+511 KNSVTIL
-518 NSSGGITYNH
+518 NSSGGITYNN
-528 LLNHALNSLTNALKT
+528 LLNHALNSLTSALKT
-543 TESSSKPQSFAQG
+543 NESSSDPQSFAQG
-556 LWDMI
+556 LWEMI
-561 TYNGVTGQLLSEN
+561 TYNGVTGQLLNEN
-574 AATPKNTDSS
+574 IVASKPADSS
-584 PSAPTKDSPQVYQV
+584 PSKSSSNPAQVYQV

-613 SPNSIIIQALE
+613 SHNSIIIQALE

-632 TISGSQFDLSASNY
+632 VISGSKFDLSASNY
-646 INANM
+646 IDSNM
-651 PWYDHKY
+651 PWYDHKS

-672 YLPSVQIWGSYTNS
+672 YLSSVQIWGSYTNS
-686 FKQTFSTNGSNL
+686 FKQTFSASNSNL
-698 VIGYNATWTGN
+698 VIGYNSTWTDHN
-709 SVSSSGTVSFGD
+709 VSSSGTVSFGD
-721 TSGSALNG
+721 TSGSTLNG

-734 PYYQCIGTTNGAYSA
+734 PYYQCTGTTNGTYSA

-767 GAANLVFNGVDSI
+767 GAANLVFNGVDGV

-793 AYSSSMTFS
+793 IYSSSMTFS
-802 TQNMDSSQNLNGL
+802 TQGMDNSHNVNGL
-815 NANGKLSVYGATFT
+815 NPNGTLLVYGTTFT
-829 NQAKDGKFIFNAG
+829 NHAKDGKFIFNAG
-842 QATFENTNFNG
+842 KATFENTNFNG
-853 GSYQFSGDSLNFSNN
+853 GSYQFSGDSLNFLNN

-885 NNANFNNSASFNFNN
+885 DNANFNNGASFNFNN
-900 SNATTSFVGDFTN
+900 SSATTSFVGDFTN

-921 GNAVFGNS
+921 GSAVFGNS
-929 TNSDGSQNT
+929 ANGSQNN
-938 ANFNNTGSVNIAGNA
+938 ANFNNTGSVNISGNA
-953 TFDNMAFNGPTNTSV
+953 TFDNVVFNSPTNTSV

-990 GMINFSA
+990 GTITFNA

-1043 SSEKLVSSAGNG
+1043 NSEKLVSSASNG
-1055 IYDVVYSFNNQTY
+1055 VYDVVYSFNNQTY
-1068 NFQEVFS
+1068 NFQEIFS
-1075 PNSIS
+1075 QNSIS
-1080 IRRLGVGMVFDYV
+1080 IRRLGVGMVFDYM

-1105 ALGFMTYMPNSYNN
+1105 AFGFMTYMPNSYNN
-1119 NLGNLNNTIYYY
+1119 NLGNSNNTIYYY

-1143 LFTKAEFSQTL
+1143 LFTKAEFSQTF

-1164 AKNIWTNASDAP
+1164 AKSIWTNASDAP
-1176 QSNTII
+1176 QSNAII

-1286 NKGNPNFS
+1286 NGGDPNFS
-1294 FNALNLDFSNSS
+1294 FDALNLDFSNSS

-1319 FNAVNAISFTNSS
+1319 FNAANAISFTNST

-1338 YQISAKSVLFDNSN
+1338 YQMQAKSVLFDNSN

-1366 ISLSQNASIN
+1366 INLSQNASIN

-1385 SGDLNLNDTS
+1385 QGDLNLNDTS
-1395 SLNLNQSAIN
+1395 SLNLNQSTIN

-1414 YASLIASNGSHLN
+1414 YASLIVNDGSRLN
-1427 FNGAVNFNS
+1427 FNGTTNFNS

-1442 LSDSSIVFK
+1442 LNHSSIAFK
-1451 GASSL
+1451 GAISL

-1463 NNSFLDFQGSSA
+1463 NNSSLDFQGSSA

-1485 NNAFS
+1485 DSAFS

-1518 SVLNL
+1518 SVLDL

-1554 YNIIQADM
+1554 YNIIQAGM
-1562 NSNWYER
+1562 SSNWYER
-1569 ISFFGMRINDGIYD
+1569 INFFGMRINDGIYD
-1583 AKNQTYSFTNP
+1583 AINQTYSFTNP

-1628 SEIFNYQKVYNNANG
+1628 SEVFNYQKVYNNANG
-1643 VYSYSDDAQGVFY
+1643 VYSYSDDAKGVFY
-1656 LTSSVKGYYNPNQ
+1656 LTSNVKGYYNPNQ

-1680 KNNNLTSESSVISQ
+1680 KNNNLISESSVISQ
-1694 TYNAQGNPISALHV
+1694 TYNAQGNPISALHI

-1731 IKKILGNDFSLSS
+1731 IKKVLGNDFSLSS
-1744 LSNLKG
+1744 LSDLNSN
-1750 DALNQLTKLITP
+1750 ALNQLAKLITP
-1762 SDWKNINELI
+1762 NDWKNINELI

-1777 SVVQNFNNGALIIG
+1777 SVVQNFNNGTLIVG
-1791 ATKIGQTNTNST
+1791 ATKIGQTNTNSA

-1868 GSASVTFNSQTSLI
+1868 GSASVTFNSQTSLV

-1936 VNTLGSG
+1936 ADTLGSD
-1943 SVIGGY
+1943 SVIGGH

-1969 NLMNDSGLNTA
+1969 NLMNDSGLNAT
-1980 IKDLIR
+1980 IKDLIK

-2052 VKPSEALQ
+2052 VKPSNALK

-2077 DMLNSLES
+2077 DTLNSLES

-2105 GPIYE
+2105 GPVYE

-2125 FAPYGLSQVWQRGDF
+2125 FAPYGLSQVWQKGDF

-2159 GGTLSFNAGNSLIFA
+2159 GGTISFNAGNSLIFA
-2174 GNNHIAFTNHSGTL
+2174 GNNHISFTNHAGAL
-2188 NLLSNQVSNIN
+2188 QLLSNQVSNIN
-2199 ITTLD
+2199 ITTLN

-2217 VSVSQGNLFINASCV
+2217 VSVSQGNLLINASCAG
-2232 QQSDPITTNT
+2232 QSDPTIANI
-2242 ANPCALSAQ
+2242 ANPCAISAQ
-2251 SANGASSNNASNNA
+2251 SANGASSSNASNNA
-2265 PIALNN
+2265 QIALNN
-2271 NDESLMVTAND
+2271 NDESLMVTANG

-2315 QFQANNLTI
+2315 QFQANNLII

-2351 TQKIGVLQN
+2351 TRKIEVLQN
-2360 LVIASN
+2360 LTIASN

-2377 VGGALNN
+2377 VGGALNH

-2398 APLIQAE
+2398 TPLIQAE

-2465 EEKNGV
+2465 EEKNGA

-2485 LLLSVALPNS
+2485 LLLSVALPDS
-2495 NNASPNNIL
+2495 NNIHQNNIL
-2504 SLSVLHNQVKMS
+2504 SLSVLYNQIKMS

-2542 NQIEAIGGNN
+2542 NKIEAVGGNN

-2558 TLMIKTKENPLFAPI
+2558 TLMMETKENPLFAPI
-2573 YLENHSLNEILDAT
+2573 YLENHSLNEILCMA
-2587 KDLQNTASLISNPNF
+2587 KDLLNTASLISNPNF

-2627 FRAREGE
+2627 FRSREGE
-2634 SNFSERLL
+2634 SDFSERLL

-2651 PNPSEIFV
+2651 PNPGEVFV
-2659 KYSQPNKHPNNLW
+2659 KYSQLSKHPNNLW
-2672 VQGVGGASFIS
+2672 AQGIGGASFIS

-2713 SGFNGNIMRSL
+2713 SGFNGNIMHSL
-2724 GNNVD
+2724 ANNVD

-2751 GGNASHINSS
+2751 EGNASNINSS

-2812 GMKGKMQNPAYQQ
+2812 GMKGKMNDAAYKQ
-2825 FVMHSNPSNE
+2825 FLMHSNPSNE
-2835 SVLTLNMGLES
+2835 SVLTLNMGLEG

-2868 KAKGDNM
+2868 KSKGGNM

-2889 EIFNT
+2889 EVFNT

-2916 GLKMGLQYQDLNIT
+2916 GLKMGLQYQDINIT

>member
-1 MKQFKKKP
+1 MKKFKKKP
-9 KKIKRSQK
+9 KSIKRSHQK
-17 IILKRPLWLMPLLIG
+17 TILKRPLWLAPLLIG
-32 GFASGVYAD
+32 GFASGVHANNLWDLLNPKVGGEYVHWVKGSQYCAWWEFA
-41 GTDILG
+41 GCLKNV
-47 LSWGEKSQ
+47 WGANHKG
-55 KVCVHRPW
+55 
-63 YALWSCDKWEEK
+63 YDA
-75 TQQFTGNQLITK
+75 
-87 TWAGGNAANYYHSQN
+87 GNAANYLSSQN
-102 NQDITA
+102 YQAISVGSGNET
-108 NLKNDNGT
+108 GT
-116 YFLSGLY
+116 YSLSGFT
-123 NYTGGEYNG
+123 NYVG
-132 GNLDIELGSNATFNL
+132 GNLTINL
-147 GANSGNSFT
+147 GNSVVLDLSGSNSFT
-156 SWYPNGHTNVT
+156 SYQGYNQGKDDVSFNVGAINLNG
-167 FSAGT
+167 AL
-172 INVNNSVEVGNRVGS
+172 EVGNRVGS

-204 VTINSN
+204 VNINSN
-210 INAYKTSQV
+210 ISAFKTSQV
-219 NIGNANSAITINSVS
+219 NIGNANSAITIGSVS

-244 KIGSGANCSS
+244 SVGVGANCST

-259 SFKGTTSATNTTFSN
+259 SFKGTTNATNTAFSN
-274 ASGSFTFEESANFSG
+274 ASGSFTFEENATFSG

-295 AFTFNKGFNA
+295 SFTFNKGFNA
-305 TNNTAFNSGSFTF
+305 TNNTAFNSGSFNF
-318 KGTSSFNNATFS
+318 KGASSFNGATFS
-330 NASYTFDN
+330 DASYTFNN

-353 FNNQSNPTNSAQH
+353 FND
-366 PQILFEN
+366 
-373 SSFNGG
+373 
-379 IFTFNNQTNP
+379 QTNQ

-401 NSSFSGSTTTLKGSA
+401 NSSFSGNATTFKG
-416 TFEQA
+416 FVHFQQA

-429 TIQNASFDNAT
+429 IMQNASFNNAN
-440 FNNTGK
+440 FSNTGK
-446 ITIEKDASFNN
+446 ITIEKEVSFNN
-457 TSFNTPVD
+457 TTFNTSIN
-465 TNNMSVTGSVTL
+465 TNNMTITGSVTL

-491 GSSKITLAQGATFN
+491 GSSQVALTQGTTFN

-518 NSSGGITYNH
+518 NSSGGITYNN
-528 LLNHALNSLTNALKT
+528 LLNHVLNSLTNALKT
-543 TESSSKPQSFAQG
+543 NESSLKPQSFAQG
-556 LWDMI
+556 LWDTI
-561 TYNGVTGQLLSEN
+561 TYNGVTGQLLSTD
-574 AATPKNTDSS
+574 ATTSKPADSS
-584 PSAPTKDSPQVYQV
+584 PSKFSTNPTQVYQV
-598 GYKIGDTIYKLQETF
+598 GYKIGDIIYKLQETF
-613 SPNSIIIQALE
+613 SHNSIIIQALE

-632 TISGSQFDLSASNY
+632 IISGSKFDLSASNY
-646 INANM
+646 IDSNT
-651 PWYDHKY
+651 PWYDHKS

-686 FKQTFSTNGSNL
+686 FKQTFSASGSNL
-698 VIGYNATWTGN
+698 VIGYNSTWTDHN
-709 SVSSSGTVSFGD
+709 VSSSDTVSFGD
-721 TSGSALNG
+721 ISGSALNG

-734 PYYQCIGTTNGAYSA
+734 PYYQCTGTTNGTYGA

-767 GAANLVFNGVDSI
+767 GAANLVFNGVDSV

-793 AYSSSMTFS
+793 IYSSSMTFS
-802 TQNMDSSQNLNGL
+802 TQGMDNSQNLKGL
-815 NANGKLSVYGATFT
+815 NPNGTLSVYGTTFT
-829 NQAKDGKFIFNAG
+829 NQAKDGKFIFNVGKAV
-842 QATFENTNFNG
+842 FENTNFNG

-900 SNATTSFVGDFTN
+900 SSATTSFVGDFTN

-921 GNAVFGNS
+921 GSAVFGNS
-929 TNSDGSQNT
+929 ANGSQNN
-938 ANFNNTGSVNIAGNA
+938 ANFNNTGSVNISGNA
-953 TFDNMAFNGPTNTSV
+953 TFDNVVFNSPTNTSV

-990 GMINFSA
+990 GTITFNA
-997 HSVINIG
+997 HSVINIA

-1043 SSEKLVSSAGNG
+1043 SSEKLVSSVGNG
-1055 IYDVVYSFNNQTY
+1055 VYDVVYSFNNQTY
-1068 NFQEVFS
+1068 NFQEIFS

-1080 IRRLGVGMVFDYV
+1080 IRRLGVGMVFDYM
-1093 DMEKSDHLYYQN
+1093 DMEKSDHLHYQSV
-1105 ALGFMTYMPNSYNN
+1105 LGFMTYMPNSYNN
-1119 NLGNLNNTIYYY
+1119 NLGNSNNTIYYY
-1131 DKSIDFY
+1131 DNSIDFY

-1143 LFTKAEFSQTL
+1143 LFTKAEFSQTF

-1263 MNFISNSANI
+1263 MNFISKSANI

-1286 NKGNPNFS
+1286 NGGNPNFS

-1319 FNAVNAISFTNSS
+1319 FNAANAISFTNST

-1338 YQISAKSVLFDNSN
+1338 YQMQAKSVSFDNSN

-1366 ISLSQNASIN
+1366 INLSQNASIN

-1385 SGDLNLNDTS
+1385 QGDLNLNDTS

-1405 VSNNATIND
+1405 ISNNATIND
-1414 YASLIASNGSHLN
+1414 YASLIVNDGSRLN
-1427 FNGAVNFNS
+1427 FNGTTNFNS

-1442 LSDSSIVFK
+1442 LNHSSIVFK
-1451 GASSL
+1451 GAISL

-1463 NNSFLDFQGSSA
+1463 NNSSLDFQGSST

-1485 NNAFS
+1485 DSAFS

-1544 SDLNDNKNRV
+1544 SDLNDNRNRV

-1562 NSNWYER
+1562 NNNNNWYER
-1569 ISFFGMRINDGIYD
+1569 INFFGMRINDGVYD
-1583 AKNQTYSFTNP
+1583 AINQTYSFTNP

-1628 SEIFNYQKVYNNANG
+1628 SEVFNYQKVYNNANG
-1643 VYSYSDDAQGVFY
+1643 VYSYSDDAEGVFY
-1656 LTSSVKGYYNPNQ
+1656 LTSNVKGYYNPNQ

-1680 KNNNLTSESSVISQ
+1680 KNNNLISDSSVISQ

-1744 LSNLKG
+1744 LSDLNSN
-1750 DALNQLTKLITP
+1750 ALNQLTKLITP
-1762 SDWKNINELI
+1762 NDWKNINEFI

-1777 SVVQNFNNGALIIG
+1777 SVVQNFNNGTLIVG
-1791 ATKIGQTNTNST
+1791 AAKIGQTDTNST

-1816 YTDIVCQ
+1816 YTDVVCQ

-1868 GSASVTFNSQTSLI
+1868 GSASVTFNSQTSLV

-1936 VNTLGSG
+1936 ADMLGSN
-1943 SVIGGY
+1943 SVIGGH

-2040 IGQVISVMLQDI
+2040 IGQVISVILQDI

-2060 NDVVALGK
+2060 SDVVALGK

-2077 DMLNSLES
+2077 DTLNSLES

-2105 GPIYE
+2105 GSIYE

-2125 FAPYGLSQVWQRGDF
+2125 FAPYGLSQVWQKGDF

-2159 GGTLSFNAGNSLIFA
+2159 GGTLSFNAGDTLIFA
-2174 GNNHIAFTNHSGTL
+2174 GNNRISFTNHAGAL
-2188 NLLSNQVSNIN
+2188 NLLSDQVSNIN
-2199 ITTLD
+2199 ITTLN

-2210 INAANNN
+2210 INASNNN

-2232 QQSDPITTNT
+2232 GQNDPTT
-2242 ANPCALSAQ
+2242 ANIANHCALSTQ
-2251 SANGASSNNASNNA
+2251 SVNGTSSSNASNNA
-2265 PIALNN
+2265 QIALNN

-2324 SNQAVLEKNASFVT
+2324 SNQAVLEKNASFMA

-2351 TQKIGVLQN
+2351 TRKIEVLQN
-2360 LVIASN
+2360 LTIASN

-2398 APLIQAE
+2398 TPLIQAR
-2405 GIINLNTTQTPFIN
+2405 GIINLNTTQTPFMN

-2450 YLKLYTLININGNHI
+2450 YLNLYTLININGNHI

-2485 LLLSVALPNS
+2485 LLLSVVLPNS
-2495 NNASPNNIL
+2495 NNAHQNNIL
-2504 SLSVLHNQVKMS
+2504 SLSVLYNQIKMS

-2528 LQDYIVGIQGQSAL
+2528 LQDYIVGIQGQNAL
-2542 NQIEAIGGNN
+2542 NQIEAVGGNN

-2558 TLMIKTKENPLFAPI
+2558 TLMMETKENPLFAPI
-2573 YLENHSLNEILDAT
+2573 YLKNHSLHEILGVA
-2587 KDLQNTASLISNPNF
+2587 KDLLNTASLISNPNF
-2602 RDNAT
+2602 RNNAT

-2627 FRAREGE
+2627 FRSREGE
-2634 SNFSERLL
+2634 SDFSKHLL

-2651 PNPSEIFV
+2651 PNPGEVFV

-2672 VQGVGGASFIS
+2672 VQGIGGASFIS

-2713 SGFNGNIMRSL
+2713 SGFNGNIMHSL
-2724 GNNVD
+2724 ANNVD

-2751 GGNASHINSS
+2751 GGNASNINSS
-2761 NSLLSVLNQRYN
+2761 NPLLSVLNQRYN

-2812 GMKGKMQNPAYQQ
+2812 GMKGKMNDAAYKQ
-2825 FVMHSNPSNE
+2825 FLMHSNPSNE

-2868 KAKGDNM
+2868 KSKDGNV

-2889 EIFNT
+2889 EVFNT

-2916 GLKMGLQYQDLNIT
+2916 GLKMGLQYQDINIT

>member
-1 MKQFKKKP
+1 MKKFKKKP
-9 KKIKRSQK
+9 KSIKRSHQK
-17 IILKRPLWLMPLLIG
+17 TILKRPLWLAPLLIG
-32 GFASGVYAD
+32 GFASGVYANNLWD
-41 GTDILG
+41 LLNPKVGGEYVHWVKGSQYCAWWEFAGCLKNV
-47 LSWGEKSQ
+47 WGANHKG
-55 KVCVHRPW
+55 
-63 YALWSCDKWEEK
+63 YDA
-75 TQQFTGNQLITK
+75 
-87 TWAGGNAANYYHSQN
+87 GNAANYLSSQN
-102 NQDITA
+102 YQAISVGNGNET
-108 NLKNDNGT
+108 GT
-116 YFLSGLY
+116 YSLSGFT
-123 NYTGGEYNG
+123 NYVG
-132 GNLDIELGSNATFNL
+132 GNLTINL
-147 GANSGNSFT
+147 GNSVVLDLSGSNSFT
-156 SWYPNGHTNVT
+156 SYQGYHQGKDDVSFNVGAINLNG
-167 FSAGT
+167 AL
-172 INVNNSVEVGNRVGS
+172 EVGNRVGS

-204 VTINSN
+204 VNIHSN
-210 INAYKTSQV
+210 ISAFKTSQV
-219 NIGNANSAITINSVS
+219 NIGNANSVITIGSVS

-244 KIGSGANCSS
+244 SVGVGANCST

-259 SFKGTTSATNTTFSN
+259 SFKGTTNATNTAFSN
-274 ASGSFTFEESANFSG
+274 ASGSFTFEENATFSG

-295 AFTFNKGFNA
+295 AFTFNKEFSA
-305 TNNTAFNSGSFTF
+305 TNNTAFNSGSFNF
-318 KGTSSFNNATFS
+318 KGASSFNGASFS
-330 NASYTFDN
+330 NASYTFNN

-353 FNNQSNPTNSAQH
+353 FNNQ
-366 PQILFEN
+366 
-373 SSFNGG
+373 
-379 IFTFNNQTNP
+379 NNQ
-389 TNSAQHPQILFE
+389 SAQHPQILFE
-401 NSSFSGSTTTLKGSA
+401 NSSFSGNATTLKG
-416 TFEQA
+416 FVDFQQA

-429 TIQNASFDNAT
+429 TMQNASFNNAT

-446 ITIEKDASFNN
+446 ITINESASFNDTTFN
-457 TSFNTPVD
+457 TSIN
-465 TNNMSVTGSVTL
+465 TNNMTITGSVTL

-491 GSSKITLAQGATFN
+491 GSSKITLTQGTTFN

-518 NSSGGITYNH
+518 NSSGGITYNN
-528 LLNHALNSLTNALKT
+528 LLNHALNSLTSALKT
-543 TESSSKPQSFAQG
+543 NENSSDSQSFAQG

-561 TYNGVTGQLLSEN
+561 TYNGVTGQLLNEN
-574 AATPKNTDSS
+574 ATISKPADSS
-584 PSAPTKDSPQVYQV
+584 PSKSSTNPTQVYQV
-598 GYKIGDTIYKLQETF
+598 GYKIGDIIYKLQETF
-613 SPNSIIIQALE
+613 SHNSIIIQALE

-632 TISGSQFDLSASNY
+632 VISGSKFDLSASNY
-646 INANM
+646 IDSNT
-651 PWYDHKY
+651 PWYDHKS

-686 FKQTFSTNGSNL
+686 FKQTFSASNSNL
-698 VIGYNATWTGN
+698 VIGYNATWTDHN
-709 SVSSSGTVSFGD
+709 VSSSDTVSFGD

-734 PYYQCIGTTNGAYSA
+734 PYYQCTGTTNGAYSA

-767 GAANLVFNGVDSI
+767 GAANLVFNGVDSV

-793 AYSSSMTFS
+793 IYSSSMTFS
-802 TQNMDSSQNLNGL
+802 TQGMDNSQNLNNL
-815 NANGKLSVYGATFT
+815 NLNGMLSVYGTTFT

-842 QATFENTNFNG
+842 KAVFENTNFNG
-853 GSYQFSGDSLNFSNN
+853 GSYQFSGDSLNFLNN

-885 NNANFNNSASFNFNN
+885 DNANFNNSTSFNFNN

-913 ANSNLQIA
+913 AHSNLQIA
-921 GNAVFGNS
+921 GSAVFGNS
-929 TNSDGSQNT
+929 ANGSQNN
-938 ANFNNTGSVNIAGNA
+938 ANFNNTGSVNISGNA
-953 TFDNMAFNGPTNTSV
+953 TFDNVVFNGPTNMSV

-990 GMINFSA
+990 GTITFNA
-997 HSVINIG
+997 HSVINIA

-1023 YNNAFSK
+1023 YNNAK

-1043 SSEKLVSSAGNG
+1043 SSEKLVSSAPNG
-1055 IYDVVYSFNNQTY
+1055 VYDVVYSFNNQTY
-1068 NFQEVFS
+1068 NFQEIFS

-1080 IRRLGVGMVFDYV
+1080 IRRLGVGMVFDYM
-1093 DMEKSDHLYYQN
+1093 DMEKSDRLYYKDV
-1105 ALGFMTYMPNSYNN
+1105 AGFMTYMPNSYNN
-1119 NLGNLNNTIYYY
+1119 NLGNSNNTIYYY
-1131 DKSIDFY
+1131 DNSIDFY

-1143 LFTKAEFSQTL
+1143 LFTKAEFSQTF

-1176 QSNTII
+1176 QSNAII

-1231 GGGASLNFNGL
+1231 GGGASLNFDGI

-1263 MNFISNSANI
+1263 MNFTSNSANI

-1286 NKGNPNFS
+1286 NGGNPNFS

-1319 FNAVNAISFTNSS
+1319 FNAANAISFTNST

-1338 YQISAKSVLFDNSN
+1338 YQMQAKSVLFDNSN

-1366 ISLSQNASIN
+1366 INLSQNASIN

-1385 SGDLNLNDTS
+1385 QGDLNLNDTS

-1414 YASLIASNGSHLN
+1414 YASLIVNDGSRLN

-1436 ANITTS
+1436 ENITTS
-1442 LSDSSIVFK
+1442 LNHSSIAFK
-1451 GASSL
+1451 GAISL

-1463 NNSFLDFQGSSA
+1463 NNSSLDFQGSSA
-1475 ITSNTAFNFY
+1475 ITFNTAFNFY
-1485 NNAFS
+1485 DNAFS

-1511 LLNPNNS
+1511 LLTPNNS

-1544 SDLNDNKNRV
+1544 SDLNDNENRV
-1554 YNIIQADM
+1554 YNIIQAGM
-1562 NSNWYER
+1562 NNNWYER
-1569 ISFFGMRINDGIYD
+1569 IHFFGMHINDGVYD
-1583 AKNQTYSFTNP
+1583 AINQTYSFTNP

-1628 SEIFNYQKVYNNANG
+1628 SEVFNYQKVYNNANG
-1643 VYSYSDDAQGVFY
+1643 VYSYSDDAEGVFY
-1656 LTSSVKGYYNPNQ
+1656 LTSNVKGYYNPNQ

-1680 KNNNLTSESSVISQ
+1680 KNNNLTSGSSVISQ

-1716 NIKALGQMALKLYPE
+1716 NIKALGQMALRLYPE

-1744 LSNLKG
+1744 LSALNSNT
-1750 DALNQLTKLITP
+1750 LNQLTKLITP
-1762 SDWKNINELI
+1762 NDWKNINELI
-1772 DNANN
+1772 DNADN
-1777 SVVQNFNNGALIIG
+1777 SVVQNFNNGTLIVG
-1791 ATKIGQTNTNST
+1791 ATKIGQTNTNSA

-1823 KFRGTYLGQLL
+1823 KFRDTYLGQLL

-1868 GSASVTFNSQTSLI
+1868 GSASVTFNSQTSFV

-1906 KVFNQAGLANILG
+1906 KVFNQAGLDNILG

-1936 VNTLGSG
+1936 ADTLGSN
-1943 SVIGGY
+1943 SVIGGH

-1969 NLMNDSGLNTA
+1969 NLMNDSGLNAA

-2026 GLFNQITGFISAND
+2026 GLFNQITSFISAND
-2040 IGQVISVMLQDI
+2040 IGQVINVILQDI
-2052 VKPSEALQ
+2052 VKPSNALK
-2060 NDVVALGK
+2060 NDAAALGK

-2077 DMLNSLES
+2077 DTLNSLES

-2105 GPIYE
+2105 GSIYE

-2125 FAPYGLSQVWQRGDF
+2125 FAPYGLSQVWQKGDF

-2159 GGTLSFNAGNSLIFA
+2159 GGTLSFNAGDTLIFA
-2174 GNNHIAFTNHSGTL
+2174 GNNRISFTNHAGLL

-2199 ITTLD
+2199 ITTLN

-2217 VSVSQGNLFINASCV
+2217 VLVSQGNLFISTSCV
-2232 QQSDPITTNT
+2232 GQSNPTAANI
-2242 ANPCALSAQ
+2242 ANPCTLSTQ
-2251 SANGASSNNASNNA
+2251 SANDASSNNASNNA
-2265 PIALNN
+2265 QIALNN

-2282 FNFSGNIYANGVVDF
+2282 FNFSGNIYANGVVDL

-2324 SNQAVLEKNASFVT
+2324 SNQAVLEKNASFT
-2338 NNLNIQGA
+2338 ANNLNIQGA

-2351 TQKIGVLQN
+2351 TRKIEVLQN
-2360 LVIASN
+2360 LTIASN

-2384 FGAIHFNLENIQTP
+2384 SGAIHFNLENIQTP
-2398 APLIQAE
+2398 TPLIQAR
-2405 GIINLNTTQTPFIN
+2405 GIINLSTTQTPFMN
-2419 VNNSMANNT
+2419 VNNSVANNT
-2428 TYTLLKSSRYID
+2428 IHTLLKSSRYID

-2450 YLKLYTLININGNHI
+2450 YLNLYTLININGNHI

-2485 LLLSVALPNS
+2485 LLLSVALPNP
-2495 NNASPNNIL
+2495 NNAHQNNIL
-2504 SLSVLHNQVKMS
+2504 SLSVLYNQIKMS

-2542 NQIEAIGGNN
+2542 NQIEAVGGNN

-2558 TLMIKTKENPLFAPI
+2558 TLMMETKENPLFAPI
-2573 YLENHSLNEILDAT
+2573 YLKNHSLNEILGVA
-2587 KDLQNTASLISNPNF
+2587 KDLLNTASLISNPNF
-2602 RDNAT
+2602 RNNAT

-2627 FRAREGE
+2627 FRSREGE
-2634 SNFSERLL
+2634 SDFSERLL

-2651 PNPSEIFV
+2651 PNPSEVFV

-2672 VQGVGGASFIS
+2672 VQGIGGASFIS

-2692 NVGYDRLVKNVIL
+2692 NAGYDRLVKNVIL

-2713 SGFNGNIMRSL
+2713 SGFNGNIMHSL
-2724 GNNVD
+2724 ANNVD

-2751 GGNASHINSS
+2751 EGNASSINSS
-2761 NSLLSVLNQRYN
+2761 NSLLSVLNQRYS

-2812 GMKGKMQNPAYQQ
+2812 GMKGKMNDAAYKQ
-2825 FVMHSNPSNE
+2825 FLMHSNPSNE

-2868 KAKGDNM
+2868 KSKGGNV

-2889 EIFNT
+2889 EVFNT

-2903 MHLWRLMYVNAGV
+2903 IHLWRLMYVNAGV
-2916 GLKMGLQYQDLNIT
+2916 GLKMGLQYQDINIT

>member
-1 MKQFKKKP
+1 MKKFKKKP
-9 KKIKRSQK
+9 KSIKRSHQK
-17 IILKRPLWLMPLLIG
+17 TILKRPLWLAPLLIG
-32 GFASGVYAD
+32 GFASGVHANNLWDLLNPKVGGEYVHWVKGSQYCAWWEFA
-41 GTDILG
+41 GCLKNV
-47 LSWGEKSQ
+47 WGANHKG
-55 KVCVHRPW
+55 
-63 YALWSCDKWEEK
+63 YDA
-75 TQQFTGNQLITK
+75 
-87 TWAGGNAANYYHSQN
+87 GNAANYLSSQN
-102 NQDITA
+102 YQAIFVGSGNET
-108 NLKNDNGT
+108 GT
-116 YFLSGLY
+116 YSLSGFT
-123 NYTGGEYNG
+123 NYVG
-132 GNLDIELGSNATFNL
+132 GNLTINL
-147 GANSGNSFT
+147 GNSVVLDLSGSNSFT
-156 SWYPNGHTNVT
+156 SYQGYNQGKDDVSFNVGAINLNG
-167 FSAGT
+167 AL
-172 INVNNSVEVGNRVGS
+172 EVGNRVGS

-204 VTINSN
+204 VNINSN
-210 INAYKTSQV
+210 ISAFKTSQV
-219 NIGNANSAITINSVS
+219 NIGNANSAITIGSVS

-244 KIGSGANCSS
+244 SVGVGANCST

-259 SFKGTTSATNTTFSN
+259 SFKGTTNATNTAFSN
-274 ASGSFTFEESANFSG
+274 ASGSFTFEENATFSG

-295 AFTFNKGFNA
+295 SFTFNKGFNA
-305 TNNTAFNSGSFTF
+305 TNNTAFNSGSFNF
-318 KGTSSFNNATFS
+318 KGASSFNGATFS
-330 NASYTFDN
+330 DASYTFNN
-338 QATFQNSSFNGGTFT
+338 QATFQNSFFNGGTFT
-353 FNNQSNPTNSAQH
+353 FND
-366 PQILFEN
+366 
-373 SSFNGG
+373 
-379 IFTFNNQTNP
+379 QTNQ

-401 NSSFSGSTTTLKGSA
+401 NSSFSGNATTLKGFVDFQQ
-416 TFEQA
+416 T

-429 TIQNASFDNAT
+429 TVQNASFNNAN

-446 ITIEKDASFNN
+446 ITINESASFNN
-457 TSFNTPVD
+457 TTFNTSVN
-465 TNNMSVTGSVTL
+465 TNNMTITGSVTL

-491 GSSKITLAQGATFN
+491 GSSQVTLTQGTTFN
-505 LTSLGS
+505 LTSLWDK
-511 EKSVTIL
+511 KSVTIL
-518 NSSGGITYNH
+518 NSSGGITYNN

-543 TESSSKPQSFAQG
+543 NESSLKPQSFAQG
-556 LWDMI
+556 LWDII
-561 TYNGVTGQLLSEN
+561 TYNGVTGQLLSTD
-574 AATPKNTDSS
+574 ATTSKPADSS
-584 PSAPTKDSPQVYQV
+584 PSKFSTNSAQVYQV
-598 GYKIGDTIYKLQETF
+598 GYKIGDIIYKLQETF
-613 SPNSIIIQALE
+613 SHNSIIIQALE

-632 TISGSQFDLSASNY
+632 VISGSKFDLSASNY
-646 INANM
+646 IDSDM
-651 PWYDHKY
+651 PWYDHKS

-686 FKQTFSTNGSNL
+686 FKQTFSASGSNL
-698 VIGYNATWTGN
+698 VIGYNATWTDHN
-709 SVSSSGTVSFGD
+709 VSSSDTVSFGD

-734 PYYQCIGTTNGAYSA
+734 PYYQCTGTTNGVYSA

-767 GAANLVFNGVDSI
+767 GAANLVFNGVDSV

-793 AYSSSMTFS
+793 IYSSSMTFS
-802 TQNMDSSQNLNGL
+802 TQSMDNSQNLNGL
-815 NANGKLSVYGATFT
+815 NPNGTLSVYDTTFT

-842 QATFENTNFNG
+842 QAVFENTNFNG
-853 GSYQFSGDSLNFSNN
+853 ESYQFSGDSLNFSNN

-921 GNAVFGNS
+921 GSAVFGNS
-929 TNSDGSQNT
+929 ANGSQNN
-938 ANFNNTGSVNIAGNA
+938 ANFNNTGSVNISGNA
-953 TFDNMAFNGPTNTSV
+953 TFDNVVFNSPTNMSV
-968 KGQVTLNNITLKN
+968 KGQVILNNITLKN

-990 GMINFSA
+990 GTITFNA
-997 HSVINIG
+997 HSVINIA

-1043 SSEKLVSSAGNG
+1043 SSEKLVSSVGNG
-1055 IYDVVYSFNNQTY
+1055 VYDVVYSFNNQTY
-1068 NFQEVFS
+1068 NFQEIFS
-1075 PNSIS
+1075 QNSIS
-1080 IRRLGVGMVFDYV
+1080 IRRLGVGMVFDYM

-1105 ALGFMTYMPNSYNN
+1105 TLGFMTYMPNSYNN
-1119 NLGNLNNTIYYY
+1119 NLGNSNNTIYYY

-1143 LFTKAEFSQTL
+1143 LFTKAEFSQTF
-1154 TGQNSAIVFG
+1154 TGQNSTIVFG

-1249 ATLYNRAAGTQSSS
+1249 ATLYNRTAGTQSSS
-1263 MNFISNSANI
+1263 MNFTSNSANI

-1286 NKGNPNFS
+1286 NGDNPNFS

-1319 FNAVNAISFTNSS
+1319 FNAANTISFANST

-1338 YQISAKSVLFDNSN
+1338 YQMQAKSVLFDNSN

-1366 ISLSQNASIN
+1366 INLSQNASIN

-1385 SGDLNLNDTS
+1385 QGDLNLNDTS
-1395 SLNLNQSAIN
+1395 SLNLNQSVIN

-1414 YASLIASNGSHLN
+1414 YARLIVNDGSRLN
-1427 FNGAVNFNS
+1427 FNGTTHFNS

-1442 LSDSSIVFK
+1442 LNHSSIVFK
-1451 GASSL
+1451 GAISL

-1463 NNSFLDFQGSSA
+1463 NNSSLDFQGSSA

-1485 NNAFS
+1485 DNAFS

-1544 SDLNDNKNRV
+1544 SDLNDNRNRV

-1562 NSNWYER
+1562 NNNNNWYER
-1569 ISFFGMRINDGIYD
+1569 INFFGMRINDGVYD
-1583 AKNQTYSFTNP
+1583 AINQTYSFTNP

-1621 NTLYNIG
+1621 NMLYNIG
-1628 SEIFNYQKVYNNANG
+1628 SEVFNYQKVYNNANG
-1643 VYSYSDDAQGVFY
+1643 VYSYSDDAEGVFY
-1656 LTSSVKGYYNPNQ
+1656 LTSNVKGYYNPNQ

-1694 TYNAQGNPISALHV
+1694 TYNVQGNPISALHI

-1744 LSNLKG
+1744 LSDLNSN
-1750 DALNQLTKLITP
+1750 ALNQLTKLITP
-1762 SDWKNINELI
+1762 NDWKNINEFI

-1777 SVVQNFNNGALIIG
+1777 SVVQNFNNGTLIVG
-1791 ATKIGQTNTNST
+1791 AAKIGQTDTNSA

-1868 GSASVTFNSQTSLI
+1868 GSASVTFNSQTSLV

-1936 VNTLGSG
+1936 ADTLGSN
-1943 SVIGGY
+1943 SVIGGH

-1962 LGQNNFD
+1962 LEQNNFD

-2040 IGQVISVMLQDI
+2040 IGQVISVILQDI
-2052 VKPSEALQ
+2052 VKPSSALK
-2060 NDVVALGK
+2060 NDVAALGK

-2077 DMLNSLES
+2077 DTLNSLES

-2105 GPIYE
+2105 GSIYE
-2110 QGLGDLIPNLGKKGL
+2110 QGLGDLMPNLGKKGL
-2125 FAPYGLSQVWQRGDF
+2125 FAPYGLSQVWQKGDF

-2159 GGTLSFNAGNSLIFA
+2159 GGAISFNAGDTLIFA
-2174 GNNHIAFTNHSGTL
+2174 GNNRISFTNHAGAL

-2199 ITTLD
+2199 ITTLN

-2210 INAANNN
+2210 INASNNN

-2232 QQSDPITTNT
+2232 GQNDPTT
-2242 ANPCALSAQ
+2242 ANIANSCALSTQ
-2251 SANGASSNNASNNA
+2251 SANGASSNSASNNA
-2265 PIALNN
+2265 QIALNN

-2324 SNQAVLEKNASFVT
+2324 SNQAVLEKNASFTT

-2351 TQKIGVLQN
+2351 TRKIEVLQN
-2360 LVIASN
+2360 LTIASN

-2398 APLIQAE
+2398 TPLIQAG
-2405 GIINLNTTQTPFIN
+2405 GIINLNTTQTPFMN

-2440 YNINPNSLQS
+2440 YHINPNSLQS
-2450 YLKLYTLININGNHI
+2450 YLNLYTLININGNHI

-2495 NNASPNNIL
+2495 NNAHQNNIL
-2504 SLSVLHNQVKMS
+2504 SLSVLYNQIKMS

-2542 NQIEAIGGNN
+2542 NQIEAVGGNN

-2558 TLMIKTKENPLFAPI
+2558 TLMMETKENPLFAPI
-2573 YLENHSLNEILDAT
+2573 YLKNHSLHEILGVA
-2587 KDLQNTASLISNPNF
+2587 KDLLNTASLISNPNF
-2602 RDNAT
+2602 RNNAT

-2627 FRAREGE
+2627 FRSREGE
-2634 SNFSERLL
+2634 SDFSECLL

-2651 PNPSEIFV
+2651 PNPVEVFV

-2672 VQGVGGASFIS
+2672 VQGIGGASFIS

-2692 NVGYDRLVKNVIL
+2692 NAGYDRLVKNVIL

-2713 SGFNGNIMRSL
+2713 SGFNGNIMHSL
-2724 GNNVD
+2724 ANNVD

-2743 TLSANETY
+2743 TLSANEIY
-2751 GGNASHINSS
+2751 GGNASNINSS
-2761 NSLLSVLNQRYN
+2761 NSLLSVLNQHYS

-2812 GMKGKMQNPAYQQ
+2812 GMKGKMNDAAYKQ
-2825 FVMHSNPSNE
+2825 FLMHSNPSNE

-2868 KAKGDNM
+2868 KSKGGNV

-2889 EIFNT
+2889 EVFNT

-2903 MHLWRLMYVNAGV
+2903 MHLWRLIYVNAGV
-2916 GLKMGLQYQDLNIT
+2916 GLKMGLQYQDINIT

>member
-1 MKQFKKKP
+1 MKKFKKKP
-9 KKIKRSQK
+9 KSIKRSYQNQK
-17 IILKRPLWLMPLLIG
+17 TILKRPLWLAPLLIG

-55 KVCVHRPW
+55 KVCVHHPW

-87 TWAGGNAANYYHSQN
+87 TWAGGNAANYYHTQN
-102 NQDITA
+102 NQNITA

-123 NYTGGEYNG
+123 NYTGGENNG
-132 GNLDIELGSNATFNL
+132 GNLNIELGSNATFDL
-147 GANSGNSFT
+147 GAHSGNSFT

-204 VTINSN
+204 VNIHSN
-210 INAYKTSQV
+210 ISAFKTSQV
-219 NIGNANSAITINSVS
+219 NIGNANSAITIGSVS

-244 KIGSGANCSS
+244 SVGVGANCST

-259 SFKGTTSATNTTFSN
+259 SFKGTTSATNTAFSN
-274 ASGSFTFEESANFSG
+274 ASGSFTFEENATFSG

-295 AFTFNKGFNA
+295 AFTFNKGFSA
-305 TNNTAFNSGSFTF
+305 TNNTAFNSGSFNF
-318 KGTSSFNNATFS
+318 KGASSFNGTNFNNA
-330 NASYTFDN
+330 AYTFNN
-338 QATFQNSSFNGGTFT
+338 QAAFQNSSFNGGTFT
-353 FNNQSNPTNSAQH
+353 FNDQTNQSAQH
-366 PQILFEN
+366 PQIV
-373 SSFNGG
+373 
-379 IFTFNNQTNP
+379 
-389 TNSAQHPQILFE
+389 FE
-401 NSSFSGSTTTLKGSA
+401 NSSFSGNATTLKG
-416 TFEQA
+416 FVNFQQA

-429 TIQNASFDNAT
+429 TMQNASFNGT
-440 FNNTGK
+440 NFNNTGN
-446 ITIEKDASFNN
+446 ITISESASFNN
-457 TSFNTPVD
+457 TTFNTSVD
-465 TNNMSVTGSVTL
+465 TNNMAITGSVTL

-484 NGSTLDF
+484 KGSTLDF
-491 GSSKITLAQGATFN
+491 GSSKITLTQGTTFN
-505 LTSLGS
+505 LTSLGD
-511 EKSVTIL
+511 KNSVTIL
-518 NSSGGITYNH
+518 NSSGGITYNN

-543 TESSSKPQSFAQG
+543 NESSSGPQSFAQG

-561 TYNGVTGQLLSEN
+561 TYNGVTGQLLNEN
-574 AATPKNTDSS
+574 ATASKPTDS
-584 PSAPTKDSPQVYQV
+584 PSSKSSTNSAQVYQV

-613 SPNSIIIQALE
+613 SHNSIIIQALE

-632 TISGSQFDLSASNY
+632 VISGSKFDLSASNY
-646 INANM
+646 INADM

-658 YIPKSQNFTESGTY
+658 YVPKSQNFTESGTY

-686 FKQTFSTNGSNL
+686 FKQTFSASNSNL
-698 VIGYNATWTGN
+698 VIGYNSTWTDHN
-709 SVSSSGTVSFGD
+709 ISSSGTVSFGD

-734 PYYQCIGTTNGAYSA
+734 PYYQCTGTTNGTYSA

-767 GAANLVFNGVDSI
+767 GAANLIFNGVDSV

-793 AYSSSMTFS
+793 IYSSSMTFS
-802 TQNMDSSQNLNGL
+802 TQNMDNSQNLKGL
-815 NANGKLSVYGATFT
+815 NSNGTLSVYGTTFT

-842 QATFENTNFNG
+842 QAVFENTNFNG
-853 GSYQFSGDSLNFSNN
+853 GSYQFNGDSLNFSNN

-900 SNATTSFVGDFTN
+900 SSATTSFVGDFTN

-929 TNSDGSQNT
+929 ANGSQNN
-938 ANFNNTGSVNIAGNA
+938 ANFNNTGSVNVSGNA
-953 TFDNMAFNGPTNTSV
+953 TFDNVVFNGPTNTSV

-990 GMINFSA
+990 GTITFNA

-1004 EAITN
+1004 GAITN

-1043 SSEKLVSSAGNG
+1043 SSEKLVSSVGNG
-1055 IYDVVYSFNNQTY
+1055 VYDVVYSFNNQTY
-1068 NFQEVFS
+1068 NFQEIFS

-1080 IRRLGVGMVFDYV
+1080 VRRLGVGMVFDYM
-1093 DMEKSDHLYYQN
+1093 DMEKSDHLYYKDVV
-1105 ALGFMTYMPNSYNN
+1105 GFMTYMPNSYNN
-1119 NLGNLNNTIYYY
+1119 NLGNSNNTIYYY
-1131 DKSIDFY
+1131 DNSIDFY

-1143 LFTKAEFSQTL
+1143 LFTKAEFSQTF
-1154 TGQNSAIVFG
+1154 TGQNSTIVFG
-1164 AKNIWTNASDAP
+1164 AKSIWTNASDAP
-1176 QSNTII
+1176 QSNAII

-1213 AQKIYITGSIE
+1213 AQKIYITASIE

-1242 QGILLTN
+1242 QGVLLTN
-1249 ATLYNRAAGTQSSS
+1249 ATLYNRTAGTQSSS
-1263 MNFISNSANI
+1263 MNFVSNSANI

-1286 NKGNPNFS
+1286 NGGNPNFS

-1306 FRGYVGQTQSVFK
+1306 FRGYVGKTQSVFK
-1319 FNAVNAISFTNSS
+1319 FNAANAINFTNST

-1338 YQISAKSVLFDNSN
+1338 YQMQAKSVLFDNSN

-1366 ISLSQNASIN
+1366 INLSQNASIN

-1385 SGDLNLNDTS
+1385 QGDLNLNDTS
-1395 SLNLNQSAIN
+1395 SLNLNQSTIN

-1414 YASLIASNGSHLN
+1414 YASLIVNDGSRLN

-1442 LSDSSIVFK
+1442 LNHSSIVFN
-1451 GASSL
+1451 GEISL

-1463 NNSFLDFQGSSA
+1463 NNSSLDFQGSSA

-1485 NNAFS
+1485 DNAFS

-1511 LLNPNNS
+1511 LLNPNNN
-1518 SVLNL
+1518 SVLDL

-1554 YNIIQADM
+1554 YNIIQAGM
-1562 NSNWYER
+1562 SSNWYER
-1569 ISFFGMRINDGIYD
+1569 INFFGMRINDGIYD
-1583 AKNQTYSFTNP
+1583 AINQTYSFTNP

-1643 VYSYSDDAQGVFY
+1643 VYSYSDDAEGVFY
-1656 LTSSVKGYYNPNQ
+1656 LTSNVKGYYNPNQ
-1669 SYQASGSNNTT
+1669 SYQANGSNNTT
-1680 KNNNLTSESSVISQ
+1680 KNNDLTSESSVISQ

-1708 YNKGYNFN
+1708 YNKGYNLN

-1731 IKKILGNDFSLSS
+1731 IKKILGNGFSLSS
-1744 LSNLKG
+1744 LS
-1750 DALNQLTKLITP
+1750 DLNSDVLNELTKLITP
-1762 SDWKNINELI
+1762 NDWKSINELI

-1777 SVVQNFNNGALIIG
+1777 SVVQNFNNGALIVG
-1791 ATKIGQTNTNST
+1791 ATKIGQTDTNSA

-1816 YTDIVCQ
+1816 YTDTVCQ

-1936 VNTLGSG
+1936 VNTLGSN

-2026 GLFNQITGFISAND
+2026 GLFNQITSFISAND

-2052 VKPSEALQ
+2052 VKPSKALQ

-2077 DMLNSLES
+2077 DTLNSLES

-2125 FAPYGLSQVWQRGDF
+2125 FAPYGLSQVWQKGDF

-2159 GGTLSFNAGNSLIFA
+2159 GGVLSFNAGNSLIFA
-2174 GNNHIAFTNHSGTL
+2174 GNNHISFTNHAGTL
-2188 NLLSNQVSNIN
+2188 QLLSDQVSNIN
-2199 ITTLD
+2199 ITTLN

-2232 QQSDPITTNT
+2232 KQSGPTTANI
-2242 ANPCALSAQ
+2242 ANPCALNAQ
-2251 SANGASSNNASNNA
+2251 SVNGTSSNKASNNA
-2265 PIALNN
+2265 QIALNN
-2271 NDESLMVTAND
+2271 NDESLMVTANN

-2297 SKIKGSANIKNLY
+2297 SKIKGSATIKNLY

-2351 TQKIGVLQN
+2351 TRKIEVLQN
-2360 LVIASN
+2360 LTIASN
-2366 ASLSTGIYGLE
+2366 ASLSTGVYGLE
-2377 VGGALNN
+2377 VGGALNH

-2398 APLIQAE
+2398 TPLIQAE
-2405 GIINLNTTQTPFIN
+2405 GIINLNTTQAPFMN
-2419 VNNSMANNT
+2419 VNNSMADNM

-2450 YLKLYTLININGNHI
+2450 YLNLYTLININGNHI
-2465 EEKNGV
+2465 EEKNGA
-2471 LTYLGQRVLLQDKG
+2471 LTYLGQRVLLQNKG
-2485 LLLSVALPNS
+2485 LLLSVALPSS
-2495 NNASPNNIL
+2495 NNAHQNNIL
-2504 SLSVLHNQVKMS
+2504 SLSVLYNQIKMS
-2516 YGDKVMDFTPPT
+2516 YGDKAMDFTPPT

-2558 TLMIKTKENPLFAPI
+2558 TLMMETKENPLFAPI
-2573 YLENHSLNEILDAT
+2573 YLENHSLNEILGVA
-2587 KDLQNTASLISNPNF
+2587 KDLLNTASLISNPNF

-2634 SNFSERLL
+2634 SDFSECLL

-2651 PNPSEIFV
+2651 PNPGEVFV
-2659 KYSQPNKHPNNLW
+2659 KYPQPNKHSNNLW
-2672 VQGVGGASFIS
+2672 VQGIGGASFIS
-2683 GGNGTLYGL
+2683 GGNGTIYGL
-2692 NVGYDRLVKNVIL
+2692 NAGYDRLVKNVIL

-2724 GNNVD
+2724 ANNVD

-2751 GGNASHINSS
+2751 GGNANNINSS
-2761 NSLLSVLNQRYN
+2761 NPLLSVLNQRYN

-2812 GMKGKMQNPAYQQ
+2812 AMKGKMNDAAYKQ
-2825 FVMHSNPSNE
+2825 FLMHSNPSNE

-2868 KAKGDNM
+2868 KTNNM
-2875 VRFVGENTLLYRKG
+2875 VRFMGENTLLYRKG
-2889 EIFNT
+2889 EVFNT
-2894 FASVITGGE
+2894 FMSVVTGGE

-2916 GLKMGLQYQDLNIT
+2916 GLKMGLQYQDINIT

>member
-1 MKQFKKKP
+1 MKKFKKKP
-9 KKIKRSQK
+9 KSIKRSHQK
-17 IILKRPLWLMPLLIG
+17 TILKRPLWLAPLLIG
-32 GFASGVYAD
+32 GFASGVYANNLWD
-41 GTDILG
+41 LLNPKVGG
-47 LSWGEKSQ
+47 EYVHWVKGSQYCSW
-55 KVCVHRPW
+55 
-63 YALWSCDKWEEK
+63 WE
-75 TQQFTGNQLITK
+75 F
-87 TWAGGNAANYYHSQN
+87 AGCLKNVWGANHKGYDAGNAANYLSSQN
-102 NQDITA
+102 YQAISVGNGNET
-108 NLKNDNGT
+108 GT
-116 YFLSGLY
+116 YSLSGFT
-123 NYTGGEYNG
+123 NYVG
-132 GNLDIELGSNATFNL
+132 GNLTINL
-147 GANSGNSFT
+147 GNSVVLDLSGSNSFT
-156 SWYPNGHTNVT
+156 SYQGYHQGKDEVSFNVGAINLNG
-167 FSAGT
+167 AL
-172 INVNNSVEVGNRVGS
+172 EVGNRVGS
-187 GAGTHTGT
+187 GVGTHTGT

-204 VTINSN
+204 VNINSN
-210 INAYKTSQV
+210 ISAFKTSQV
-219 NIGNANSAITINSVS
+219 NIGNANSAITIGSVS

-244 KIGSGANCSS
+244 SVGVGANCST

-259 SFKGTTSATNTTFSN
+259 SFKGATNATNTAFSN
-274 ASGSFTFEESANFSG
+274 ASGSFTFEENATFSG
-289 AKLNGG
+289 TKLNGG

-305 TNNTAFNSGSFTF
+305 TNNTAFNSGSFNF
-318 KGTSSFNNATFS
+318 KGASSFNNATFS
-330 NASYTFDN
+330 NASYTFND

-353 FNNQSNPTNSAQH
+353 FNDQNNQANSAQH
-366 PQILFEN
+366 PQI
-373 SSFNGG
+373 
-379 IFTFNNQTNP
+379 Q
-389 TNSAQHPQILFE
+389 
-401 NSSFSGSTTTLKGSA
+401 NSSFSGNATTLKG
-416 TFEQA
+416 FVNFQQA

-429 TIQNASFDNAT
+429 TIQNASFNNAT

-446 ITIEKDASFNN
+446 ITINESASFNDTTFN
-457 TSFNTPVD
+457 TSIN
-465 TNNMSVTGSVTL
+465 TNNMTITGGVTL

-491 GSSKITLAQGATFN
+491 GSSKITLTQGTTFN
-505 LTSLGS
+505 LTSL
-511 EKSVTIL
+511 ENKNSVTVL
-518 NSSGGITYNH
+518 NSSGGITYSN
-528 LLNHALNSLTNALKT
+528 LLNHALNSLTSALKT
-543 TESSSKPQSFAQG
+543 NESSSKPQSFAQG

-561 TYNGVTGQLLSEN
+561 TYNGVTGQLLNEN
-574 AATPKNTDSS
+574 AATSKPTDSS
-584 PSAPTKDSPQVYQV
+584 PSKSSTNSAQVYQV
-598 GYKIGDTIYKLQETF
+598 GYKIGDIIYKLQETF
-613 SPNSIIIQALE
+613 SHNSIIIQALE

-632 TISGSQFDLSASNY
+632 VISGSKFDLSASNY

-651 PWYDHKY
+651 PWYDHKS

-686 FKQTFSTNGSNL
+686 FKQTFSASNSNL
-698 VIGYNATWTGN
+698 VIGYNATWTDHN
-709 SVSSSGTVSFGD
+709 VSSSDTVSFGD

-734 PYYQCIGTTNGAYSA
+734 PYYQCTGTTDGTYSA

-767 GAANLVFNGVDSI
+767 GAANLIFNGVDSV

-793 AYSSSMTFS
+793 IYSSSMTFS
-802 TQNMDSSQNLNGL
+802 TQSMDNSQNFKGL
-815 NANGKLSVYGATFT
+815 NPNGKLLVYGTTFT
-829 NQAKDGKFIFNAG
+829 NEAKDGKFIFNAG
-842 QATFENTNFNG
+842 QAVFENTNFNG
-853 GSYQFSGDSLNFSNN
+853 GSYQFNGDSLNFLNN

-885 NNANFNNSASFNFNN
+885 DNANFNNSASFNFNN
-900 SNATTSFVGDFTN
+900 SNATTSFIGDFTN
-913 ANSNLQIA
+913 AHSNLQIA
-921 GNAVFGNS
+921 GSAVFGNS
-929 TNSDGSQNT
+929 ANGSQNN
-938 ANFNNTGSVNIAGNA
+938 ANFNNTGSVNISGNA
-953 TFDNMAFNGPTNTSV
+953 TFDNVVFNGPTNMSV

-990 GMINFSA
+990 GTITFNA
-997 HSVINIG
+997 HSVINIA

-1055 IYDVVYSFNNQTY
+1055 VYDVVYSFNNQTY
-1068 NFQEVFS
+1068 NFQEIFS

-1080 IRRLGVGMVFDYV
+1080 IRRLGVGMVFDYM

-1105 ALGFMTYMPNSYNN
+1105 TLGFMTYMPNSYNN
-1119 NLGNLNNTIYYY
+1119 NLGNSNNTIYYY
-1131 DKSIDFY
+1131 DNSIDFY

-1143 LFTKAEFSQTL
+1143 LFTKAEFSQTF

-1164 AKNIWTNASDAP
+1164 AKSIWTNASDVP

-1263 MNFISNSANI
+1263 MNFTSNGANI

-1286 NKGNPNFS
+1286 NGGNPNFS

-1319 FNAVNAISFTNSS
+1319 FNAANAISFTNST

-1338 YQISAKSVLFDNSN
+1338 YQMQAKSVSFDNSN

-1366 ISLSQNASIN
+1366 INLSQNASIN

-1385 SGDLNLNDTS
+1385 QGDLNLNDTS

-1414 YASLIASNGSHLN
+1414 YASLIVNDGSRLN
-1427 FNGAVNFNS
+1427 FNGTTNFNS

-1442 LSDSSIVFK
+1442 LNHSSIAFK
-1451 GASSL
+1451 GAISL

-1463 NNSFLDFQGSSA
+1463 NNSSLDFQGSST

-1485 NNAFS
+1485 DSAFS

-1511 LLNPNNS
+1511 LLTPNNS

-1523 KNSQLVFSDQGSL
+1523 KNSQLVFGDQGSL
-1536 NIANIDLL
+1536 NITNIDLL

-1554 YNIIQADM
+1554 YNIIQAGM

-1569 ISFFGMRINDGIYD
+1569 ISFFGMHINDGIYD
-1583 AKNQTYSFTNP
+1583 AINQTYSFTNP

-1621 NTLYNIG
+1621 NTLYNIS
-1628 SEIFNYQKVYNNANG
+1628 SEVFNYQKVYNNANG
-1643 VYSYSDDAQGVFY
+1643 VYSYSDDAEGVFY
-1656 LTSSVKGYYNPNQ
+1656 LTSNVKGYYNPNQ

-1680 KNNNLTSESSVISQ
+1680 KNNNLTSESSIISQ
-1694 TYNAQGNPISALHV
+1694 TYNAQGNPISVLHV

-1744 LSNLKG
+1744 LSALNSN
-1750 DALNQLTKLITP
+1750 ALNQLTKLITP
-1762 SDWKNINELI
+1762 NDWKNINEFI

-1777 SVVQNFNNGALIIG
+1777 SVVQNFNNGTLIVG
-1791 ATKIGQTNTNST
+1791 ATKIGQTDTNSA

-1868 GSASVTFNSQTSLI
+1868 GSASVTFNSQTSLV

-1936 VNTLGSG
+1936 ADTLGSN
-1943 SVIGGY
+1943 SVIGRH

-2052 VKPSEALQ
+2052 VKPSNALK
-2060 NDVVALGK
+2060 NDAVALGK

-2077 DMLNSLES
+2077 DTLNSLES

-2095 LDKVLAAKGL
+2095 LDKVLVAKGL
-2105 GPIYE
+2105 GSIYE
-2110 QGLGDLIPNLGKKGL
+2110 QGLGDLMPNLGKKGL
-2125 FAPYGLSQVWQRGDF
+2125 FAPYGLSQVWQKGDF

-2159 GGTLSFNAGNSLIFA
+2159 GGALSFNAGDTLIFA
-2174 GNNHIAFTNHSGTL
+2174 GNNHIAFTNHFGTL
-2188 NLLSNQVSNIN
+2188 QLLSNQVSNIN
-2199 ITTLD
+2199 ITMLN

-2217 VSVSQGNLFINASCV
+2217 VSVSQGNLFINASCAG
-2232 QQSDPITTNT
+2232 QSNPTTANI
-2242 ANPCALSAQ
+2242 ANPCTLSAQ
-2251 SANGASSNNASNNA
+2251 SANGASSSNASNNA
-2265 PIALNN
+2265 QIALNN

-2324 SNQAVLEKNASFVT
+2324 SNQAVLEKNASFIA

-2351 TQKIGVLQN
+2351 TRKIEVFQN
-2360 LVIASN
+2360 LTIASN

-2398 APLIQAE
+2398 TPLIQAE
-2405 GIINLNTTQTPFIN
+2405 GIINLNTTQAPFMN
-2419 VNNSMANNT
+2419 VNNSTADNT

-2465 EEKNGV
+2465 EEKNGA

-2485 LLLSVALPNS
+2485 LLLSVALPDSNS
-2495 NNASPNNIL
+2495 AHQNNIL
-2504 SLSVLHNQVKMS
+2504 SLSVLYNQIKMS
-2516 YGDKVMDFTPPT
+2516 YGNKVMDFTPPT

-2542 NQIEAIGGNN
+2542 NQIEAVGGNN

-2558 TLMIKTKENPLFAPI
+2558 TLMMETKENPLFAPI
-2573 YLENHSLNEILDAT
+2573 YLKNHSLNEILGVA
-2587 KDLQNTASLISNPNF
+2587 KDLLNTASLISNPNF
-2602 RDNAT
+2602 RNNAT

-2627 FRAREGE
+2627 FRSREGE
-2634 SNFSERLL
+2634 SDFSERLL

-2651 PNPSEIFV
+2651 PNPSEVFV

-2672 VQGVGGASFIS
+2672 VQGIGGASFIS

-2713 SGFNGNIMRSL
+2713 SGFNGNIMHSL
-2724 GNNVD
+2724 ANNVD

-2751 GGNASHINSS
+2751 EGNASNINSS

-2785 GYDFMF
+2785 GYDLMF
-2791 KQKSVVLKPQVGL
+2791 KHKSVVLKPQVGL

-2812 GMKGKMQNPAYQQ
+2812 GMKGKMNDAAYKQ
-2825 FVMHSNPSNE
+2825 FLMHSNPSNE
-2835 SVLTLNMGLES
+2835 SVLTLNMGLEG

-2868 KAKGDNM
+2868 NSKGDNV

-2889 EIFNT
+2889 EVFNT

-2916 GLKMGLQYQDLNIT
+2916 GLKMGLQYQDINIT

>member
-1 MKQFKKKP
+1 MKKFKKKL
-9 KKIKRSQK
+9 KSIKRSQK
-17 IILKRPLWLMPLLIG
+17 IILKRPLWLAPLLIS

-47 LSWGEKSQ
+47 LSWGKKSQ
-55 KVCVHRPW
+55 KVCVHHLW

-75 TQQFTGNQLITK
+75 TQQYTGNQLITK
-87 TWAGGNAANYYHSQN
+87 TWAGGNAANYYHTQN

-204 VTINSN
+204 VNINSN

-219 NIGNANSAITINSVS
+219 NIGNANSTITINSVS
-234 LSGDTCSSLA
+234 LSGDTCSSSVSVG
-244 KIGSGANCSS
+244 IGANCST

-274 ASGSFTFEESANFSG
+274 ASGSFTFEENATFSG
-289 AKLNGG
+289 AKWNGG
-295 AFTFNKGFNA
+295 AFTFNKEFSA

-318 KGTSSFNNATFS
+318 KDTSSFNGANFNNAT
-330 NASYTFDN
+330 YTFEN

-353 FNNQSNPTNSAQH
+353 FNNQ
-366 PQILFEN
+366 
-373 SSFNGG
+373 
-379 IFTFNNQTNP
+379 TNP
-389 TNSAQHPQILFE
+389 TNNAQHPQILFE
-401 NSSFSGSTTTLKGSA
+401 NSSFSGSATTLKGSA

-429 TIQNASFDNAT
+429 TIQNASFNNAT

-457 TSFNTPVD
+457 TTFNTSVD
-465 TNNMSVTGSVTL
+465 TNNMSVTGGVTL
-477 SGKNDLK
+477 SGKNDLN

-491 GSSKITLAQGATFN
+491 GSSKITLTQGATFN
-505 LTSLGS
+505 LTNLGD
-511 EKSVTIL
+511 KNSVTIL

-528 LLNHALNSLTNALKT
+528 LLNHAINSLTNALKT
-543 TESSSKPQSFAQG
+543 NESSSNPQSFAQG

-574 AATPKNTDSS
+574 AATSKNTDSS
-584 PSAPTKDSPQVYQV
+584 PPKSSTNSTQVYQV

-613 SPNSIIIQALE
+613 GPNSIIIQALE

-632 TISGSQFDLSASNY
+632 TISGSQFELSASNY
-646 INANM
+646 INADM

-686 FKQTFSTNGSNL
+686 FKQTFSASNSNL

-721 TSGSALNG
+721 TSGSTLNG
-729 HCGPW
+729 HCGLW
-734 PYYQCIGTTNGAYSA
+734 PYYQCTGTTNGTYSA

-793 AYSSSMTFS
+793 IYSSSMTFS

-815 NANGKLSVYGATFT
+815 NANGKLSVYGTTFT

-853 GSYQFSGDSLNFSNN
+853 GSYQFSGGSLNFSNN
-868 NQFNSGSFEISA
+868 NQFNSGSFEIGA
-880 KNASF
+880 KNTIF

-929 TNSDGSQNT
+929 TNGSQNT
-938 ANFNNTGSVNIAGNA
+938 ANFNNTGSVNISGNA
-953 TFDNMAFNGPTNTSV
+953 TFDNVAFNGPTNTSV

-990 GMINFSA
+990 GTIAFSA

-1004 EAITN
+1004 EAIIN

-1043 SSEKLVSSAGNG
+1043 SSEKLVSSTGNG
-1055 IYDVVYSFNNQTY
+1055 VYDVVYSFNNQTY

-1080 IRRLGVGMVFDYV
+1080 IRRLGVDMMFDYM
-1093 DMEKSDHLYYQN
+1093 DMEKSDHLHYQN

-1119 NLGNLNNTIYYY
+1119 NLGNANNTIYYY
-1131 DKSIDFY
+1131 DNSIDFY

-1143 LFTKAEFSQTL
+1143 LFTKAEFSQTF

-1164 AKNIWTNASDAP
+1164 AKSIWTNASDVP

-1306 FRGYVGQTQSVFK
+1306 FRGYVGTTQSVFK
-1319 FNAVNAISFTNSS
+1319 FNAVNAISFTNST

-1366 ISLSQNASIN
+1366 INLSQNASIN

-1385 SGDLNLNDTS
+1385 QGDLNLNDTS
-1395 SLNLNQSAIN
+1395 SLNLNQSTIN

-1414 YASLIASNGSHLN
+1414 YASLIASNNAHLN

-1442 LSDSSIVFK
+1442 LSNSSIVFK

-1463 NNSFLDFQGSSA
+1463 NNSSLDFQGSSA

-1485 NNAFS
+1485 DNAFS

-1511 LLNPNNS
+1511 LLNPNNN

-1554 YNIIQADM
+1554 YHIIQAGM

-1606 DNQLS
+1606 NNQLS

-1680 KNNNLTSESSVISQ
+1680 KNNNLSSESSVISQ
-1694 TYNAQGNPISALHV
+1694 TYNAQGNPISALYI
-1708 YNKGYNFN
+1708 YNKGYNFS

-1744 LSNLKG
+1744 LSNLNSN
-1750 DALNQLTKLITP
+1750 ALNQLTKFITP

-1791 ATKIGQTNTNST
+1791 ATKIGQTDTNSA
-1803 VVFGGLGYQKPCD
+1803 VVFGGLGYQTPCD

-1936 VNTLGSG
+1936 VNTLGSN

-2077 DMLNSLES
+2077 DTLNSLES

-2105 GPIYE
+2105 GPIYK

-2125 FAPYGLSQVWQRGDF
+2125 FAPYGLSQVWQKGDF

-2174 GNNHIAFTNHSGTL
+2174 GNNHIAFTNHFGTL
-2188 NLLSNQVSNIN
+2188 NLLSNQVSNIS

-2210 INAANNN
+2210 INAGNNN
-2217 VSVSQGNLFINASCV
+2217 VSVSQGDLFINASCA
-2232 QQSDPITTNT
+2232 QQSDPT
-2242 ANPCALSAQ
+2242 AVSATNPCALNAQ
-2251 SANGASSNNASNNA
+2251 STNGASSSNASNNA

-2271 NDESLMVTAND
+2271 NDESLMVTANG

-2351 TQKIGVLQN
+2351 TQKIEVLQN

-2377 VGGALNN
+2377 VGGALSNL
-2384 FGAIHFNLENIQTP
+2384 GTIHFNLENSQTP
-2398 APLIQAE
+2398 TPLIQAE

-2419 VNNSMANNT
+2419 VSVANGG

-2495 NNASPNNIL
+2495 NNASPNHIL
-2504 SLSVLHNQVKMS
+2504 SLSVLHDQIKMS
-2516 YGDKVMDFTPPT
+2516 YGNKIMDFTPPT
-2528 LQDYIVGIQGQSAL
+2528 LQDYIAGIQGQSAL

-2558 TLMIKTKENPLFAPI
+2558 TLMIDTKENPLFAPI
-2573 YLENHSLNEILDAT
+2573 YLENHSLNEILGVT

-2634 SNFSERLL
+2634 SDFSNRLL

-2651 PNPSEIFV
+2651 PNPSALEVFV
-2659 KYSQPNKHPNNLW
+2659 KHSQLSKHPNNLW

-2713 SGFNGNIMRSL
+2713 SDFNGNIMHSL

-2751 GGNASHINSS
+2751 GGNATSINSS

-2791 KQKSVVLKPQVGL
+2791 KHKSVVLKPQVGL

-2812 GMKGKMQNPAYQQ
+2812 GMKGKMNDAAYKQ
-2825 FVMHSNPSNE
+2825 FLMHSNPSNE

-2846 RKYFGKNSY
+2846 RKYFGQDSY

-2868 KAKGDNM
+2868 KSKGGNT

-2889 EIFNT
+2889 EVFNT

-2916 GLKMGLQYQDLNIT
+2916 GLKMGLQYQDINIT

>member
-1 MKQFKKKP
+1 MKKFKKKP
-9 KKIKRSQK
+9 KKITRNQK
-17 IILKRPLWLMPLLIG
+17 TILKRPLWLAPLLIG

-75 TQQFTGNQLITK
+75 TQQYIGNQLITK

-147 GANSGNSFT
+147 GASSGNSFT

-187 GAGTHTGT
+187 GAGTHTGI
-195 ATLNLNANK
+195 ATLNLNANR
-204 VTINSN
+204 VNINSN
-210 INAYKTSQV
+210 ISAFKTSQV
-219 NIGNANSAITINSVS
+219 NIGNANSVITIGSVS

-244 KIGSGANCSS
+244 SVGVGANCST

-259 SFKGTTSATNTTFSN
+259 SFKGTTNATNTAFSN
-274 ASGSFTFEESANFSG
+274 ASGSFTFEENATFSG
-289 AKLNGG
+289 AKWNGG
-295 AFTFNKGFNA
+295 AFTFNKEFKA
-305 TNNTAFNSGSFTF
+305 TNNTAFNSGSFNF

-330 NASYTFDN
+330 NATYTFNN

-353 FNNQSNPTNSAQH
+353 FNNQTNQSAQH
-366 PQILFEN
+366 PQIV
-373 SSFNGG
+373 
-379 IFTFNNQTNP
+379 
-389 TNSAQHPQILFE
+389 FE
-401 NSSFSGSTTTLKGSA
+401 NSSFSGNATTLKGSVI
-416 TFEQA
+416 FQQA

-429 TIQNASFDNAT
+429 TIQNASFNNAT

-446 ITIEKDASFNN
+446 ITINESASFNSTTFN
-457 TSFNTPVD
+457 TSVD
-465 TNNMSVTGSVTL
+465 TSNMTITGSVTL

-491 GSSKITLAQGATFN
+491 GSSQVTLTQGTTFN

-518 NSSGGITYNH
+518 NSSGGITYNN
-528 LLNHALNSLTNALKT
+528 LLNHALNSLTSALKT
-543 TESSSKPQSFAQG
+543 NENSSDSQSFAQG

-561 TYNGVTGQLLSEN
+561 TYNGVTGQLLNEN
-574 AATPKNTDSS
+574 IATSKPADSS
-584 PSAPTKDSPQVYQV
+584 PHKSSTNPTQVYQV

-613 SPNSIIIQALE
+613 SHNSIIIQALE

-632 TISGSQFDLSASNY
+632 VISGSKFDLSASNY
-646 INANM
+646 IDSNM
-651 PWYDHKY
+651 PWYDHKS

-686 FKQTFSTNGSNL
+686 FKQTFSASGSNL
-698 VIGYNATWTGN
+698 VIGYNSTWTDHN
-709 SVSSSGTVSFGD
+709 VSSSDTVSFGD
-721 TSGSALNG
+721 TSGSVLNG

-734 PYYQCIGTTNGAYSA
+734 PYYQCTGTTNGTYSA

-767 GAANLVFNGVDSI
+767 GAANLIFNGVDSI

-793 AYSSSMTFS
+793 IYSSSMTFS
-802 TQNMDSSQNLNGL
+802 TQSMDDSQNLKDL
-815 NANGKLSVYGATFT
+815 NSNGKLSVYGTTFT

-853 GSYQFSGDSLNFSNN
+853 GSYQFNGDSLNFSNN

-913 ANSNLQIA
+913 AHSNLQIA

-929 TNSDGSQNT
+929 TNGSQNT
-938 ANFNNTGSVNIAGNA
+938 ANFNNTGSVNISGNA
-953 TFDNMAFNGPTNTSV
+953 TFDNVVFNSPTNTSV

-990 GMINFSA
+990 GTITFNA
-997 HSVINIG
+997 HSVINID
-1004 EAITN
+1004 ESITN

-1043 SSEKLVSSAGNG
+1043 SSEKLVSSVGNG
-1055 IYDVVYSFNNQTY
+1055 VYDVVYSFNNQTY
-1068 NFQEVFS
+1068 NFQEIFS

-1093 DMEKSDHLYYQN
+1093 DMEKSDHLYYRDVV
-1105 ALGFMTYMPNSYNN
+1105 GFMTYMPNSYNN
-1119 NLGNLNNTIYYY
+1119 NLGNSNNTIYYY
-1131 DKSIDFY
+1131 DNSIDFY

-1143 LFTKAEFSQTL
+1143 LLTKAEFSQTF
-1154 TGQNSAIVFG
+1154 TGQNSTIVFG

-1249 ATLYNRAAGTQSSS
+1249 ATLYNRAASTQSSS

-1286 NKGNPNFS
+1286 NGGNPNFS

-1306 FRGYVGQTQSVFK
+1306 FRGYVGKTQSVFK
-1319 FNAVNAISFTNSS
+1319 FNAKNAISFTNST

-1338 YQISAKSVLFDNSN
+1338 YQMQAKSVLFDNSN

-1361 IKANA
+1361 IKASA
-1366 ISLSQNASIN
+1366 INLSQNASIN

-1385 SGDLNLNDTS
+1385 QGGLNVNDTS
-1395 SLNLNQSAIN
+1395 SLNLNQSTIN

-1427 FNGAVNFNS
+1427 FNGAINFNS

-1442 LSDSSIVFK
+1442 LSNSSIVFK
-1451 GASSL
+1451 GASFL

-1463 NNSFLDFQGSSA
+1463 NNSSLDFQGSSA
-1475 ITSNTAFNFY
+1475 ITSNTVFNFY
-1485 NNAFS
+1485 DNAFS

-1643 VYSYSDDAQGVFY
+1643 VYSYSDDAEGVFY

-1669 SYQASGSNNTT
+1669 SYQANGSNNTT
-1680 KNNNLTSESSVISQ
+1680 KNNNLSSESSVISQ
-1694 TYNAQGNPISALHV
+1694 TYNAQGNPISALHI

-1744 LSNLKG
+1744 LSDLNSN
-1750 DALNQLTKLITP
+1750 ALNQLTKLITP
-1762 SDWKNINELI
+1762 SDWKNINEFI
-1772 DNANN
+1772 DNADN
-1777 SVVQNFNNGALIIG
+1777 SVVQNFNNGTLIVG
-1791 ATKIGQTNTNST
+1791 ATKIGQTNTNSA

-1868 GSASVTFNSQTSLI
+1868 GSASVTFNSQTSLV

-1898 MLGQEGIN
+1898 MLGQEGID

-1936 VNTLGSG
+1936 ADILGSD
-1943 SVIGGY
+1943 SVVGGY

-1969 NLMNDSGLNTA
+1969 NLMNDSGLNAT

-2040 IGQVISVMLQDI
+2040 IGQVISVVLQDI
-2052 VKPSEALQ
+2052 VKPSNALK

-2068 QMIGEFLGQ
+2068 QMIGKFLGQ
-2077 DMLNSLES
+2077 DTLNSLES

-2125 FAPYGLSQVWQRGDF
+2125 FAPYGLSQVWQKGDF

-2174 GNNHIAFTNHSGTL
+2174 GNNHIAFTNHFGTL
-2188 NLLSNQVSNIN
+2188 QLLSNQVSNIN

-2210 INAANNN
+2210 INAGSNNI
-2217 VSVSQGNLFINASCV
+2217 SVSQGNLFINASCA
-2232 QQSDPITTNT
+2232 QQSDPTIANI
-2242 ANPCALSAQ
+2242 ANPCALSTQ
-2251 SANGASSNNASNNA
+2251 SANGASSSNASNNA
-2265 PIALNN
+2265 QIALNN

-2324 SNQAVLEKNASFVT
+2324 SNQAVLENNASFVT

-2351 TQKIGVLQN
+2351 TQKIEVLQN

-2384 FGAIHFNLENIQTP
+2384 SGAIHFNLENTQTP
-2398 APLIQAE
+2398 TPLIQAE
-2405 GIINLNTTQTPFIN
+2405 RIINLNTTQTPFMNI
-2419 VNNSMANNT
+2419 NNSMANNT

-2465 EEKNGV
+2465 EEKNGA

-2495 NNASPNNIL
+2495 NNAHQNNIL
-2504 SLSVLHNQVKMS
+2504 SLSVLYNQIKMS
-2516 YGDKVMDFTPPT
+2516 YGDKAMDFTPPT
-2528 LQDYIVGIQGQSAL
+2528 LQDYIVGIQGQNAL
-2542 NQIEAIGGNN
+2542 NQIEAVGGNN

-2558 TLMIKTKENPLFAPI
+2558 TLMMETKENPLFAPI
-2573 YLENHSLNEILDAT
+2573 YLENHSLNEILGVA
-2587 KDLQNTASLISNPNF
+2587 KDLLNTASLISNPNF

-2627 FRAREGE
+2627 FRSREGE
-2634 SNFSERLL
+2634 SDFSERLL

-2651 PNPSEIFV
+2651 PNPSEVFV
-2659 KYSQPNKHPNNLW
+2659 KYSQLSKHPNNLW
-2672 VQGVGGASFIS
+2672 VQGVGGASFIA

-2713 SGFNGNIMRSL
+2713 SGFNGNIMHSL
-2724 GNNVD
+2724 ANNVD

-2751 GGNASHINSS
+2751 GGNASNINSS
-2761 NSLLSVLNQRYN
+2761 NPLLSVLNQRYN

-2812 GMKGKMQNPAYQQ
+2812 GMKGKMNDAAYKQ
-2825 FVMHSNPSNE
+2825 FLMHSNPSNE

-2868 KAKGDNM
+2868 KSKGDNM

-2889 EIFNT
+2889 EVFNT

-2916 GLKMGLQYQDLNIT
+2916 GLKMGLQYQDINIT